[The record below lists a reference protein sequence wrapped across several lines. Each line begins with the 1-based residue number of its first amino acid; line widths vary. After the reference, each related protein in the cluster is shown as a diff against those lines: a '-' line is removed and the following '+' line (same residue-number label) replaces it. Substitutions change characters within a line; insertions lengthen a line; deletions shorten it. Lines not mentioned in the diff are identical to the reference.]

1 MAEDFQVK
9 IQADLDTA
17 QVDEKIE
24 KLVNKKRTIKL
35 DVDINGQNAK
45 SITDNIQKGLSKTKL
60 DTSNISKKIADS
72 FNISDKS
79 VISKIQTQLN
89 EMMTSLSKTWN
100 GKNFDFKNASGFY
113 SGMEQMAKTVTE
125 NARIIKSATGVYD
138 DFYNYF
144 NRKKIFV
151 SDDLKNALG
160 TEQYKELLNNNIGKI
175 VRDATKGVS
184 IDSIWGEMSNLF
196 PEHFSE
202 NITNQVDQILYA
214 TNLLKKARADM
225 DEVFTSSNM
234 TAQQKGEIN
243 NSAYVEVLEM
253 SKNLQNN
260 LQKNIVE
267 ATEAAKTTIKIDVQL
282 DKEKIAADI
291 RNAIESASS
300 GAGEAI
306 KLNLDINEEQL
317 LSNLQSAI
325 RKLTTGDES
334 VKVEIDVDKSDLQ
347 SKLNEACKEMQIPVQ
362 FKIDA
367 DEIASQIKAAVD
379 KITDIELDLKVNTN
393 NVKQA
398 VDDAVKDK
406 ITPEVDPSGITQLQE
421 ILRNVN
427 STGQQTQNIFQS
439 MGSAFDDAF
448 RSTYGV
454 ANLLQDAIYKIGDA
468 GREVIGTVRELN
480 DSLVSLQMATGD
492 DYDTVKNLMQQ
503 YNALGQELG
512 AITTDVAS
520 GADAWLRQGKSL
532 EQTNTLLKDSIVLSK
547 VSGLD
552 AEEST
557 QYLTAAMNGYN
568 VAVDNVMGIVDKV
581 SKVDLES
588 ATDAGGLME
597 AMSRV
602 STMANTAGVSM
613 DKLLGYMASVGE
625 ITQQS
630 MPTLGTAFKS
640 IFARMSDI
648 KAQNYELV
656 DDNGTVELLSD
667 VESSL
672 KKVGIDLRKTVTE
685 YNSYADV
692 LDNLAAK
699 WNTLNQ
705 VQQNELAKAFAGTRQ
720 QEVFRTLMEHYDRAQ
735 KYAEVAENSAGTAE
749 KKFQDNY
756 LSSLEAKTNALKAS
770 FESLSSSLVSDDMY
784 SWALYGAKAVTDFV
798 EKTNI
803 LKGAIAGLG
812 TAGSLYAVKQL
823 VLGFG
828 SAIKEFSN
836 LGKAMSILKS
846 GTGVTSNMSQ
856 LLTLTQ
862 GLSKSQTALVLSSTE
877 LNTAQRTAIL
887 MNRGLS
893 ASEAEAEL
901 STMGLSAAEGTA
913 TATTMSLGS
922 AMKGM
927 VATLAANPIFLLTTA
942 VTVGVAAWQ
951 SYNQSVEESIQ
962 HTKDSTAELQERNQS
977 LDDNIQKVQELR
989 DSLDSGT
996 LTEQEAYNTK
1006 SQLLDIQSQ
1015 LSDSY
1020 GEQAD
1025 GIDLVNGK
1033 LDEQIEKMQQLKVE
1047 NAKSWLNDSDNEKN
1061 YEKAKKKMTKDDYES
1076 FFGNTPTLSLLGN
1089 APEKADYKDSDVY
1102 KDALK
1107 RYQNS
1112 KTQIEEIQK
1121 AAEKAGLKQYT
1132 STSTGQFQLGFENE
1146 TVTGAD
1152 EKLNSFLSTVKELK
1166 RQFEDEGKNTDYFDN
1181 IISSAEDAESSYKDI
1196 LDKHQEVYQEYL
1208 KNSML
1213 AEGYG
1218 NNKPATVYQQ
1228 YADAVDKYNE
1238 ALQSGDTSKVE
1249 AAKTALDGVKDSVDN
1264 IVSRDS
1270 GKKYKELFDEIAEGI
1285 DTASEKTYEFKER
1298 LSGRGTDKLNNTVLS
1313 KLKELKNYTDID
1325 LKSINLDTSDVVAGK
1340 DALRMAVNE
1349 AMDLGIV
1356 SDDSAESVAKVVDL
1370 LTDMGMTATVS
1381 MNQVDDSFSEVNTTI
1396 QQAQANLETLKTIMS
1411 ESVSGSGISADNV
1424 KAFKEMFGDDAARAL
1439 EKTADGYHINR
1450 EELAKLQAQQSE
1462 MNKADYLSGL
1472 ADQQEALRQ
1481 IEEQIADAMVK
1492 GQDVSGLQ
1500 AQREGILDNISSLED
1515 LAYQYQ
1521 TATSAYQQ
1529 WQDAMSGGEE
1539 GDMYDSIQGNMES
1552 IKDLYDK
1559 GLVGENK
1566 FREFVDLMS
1575 NKDLTNASVDEI
1587 VTAYE
1592 ESYPKMERYFTEGQE
1607 GCQAFLQ
1614 DISNLNSEWAHMNE
1628 DGSWEINFGVGN
1640 DQEIADALGI
1650 DVEAVQSVLRKLH
1663 DFGFD
1668 IDLDQP
1674 VKSLEQLKT
1683 EAQSA
1688 KEALDGMGETSLDS
1702 INLDTDSFSEI
1713 TDDIDKVKEYIQ
1725 QINDADLEP
1734 EVRTE
1739 RLEQANNILDY
1750 LVQKQ
1755 HEAGQNN
1762 IVIDADASS
1771 VDQKISDLKSQLEQF
1786 RNNDGTIPVNADTQD
1801 AVNSLQSLYAT
1812 KQNLENTP
1820 AILQVDTS
1828 QVDGALGN
1836 AIGKLQEYQNAVEI
1850 LNAQNTMKTQGI
1862 DIDTTDAQQKVQ
1874 QLAGQLQN
1882 LDADTTAK
1890 LGLDDT
1896 DFQSKLSNI
1905 ATHPI
1910 DVGIGVNLD
1919 PNALA
1924 DVSTKISGI
1933 TPELLVKAGVNEEAI
1948 VNYTPKDKDATVKYK
1963 VDHSAI
1969 DSYDPKDKNATVTYS
1984 VVVSGLENLP
1994 GNKTRNLTYN
2004 IKTNG
2009 TVPRVNGTAHAIGT
2023 AHAAGTASRNWGLA
2037 HNEPHALVN
2046 ELKPEAI
2053 VRDGKAFILNGGD
2066 PTFANL
2072 KKDDVVFNGDQT
2084 EQLLEHGYVT
2094 GSHAQLAG
2102 GGYSLGSAFSKGSGR
2117 FNVGSSG
2124 TKADSSTWEENQKKD
2139 KTGSKSSSGS
2149 SSSGSSKRSSG
2160 RSSGGS
2166 SSGSSG
2172 SSSTKEATEET
2183 FDWIEVFLKEMS
2195 RATEI
2200 AVDNINRAIGLAQK
2214 QTKAYDAISKVQ
2226 QELTANQQSAN
2237 KYLQLAAN
2245 VGLDPSYISKIQN
2258 GTLDVEKVTNED
2270 LKKKIDEYKDY
2281 YSKYESAAD
2290 NVAKLED
2297 KITELAEKRL
2307 EIITDTYDAIVDI
2320 NDSIKSVADSKIS
2333 LNDALGVAI
2342 DNPDNYANLNN
2353 SIKAQEDTYNQL
2365 TKKLSDYQKEVDS
2378 QLSSGYL
2385 KKGSEAYQAAM
2396 KNIQDFTAKIY
2407 DASTSLLELRDK
2419 LDQIKIDTIQNVIDG
2434 IKRNSDI
2441 TEKYIS
2447 YLQSQNR
2454 DVPENLYTD
2463 RIDNNNAQVQQNL
2476 KQMEIYRKKQAV
2488 LDVNSKSY
2496 QDYAEK
2502 IQTLKEN
2509 TLELITDNESLQD
2522 SIYELRFKPL
2532 DDAIQKYS
2540 DLEDELKSFRDL
2552 LNDDAF
2558 LDKQGRITE
2567 EGLAQVALLQ
2577 QSIGTAKQ
2585 KIADYTTGLQKLKES
2600 YDNGVISLTE
2610 YNDKSKDY
2618 REGIQGSIA
2627 DVKSYQDSLVDL
2639 YKNAMS
2645 TEVDYLDKIISK
2657 QKNLLD
2663 QRKSAYEY
2671 EKKVTSQSND
2681 INKLKAEIIA
2691 LQGSNNLSDQSRL
2704 RKLQAD
2710 LKSAESDLQDTKRDH
2725 AYDMQSQGFDKLSS
2739 DLQETL
2745 DNTEY
2750 EISHNADKQLEIINS
2765 MLDKAVSSYQEAYG
2779 KINSIIKNTG
2789 WVGSTDFNNTQSDL
2803 GTETGAKN
2811 QNSNASQSQSSAN
2824 KNPSS
2829 TASGTKTDPINSNSK
2844 ANSDLADQL
2853 VKPEDTTNRKVAE
2866 LKVSPTSTTLE
2877 EGKSTSITAT
2887 IRPND
2892 AANKTLAWKSSNES
2906 IATVSNGTVK
2916 AKKPGSCTITATT
2929 TDGSGL
2935 SAKVSIKVNAK
2946 PKPPKPQ
2953 PKPQPAKTGGDGIPR
2968 VGDVVTFTGSY
2979 YNDSWGM
2986 APKGS
2991 RFSGQPGAVVIDS
3004 YTAREYGGN
3013 GRTTGDFKIH
3023 IKSAH
3028 DPNYSD
3034 LGWVRLS
3041 QISSYEK
3048 GTDRIYGDQLVWTNE
3063 NKDTKHHG
3071 VSELIYRK
3079 KDGAF
3084 LTPVQDGD
3092 SILPA
3097 DFVSNLAALSAIDP
3111 REFGMNVSTT
3121 PNLVQTNI
3129 PQNISNVGNVTYHYD
3144 ALLNIENVEGNLDK
3158 SAIPDIQK
3166 LLKQSCKYT
3175 CDTLA
3180 DQYQKLGHKIIM

>member
-1 MAEDFQVK
+1 MQLK
-9 IQADLDTA
+9 NLGDLFGSFGELNLLRNKYGKNSTFDTLSSTL
-17 QVDEKIE
+17 QQSFNESFKVGK
-24 KLVNKKRTIKL
+24 
-35 DVDINGQNAK
+35 NGISEFSTEQ
-45 SITDNIQKGLSKTKL
+45 IKTKASVMGL
-60 DTSNISKKIADS
+60 NDALTKQALSLANDAGLYQKAAAGNLTFSKAIELNINNASDLVDALMSSNSEVLKKYKDNDIADMIANS
-72 FNISDKS
+72 GEKGSAAY
-79 VISKIQTQLN
+79 N
-89 EMMTSLSKTWN
+89 E
-100 GKNFDFKNASGFY
+100 F
-113 SGMEQMAKTVTE
+113 
-125 NARIIKSATGVYD
+125 
-138 DFYNYF
+138 
-144 NRKKIFV
+144 
-151 SDDLKNALG
+151 
-160 TEQYKELLNNNIGKI
+160 
-175 VRDATKGVS
+175 
-184 IDSIWGEMSNLF
+184 
-196 PEHFSE
+196 
-202 NITNQVDQILYA
+202 
-214 TNLLKKARADM
+214 
-225 DEVFTSSNM
+225 
-234 TAQQKGEIN
+234 
-243 NSAYVEVLEM
+243 
-253 SKNLQNN
+253 
-260 LQKNIVE
+260 
-267 ATEAAKTTIKIDVQL
+267 
-282 DKEKIAADI
+282 
-291 RNAIESASS
+291 
-300 GAGEAI
+300 
-306 KLNLDINEEQL
+306 
-317 LSNLQSAI
+317 
-325 RKLTTGDES
+325 
-334 VKVEIDVDKSDLQ
+334 
-347 SKLNEACKEMQIPVQ
+347 
-362 FKIDA
+362 
-367 DEIASQIKAAVD
+367 
-379 KITDIELDLKVNTN
+379 
-393 NVKQA
+393 
-398 VDDAVKDK
+398 VKDL
-406 ITPEVDPSGITQLQE
+406 ID
-421 ILRNVN
+421 NN
-427 STGQQTQNIFQS
+427 
-439 MGSAFDDAF
+439 
-448 RSTYGV
+448 
-454 ANLLQDAIYKIGDA
+454 QD
-468 GREVIGTVRELN
+468 
-480 DSLVSLQMATGD
+480 
-492 DYDTVKNLMQQ
+492 
-503 YNALGQELG
+503 LG
-512 AITTDVAS
+512 
-520 GADAWLRQGKSL
+520 
-532 EQTNTLLKDSIVLSK
+532 DSIVELAPK
-547 VSGLD
+547 VETTKSAFSGL
-552 AEEST
+552 SN
-557 QYLTAAMNGYN
+557 YFKGL
-568 VAVDNVMGIVDKV
+568 
-581 SKVDLES
+581 L
-588 ATDAGGLME
+588 ATF
-597 AMSRV
+597 
-602 STMANTAGVSM
+602 T
-613 DKLLGYMASVGE
+613 
-625 ITQQS
+625 
-630 MPTLGTAFKS
+630 
-640 IFARMSDI
+640 
-648 KAQNYELV
+648 
-656 DDNGTVELLSD
+656 
-667 VESSL
+667 
-672 KKVGIDLRKTVTE
+672 
-685 YNSYADV
+685 
-692 LDNLAAK
+692 
-699 WNTLNQ
+699 
-705 VQQNELAKAFAGTRQ
+705 
-720 QEVFRTLMEHYDRAQ
+720 
-735 KYAEVAENSAGTAE
+735 
-749 KKFQDNY
+749 
-756 LSSLEAKTNALKAS
+756 
-770 FESLSSSLVSDDMY
+770 
-784 SWALYGAKAVTDFV
+784 
-798 EKTNI
+798 
-803 LKGAIAGLG
+803 
-812 TAGSLYAVKQL
+812 
-823 VLGFG
+823 
-828 SAIKEFSN
+828 
-836 LGKAMSILKS
+836 
-846 GTGVTSNMSQ
+846 
-856 LLTLTQ
+856 
-862 GLSKSQTALVLSSTE
+862 
-877 LNTAQRTAIL
+877 
-887 MNRGLS
+887 
-893 ASEAEAEL
+893 
-901 STMGLSAAEGTA
+901 
-913 TATTMSLGS
+913 
-922 AMKGM
+922 
-927 VATLAANPIFLLTTA
+927 NPIFLLTTA

-951 SYNQSVEESIQ
+951 GYNQSVQESIQ
-962 HTKDSTAELQERNQS
+962 HTKDSIAEIEERNKS
-977 LDDNIQKVQELR
+977 IDDNISKAQELR

-1076 FFGNTPTLSLLGN
+1076 FFGNTPTLAMLGSEPQKSEYTN
-1089 APEKADYKDSDVY
+1089 SDVY

-1121 AAEKAGLKQYT
+1121 AAKKAGLKQYT

-1152 EKLNSFLSTVKELK
+1152 EKLNSFLATVKELK

-1196 LDKHQEVYQEYL
+1196 LDKHQEIYQEYL

-1238 ALQSGDTSKVE
+1238 ALQSGDTSKVKE
-1249 AAKTALDGVKDSVDN
+1249 AKTALDGVKDSVDN
-1264 IVSRDS
+1264 IVSTDS
-1270 GKKYKELFDEIAEGI
+1270 GKKYKELFDEIADGI

-1298 LSGRGTDKLNNTVLS
+1298 LSGRGADKLNNTVLS

-1349 AMDLGIV
+1349 AMDLGII

-1381 MNQVDDSFSEVNTTI
+1381 MDQVDDSFSEVNTTI

-1411 ESVSGSGISADNV
+1411 ESVSGAGISADNV
-1424 KAFKEMFGDDAARAL
+1424 KAFREMFGDDAERAL

-1462 MNKADYLSGL
+1462 MNRSDYLSGL

-1500 AQREGILDNISSLED
+1500 SQREGILDNISSLED

-1539 GDMYDSIQGNMES
+1539 GDMYNSIQGNMES

-1587 VTAYE
+1587 VAAYE

-1628 DGSWEINFGVGN
+1628 DGSWDINFGVGN

-1713 TDDIDKVKEYIQ
+1713 TDNIDKVKEYIQ
-1725 QINDADLEP
+1725 QVNDADLEP

-1755 HEAGQNN
+1755 QEAGQNN
-1762 IVIDADASS
+1762 IVIDADTSS

-1786 RNNDGTIPVNADTQD
+1786 RNEDGTIPVNADTQD

-1812 KQNLENTP
+1812 KQNIENTP

-1828 QVDGALGN
+1828 QVDGELGN

-1969 DSYDPKDKNATVTYS
+1969 DSYDPEDKNATVTYS

-1994 GNKTRNLTYN
+1994 GNKTRSLTYN

-2102 GGYSLGSAFSKGSGR
+2102 GGYSLGSAFSGGSGR

-2124 TKADSSTWEENQKKD
+2124 TKADSSTWEDKK
-2139 KTGSKSSSGS
+2139 KQNNTSHNSSSGS
-2149 SSSGSSKRSSG
+2149 SSRRNSGS
-2160 RSSGGS
+2160 SSGGS
-2166 SSGSSG
+2166 TRSSSGGSSG

-2200 AVDNINRAIGLAQK
+2200 AVDNIDRAIGLAQK

-2281 YSKYESAAD
+2281 YSKYESATD

-2297 KITELAEKRL
+2297 KITDLAEKRL

-2320 NDSIKSVADSKIS
+2320 NDKIKDVADSKIS

-2342 DNPDNYANLNN
+2342 DNPDNYASINK

-2657 QKNLLD
+2657 RKEALTQQKD
-2663 QRKSAYEY
+2663 M
-2671 EKKVTSQSND
+2671 
-2681 INKLKAEIIA
+2681 
-2691 LQGSNNLSDQSRL
+2691 
-2704 RKLQAD
+2704 
-2710 LKSAESDLQDTKRDH
+2710 
-2725 AYDMQSQGFDKLSS
+2725 YDYSK
-2739 DLQETL
+2739 
-2745 DNTEY
+2745 
-2750 EISHNADKQLEIINS
+2750 
-2765 MLDKAVSSYQEAYG
+2765 
-2779 KINSIIKNTG
+2779 KINSQ
-2789 WVGSTDFNNTQSDL
+2789 NN
-2803 GTETGAKN
+2803 N
-2811 QNSNASQSQSSAN
+2811 
-2824 KNPSS
+2824 
-2829 TASGTKTDPINSNSK
+2829 INSLK
-2844 ANSDLADQL
+2844 AQIMALESVNICRICLIAGISL
-2853 VKPEDTTNRKVAE
+2853 E
-2866 LKVSPTSTTLE
+2866 LYMLQRMHE
-2877 EGKSTSITAT
+2877 
-2887 IRPND
+2887 
-2892 AANKTLAWKSSNES
+2892 
-2906 IATVSNGTVK
+2906 
-2916 AKKPGSCTITATT
+2916 
-2929 TDGSGL
+2929 
-2935 SAKVSIKVNAK
+2935 IK
-2946 PKPPKPQ
+2946 
-2953 PKPQPAKTGGDGIPR
+2953 
-2968 VGDVVTFTGSY
+2968 
-2979 YNDSWGM
+2979 
-2986 APKGS
+2986 
-2991 RFSGQPGAVVIDS
+2991 
-3004 YTAREYGGN
+3004 
-3013 GRTTGDFKIH
+3013 
-3023 IKSAH
+3023 
-3028 DPNYSD
+3028 
-3034 LGWVRLS
+3034 
-3041 QISSYEK
+3041 
-3048 GTDRIYGDQLVWTNE
+3048 
-3063 NKDTKHHG
+3063 
-3071 VSELIYRK
+3071 
-3079 KDGAF
+3079 
-3084 LTPVQDGD
+3084 
-3092 SILPA
+3092 
-3097 DFVSNLAALSAIDP
+3097 
-3111 REFGMNVSTT
+3111 
-3121 PNLVQTNI
+3121 
-3129 PQNISNVGNVTYHYD
+3129 
-3144 ALLNIENVEGNLDK
+3144 
-3158 SAIPDIQK
+3158 
-3166 LLKQSCKYT
+3166 
-3175 CDTLA
+3175 
-3180 DQYQKLGHKIIM
+3180 

>member
-1 MAEDFQVK
+1 MQLK
-9 IQADLDTA
+9 NLGDLFGSFGELNLLRNKYGKNSTFDTLSSTL
-17 QVDEKIE
+17 QQSFNESFKVG
-24 KLVNKKRTIKL
+24 T
-35 DVDINGQNAK
+35 NGISEFSTEQ
-45 SITDNIQKGLSKTKL
+45 IKTKASVMGL
-60 DTSNISKKIADS
+60 NDALTKQALSLANDAGLYQKAAAGNLTFSKAIELNINNASDLVDALMSSNSEVLKKYKDNDIADMIANS
-72 FNISDKS
+72 GEKGSAAY
-79 VISKIQTQLN
+79 N
-89 EMMTSLSKTWN
+89 E
-100 GKNFDFKNASGFY
+100 F
-113 SGMEQMAKTVTE
+113 
-125 NARIIKSATGVYD
+125 
-138 DFYNYF
+138 
-144 NRKKIFV
+144 
-151 SDDLKNALG
+151 
-160 TEQYKELLNNNIGKI
+160 
-175 VRDATKGVS
+175 
-184 IDSIWGEMSNLF
+184 
-196 PEHFSE
+196 
-202 NITNQVDQILYA
+202 
-214 TNLLKKARADM
+214 
-225 DEVFTSSNM
+225 
-234 TAQQKGEIN
+234 
-243 NSAYVEVLEM
+243 
-253 SKNLQNN
+253 
-260 LQKNIVE
+260 
-267 ATEAAKTTIKIDVQL
+267 
-282 DKEKIAADI
+282 
-291 RNAIESASS
+291 
-300 GAGEAI
+300 
-306 KLNLDINEEQL
+306 
-317 LSNLQSAI
+317 
-325 RKLTTGDES
+325 
-334 VKVEIDVDKSDLQ
+334 
-347 SKLNEACKEMQIPVQ
+347 
-362 FKIDA
+362 
-367 DEIASQIKAAVD
+367 
-379 KITDIELDLKVNTN
+379 
-393 NVKQA
+393 
-398 VDDAVKDK
+398 VKDL
-406 ITPEVDPSGITQLQE
+406 ID
-421 ILRNVN
+421 NN
-427 STGQQTQNIFQS
+427 
-439 MGSAFDDAF
+439 
-448 RSTYGV
+448 
-454 ANLLQDAIYKIGDA
+454 QD
-468 GREVIGTVRELN
+468 
-480 DSLVSLQMATGD
+480 
-492 DYDTVKNLMQQ
+492 
-503 YNALGQELG
+503 LG
-512 AITTDVAS
+512 
-520 GADAWLRQGKSL
+520 
-532 EQTNTLLKDSIVLSK
+532 DSIVELAPK
-547 VSGLD
+547 VETTKSAFSGL
-552 AEEST
+552 SN
-557 QYLTAAMNGYN
+557 YFKGL
-568 VAVDNVMGIVDKV
+568 
-581 SKVDLES
+581 L
-588 ATDAGGLME
+588 ATF
-597 AMSRV
+597 
-602 STMANTAGVSM
+602 T
-613 DKLLGYMASVGE
+613 
-625 ITQQS
+625 
-630 MPTLGTAFKS
+630 
-640 IFARMSDI
+640 
-648 KAQNYELV
+648 
-656 DDNGTVELLSD
+656 
-667 VESSL
+667 
-672 KKVGIDLRKTVTE
+672 
-685 YNSYADV
+685 
-692 LDNLAAK
+692 
-699 WNTLNQ
+699 
-705 VQQNELAKAFAGTRQ
+705 
-720 QEVFRTLMEHYDRAQ
+720 
-735 KYAEVAENSAGTAE
+735 
-749 KKFQDNY
+749 
-756 LSSLEAKTNALKAS
+756 
-770 FESLSSSLVSDDMY
+770 
-784 SWALYGAKAVTDFV
+784 
-798 EKTNI
+798 
-803 LKGAIAGLG
+803 
-812 TAGSLYAVKQL
+812 
-823 VLGFG
+823 
-828 SAIKEFSN
+828 
-836 LGKAMSILKS
+836 
-846 GTGVTSNMSQ
+846 
-856 LLTLTQ
+856 
-862 GLSKSQTALVLSSTE
+862 
-877 LNTAQRTAIL
+877 
-887 MNRGLS
+887 
-893 ASEAEAEL
+893 
-901 STMGLSAAEGTA
+901 
-913 TATTMSLGS
+913 
-922 AMKGM
+922 
-927 VATLAANPIFLLTTA
+927 NPIFLLTTA

-951 SYNQSVEESIQ
+951 GYNQSVQESIQ
-962 HTKDSTAELQERNQS
+962 HTKDSIAEIEERNKS
-977 LDDNIQKVQELR
+977 IDDNISKAQELR

-1076 FFGNTPTLSLLGN
+1076 FFGNTPTLAMLGSEPQKSEYTN
-1089 APEKADYKDSDVY
+1089 SDTYKEM
-1102 KDALK
+1102 LK

-1112 KTQIEEIQK
+1112 KSQIEEIQK
-1121 AAEKAGLKQYT
+1121 AAEKAGLKQYNGVA
-1132 STSTGQFQLGFENE
+1132 TGQFQLGFENE

-1152 EKLNSFLSTVKELK
+1152 EKLNNFLATVKELK
-1166 RQFEDEGKNTDYFDN
+1166 RQFQDEGKNTDYFDN

-1196 LDKHQEVYQEYL
+1196 LDKHQEIYQEYL

-1249 AAKTALDGVKDSVDN
+1249 EAKTALDGVKASVDN
-1264 IVSRDS
+1264 IVSTDS
-1270 GKKYKELFDEIAEGI
+1270 GKKYKELFDEIADGI

-1298 LSGRGTDKLNNTVLS
+1298 LSGRGADKLNNTVLS

-1381 MNQVDDSFSEVNTTI
+1381 MDQVDDSFSEVNTTI

-1411 ESVSGSGISADNV
+1411 ESVSGAGISADNV
-1424 KAFKEMFGDDAARAL
+1424 KAFREMFGDDAERAL

-1450 EELAKLQAQQSE
+1450 EELAKLQAQQSQ
-1462 MNKADYLSGL
+1462 MNRADYLSGL

-1539 GDMYDSIQGNMES
+1539 GNMYDSIQGNMES

-1614 DISNLNSEWAHMNE
+1614 DISNLNAEWAHMNE

-1688 KEALDGMGETSLDS
+1688 KEALDGMGETSFDS

-1994 GNKTRNLTYN
+1994 GNKTRSLTYN

-2023 AHAAGTASRNWGLA
+2023 AHAAGTASRNWGLS
-2037 HNEPHALVN
+2037 HDESHALVN

-2084 EQLLEHGYVT
+2084 EQLLEHGYIT

-2172 SSSTKEATEET
+2172 SSSTKEVTEET

-2281 YSKYESAAD
+2281 YSKYESATD

-2385 KKGSEAYQAAM
+2385 KKGSEAYQSAM

-2567 EGLAQVALLQ
+2567 DGLAQVALLQ

-2671 EKKVTSQSND
+2671 EKKVASQSND

-2739 DLQETL
+2739 DLQETF

-2789 WVGSTDFNNTQSDL
+2789 WVGSTDFNTAQSDL
-2803 GTETGAKN
+2803 STETGVKN

-2844 ANSDLADQL
+2844 VNSDLADQL
-2853 VKPEDTTNRKVAE
+2853 VKPEDTTNRKVSE

-2986 APKGS
+2986 SPKGS

-3041 QISSYEK
+3041 QISGYEK
-3048 GTDRIYGDQLVWTNE
+3048 GTDRIHGDQLVWTNE

-3079 KDGAF
+3079 KDGAV

-3129 PQNISNVGNVTYHYD
+3129 PQNISNVGNVTVKNHYD
-3144 ALLNIENVEGNLDK
+3144 SLLTVEGNVDRDALPGLQKILEK
-3158 SAIPDIQK
+3158 S
-3166 LLKQSCKYT
+3166 YT
-3175 CDTLA
+3175 YTTKKLA
-3180 DQYQKLGHKIIM
+3180 DEYGRLGHKIIM

>member
-1 MAEDFQVK
+1 MQLK
-9 IQADLDTA
+9 NLGDLFGSFGELNLLRNKYGKNSTFDTLSSTL
-17 QVDEKIE
+17 QQSFNESFKVG
-24 KLVNKKRTIKL
+24 T
-35 DVDINGQNAK
+35 NGISEFSTEQ
-45 SITDNIQKGLSKTKL
+45 IKTKASVMGL
-60 DTSNISKKIADS
+60 NDALTKQALSLANDAGLYQKAAAGNLTFSKAIELNINNASDLVDALMSSNSEVLKKYKDNDIADMIANS
-72 FNISDKS
+72 GEKGSAAY
-79 VISKIQTQLN
+79 N
-89 EMMTSLSKTWN
+89 E
-100 GKNFDFKNASGFY
+100 F
-113 SGMEQMAKTVTE
+113 
-125 NARIIKSATGVYD
+125 
-138 DFYNYF
+138 
-144 NRKKIFV
+144 
-151 SDDLKNALG
+151 
-160 TEQYKELLNNNIGKI
+160 
-175 VRDATKGVS
+175 
-184 IDSIWGEMSNLF
+184 
-196 PEHFSE
+196 
-202 NITNQVDQILYA
+202 
-214 TNLLKKARADM
+214 
-225 DEVFTSSNM
+225 
-234 TAQQKGEIN
+234 
-243 NSAYVEVLEM
+243 
-253 SKNLQNN
+253 
-260 LQKNIVE
+260 
-267 ATEAAKTTIKIDVQL
+267 
-282 DKEKIAADI
+282 
-291 RNAIESASS
+291 
-300 GAGEAI
+300 
-306 KLNLDINEEQL
+306 
-317 LSNLQSAI
+317 
-325 RKLTTGDES
+325 
-334 VKVEIDVDKSDLQ
+334 
-347 SKLNEACKEMQIPVQ
+347 
-362 FKIDA
+362 
-367 DEIASQIKAAVD
+367 
-379 KITDIELDLKVNTN
+379 
-393 NVKQA
+393 
-398 VDDAVKDK
+398 VKDL
-406 ITPEVDPSGITQLQE
+406 ID
-421 ILRNVN
+421 NN
-427 STGQQTQNIFQS
+427 
-439 MGSAFDDAF
+439 
-448 RSTYGV
+448 
-454 ANLLQDAIYKIGDA
+454 QD
-468 GREVIGTVRELN
+468 
-480 DSLVSLQMATGD
+480 
-492 DYDTVKNLMQQ
+492 
-503 YNALGQELG
+503 LG
-512 AITTDVAS
+512 
-520 GADAWLRQGKSL
+520 
-532 EQTNTLLKDSIVLSK
+532 DSIVELAPK
-547 VSGLD
+547 VETTKSAFSGL
-552 AEEST
+552 SN
-557 QYLTAAMNGYN
+557 YFKGL
-568 VAVDNVMGIVDKV
+568 
-581 SKVDLES
+581 L
-588 ATDAGGLME
+588 ATF
-597 AMSRV
+597 
-602 STMANTAGVSM
+602 T
-613 DKLLGYMASVGE
+613 
-625 ITQQS
+625 
-630 MPTLGTAFKS
+630 
-640 IFARMSDI
+640 
-648 KAQNYELV
+648 
-656 DDNGTVELLSD
+656 
-667 VESSL
+667 
-672 KKVGIDLRKTVTE
+672 
-685 YNSYADV
+685 
-692 LDNLAAK
+692 
-699 WNTLNQ
+699 
-705 VQQNELAKAFAGTRQ
+705 
-720 QEVFRTLMEHYDRAQ
+720 
-735 KYAEVAENSAGTAE
+735 
-749 KKFQDNY
+749 
-756 LSSLEAKTNALKAS
+756 
-770 FESLSSSLVSDDMY
+770 
-784 SWALYGAKAVTDFV
+784 
-798 EKTNI
+798 
-803 LKGAIAGLG
+803 
-812 TAGSLYAVKQL
+812 
-823 VLGFG
+823 
-828 SAIKEFSN
+828 
-836 LGKAMSILKS
+836 
-846 GTGVTSNMSQ
+846 
-856 LLTLTQ
+856 
-862 GLSKSQTALVLSSTE
+862 
-877 LNTAQRTAIL
+877 
-887 MNRGLS
+887 
-893 ASEAEAEL
+893 
-901 STMGLSAAEGTA
+901 
-913 TATTMSLGS
+913 
-922 AMKGM
+922 
-927 VATLAANPIFLLTTA
+927 NPIFLLTTA

-951 SYNQSVEESIQ
+951 GYNQSVQESIQ
-962 HTKDSTAELQERNQS
+962 HTKDSIAEIEERNKS
-977 LDDNIQKVQELR
+977 IDDNISKAQELR

-1076 FFGNTPTLSLLGN
+1076 FFGNTPTLAMLGSEPQKSEYTN
-1089 APEKADYKDSDVY
+1089 SDVY

-1121 AAEKAGLKQYT
+1121 AAKKAGLKQYT

-1152 EKLNSFLSTVKELK
+1152 EKLNSFLATVKELK

-1264 IVSRDS
+1264 IVSTDS
-1270 GKKYKELFDEIAEGI
+1270 GKKYKELFDEIADGI

-1298 LSGRGTDKLNNTVLS
+1298 LSGRGADKLNNTVLS

-1411 ESVSGSGISADNV
+1411 ESVSGAGISADNV
-1424 KAFKEMFGDDAARAL
+1424 KAFREMFGDDAERAL

-1539 GDMYDSIQGNMES
+1539 GNMYDSIQGNMES

-1587 VTAYE
+1587 VAAYE

-1628 DGSWEINFGVGN
+1628 DGSWDINFGVGN

-1725 QINDADLEP
+1725 QVNDADLEP

-1755 HEAGQNN
+1755 YEAGQNN

-1786 RNNDGTIPVNADTQD
+1786 RNEDGTIPVNADTQD

-1828 QVDGALGN
+1828 QIDGELGN

-1924 DVSTKISGI
+1924 DVSAKISGI

-1994 GNKTRNLTYN
+1994 GNKTRSLTYN

-2102 GGYSLGSAFSKGSGR
+2102 GGYSLGSAFSGGSGR

-2124 TKADSSTWEENQKKD
+2124 TKADSSTWEDKK
-2139 KTGSKSSSGS
+2139 KQNNTSHNS
-2149 SSSGSSKRSSG
+2149 
-2160 RSSGGS
+2160 SSGGS
-2166 SSGSSG
+2166 SRRNSGTSSGGSTRSSSGGNSGG
-2172 SSSTKEATEET
+2172 SSSSSDAKSTTEEVVDFIKIMLSRLSRMT
-2183 FDWIEVFLKEMS
+2183 ELATNAIE
-2195 RATEI
+2195 RAVGL
-2200 AVDNINRAIGLAQK
+2200 ANKQAAAADAIGKATNEMVHNQRAADAYLA
-2214 QTKAYDAISKVQ
+2214 KANSISLSDAYK
-2226 QELTANQQSAN
+2226 NQ
-2237 KYLQLAAN
+2237 
-2245 VGLDPSYISKIQN
+2245 IMN
-2258 GTLDVEKVTNED
+2258 GSINIDTIIDED
-2270 LKKKIDEYKDY
+2270 LKKKISDFQSY
-2281 YSKYESAAD
+2281 YESYLSARD
-2290 NVAKLED
+2290 NALKLED

-2307 EIITDTYDAIVDI
+2307 EIIEKEYDAIVDI
-2320 NDSIKSVADSKIS
+2320 NDAIKTVADSKMS

-2365 TKKLSDYQKEVDS
+2365 TKKLSDYQKEMES
-2378 QLSSGYL
+2378 QLSSGL
-2385 KKGSEAYQAAM
+2385 MQKGSDSYNSAL

-2407 DASTSLLELRDK
+2407 EAATSAIELKNK
-2419 LDQIKIDTIQNVIDG
+2419 LDQIKIDVIQYKIDEFQ
-2434 IKRNSDI
+2434 RNSDRI
-2441 TEKYIS
+2441 DAYTS
-2447 YLQSQNR
+2447 LRDAQNET
-2454 DVPENLYTD
+2454 VSESMYQN
-2463 RIDNNNAQVQQNL
+2463 RIDNNNGIIEQ
-2476 KQMEIYRKKQAV
+2476 KQKQREIYLKNQSYF
-2488 LDVNSKSY
+2488 DVNSKEYQSY
-2496 QDYAEK
+2496 ADK
-2502 IQTLKEN
+2502 IKELDTDTIN
-2509 TLELITDNESLQD
+2509 LMKDNEDLKD
-2522 SIYELRFKPL
+2522 SIFELRFKNL

-2567 EGLAQVALLQ
+2567 DGLAQIALLQ

-2618 REGIQGSIA
+2618 REGIQSSIA

-2645 TEVDYLDKIISK
+2645 TEVDYLTSIVTKRQEALKAKADYYSYDKSISK
-2657 QKNLLD
+2657 K
-2663 QRKSAYEY
+2663 
-2671 EKKVTSQSND
+2671 SND
-2681 INKLKAEIIA
+2681 INAIKAQIMA
-2691 LQGSNNLSDQSRL
+2691 LEG
-2704 RKLQAD
+2704 
-2710 LKSAESDLQDTKRDH
+2710 
-2725 AYDMQSQGFDKLSS
+2725 
-2739 DLQETL
+2739 
-2745 DNTEY
+2745 
-2750 EISHNADKQLEIINS
+2750 
-2765 MLDKAVSSYQEAYG
+2765 
-2779 KINSIIKNTG
+2779 
-2789 WVGSTDFNNTQSDL
+2789 
-2803 GTETGAKN
+2803 
-2811 QNSNASQSQSSAN
+2811 
-2824 KNPSS
+2824 
-2829 TASGTKTDPINSNSK
+2829 
-2844 ANSDLADQL
+2844 
-2853 VKPEDTTNRKVAE
+2853 VK
-2866 LKVSPTSTTLE
+2866 
-2877 EGKSTSITAT
+2877 
-2887 IRPND
+2887 
-2892 AANKTLAWKSSNES
+2892 
-2906 IATVSNGTVK
+2906 
-2916 AKKPGSCTITATT
+2916 
-2929 TDGSGL
+2929 
-2935 SAKVSIKVNAK
+2935 
-2946 PKPPKPQ
+2946 
-2953 PKPQPAKTGGDGIPR
+2953 
-2968 VGDVVTFTGSY
+2968 Y
-2979 YNDSWGM
+2979 
-2986 APKGS
+2986 
-2991 RFSGQPGAVVIDS
+2991 
-3004 YTAREYGGN
+3004 
-3013 GRTTGDFKIH
+3013 
-3023 IKSAH
+3023 
-3028 DPNYSD
+3028 
-3034 LGWVRLS
+3034 
-3041 QISSYEK
+3041 
-3048 GTDRIYGDQLVWTNE
+3048 
-3063 NKDTKHHG
+3063 
-3071 VSELIYRK
+3071 
-3079 KDGAF
+3079 
-3084 LTPVQDGD
+3084 
-3092 SILPA
+3092 
-3097 DFVSNLAALSAIDP
+3097 
-3111 REFGMNVSTT
+3111 
-3121 PNLVQTNI
+3121 
-3129 PQNISNVGNVTYHYD
+3129 
-3144 ALLNIENVEGNLDK
+3144 LLL
-3158 SAIPDIQK
+3158 
-3166 LLKQSCKYT
+3166 
-3175 CDTLA
+3175 
-3180 DQYQKLGHKIIM
+3180 

>member
-1 MAEDFQVK
+1 MQLK
-9 IQADLDTA
+9 NLGDLFGSFGELNLLRNKYGKNSTFDTLSSTL
-17 QVDEKIE
+17 QQSFNESFKVG
-24 KLVNKKRTIKL
+24 T
-35 DVDINGQNAK
+35 NGISEFSTEQ
-45 SITDNIQKGLSKTKL
+45 IKTKASVMGL
-60 DTSNISKKIADS
+60 NDALTKQALSLANDAGLYQKAAAGNLTFSKAIELNI
-72 FNISDKS
+72 N
-79 VISKIQTQLN
+79 
-89 EMMTSLSKTWN
+89 
-100 GKNFDFKNASGFY
+100 NAS
-113 SGMEQMAKTVTE
+113 
-125 NARIIKSATGVYD
+125 
-138 DFYNYF
+138 
-144 NRKKIFV
+144 
-151 SDDLKNALG
+151 DLVDAL
-160 TEQYKELLNNNIGKI
+160 
-175 VRDATKGVS
+175 
-184 IDSIWGEMSNLF
+184 MSSN
-196 PEHFSE
+196 SE
-202 NITNQVDQILYA
+202 V
-214 TNLLKKARADM
+214 LKKYKD
-225 DEVFTSSNM
+225 N
-234 TAQQKGEIN
+234 
-243 NSAYVEVLEM
+243 
-253 SKNLQNN
+253 
-260 LQKNIVE
+260 
-267 ATEAAKTTIKIDVQL
+267 
-282 DKEKIAADI
+282 
-291 RNAIESASS
+291 
-300 GAGEAI
+300 
-306 KLNLDINEEQL
+306 
-317 LSNLQSAI
+317 
-325 RKLTTGDES
+325 
-334 VKVEIDVDKSDLQ
+334 
-347 SKLNEACKEMQIPVQ
+347 
-362 FKIDA
+362 
-367 DEIASQIKAAVD
+367 EIANMIANSGEKGSAAYN
-379 KITDIELDLKVNTN
+379 EF
-393 NVKQA
+393 
-398 VDDAVKDK
+398 VKDL
-406 ITPEVDPSGITQLQE
+406 ID
-421 ILRNVN
+421 NN
-427 STGQQTQNIFQS
+427 
-439 MGSAFDDAF
+439 
-448 RSTYGV
+448 
-454 ANLLQDAIYKIGDA
+454 QD
-468 GREVIGTVRELN
+468 
-480 DSLVSLQMATGD
+480 
-492 DYDTVKNLMQQ
+492 
-503 YNALGQELG
+503 LG
-512 AITTDVAS
+512 
-520 GADAWLRQGKSL
+520 
-532 EQTNTLLKDSIVLSK
+532 DSIVELAPK
-547 VSGLD
+547 VETTKSAFSGL
-552 AEEST
+552 SN
-557 QYLTAAMNGYN
+557 YFKGL
-568 VAVDNVMGIVDKV
+568 
-581 SKVDLES
+581 L
-588 ATDAGGLME
+588 ATF
-597 AMSRV
+597 
-602 STMANTAGVSM
+602 T
-613 DKLLGYMASVGE
+613 
-625 ITQQS
+625 
-630 MPTLGTAFKS
+630 
-640 IFARMSDI
+640 
-648 KAQNYELV
+648 
-656 DDNGTVELLSD
+656 
-667 VESSL
+667 
-672 KKVGIDLRKTVTE
+672 
-685 YNSYADV
+685 
-692 LDNLAAK
+692 
-699 WNTLNQ
+699 
-705 VQQNELAKAFAGTRQ
+705 
-720 QEVFRTLMEHYDRAQ
+720 
-735 KYAEVAENSAGTAE
+735 
-749 KKFQDNY
+749 
-756 LSSLEAKTNALKAS
+756 
-770 FESLSSSLVSDDMY
+770 
-784 SWALYGAKAVTDFV
+784 
-798 EKTNI
+798 
-803 LKGAIAGLG
+803 
-812 TAGSLYAVKQL
+812 
-823 VLGFG
+823 
-828 SAIKEFSN
+828 
-836 LGKAMSILKS
+836 
-846 GTGVTSNMSQ
+846 
-856 LLTLTQ
+856 
-862 GLSKSQTALVLSSTE
+862 
-877 LNTAQRTAIL
+877 
-887 MNRGLS
+887 
-893 ASEAEAEL
+893 
-901 STMGLSAAEGTA
+901 
-913 TATTMSLGS
+913 
-922 AMKGM
+922 
-927 VATLAANPIFLLTTA
+927 NPIFLLTTA

-951 SYNQSVEESIQ
+951 GYNQSVQESIQ
-962 HTKDSTAELQERNQS
+962 HTKDSIAEIEERNKS
-977 LDDNIQKVQELR
+977 IDDNISKAQELR

-1076 FFGNTPTLSLLGN
+1076 FFGNTPTLAMLGSEPQKSEYTN
-1089 APEKADYKDSDVY
+1089 SDVY

-1121 AAEKAGLKQYT
+1121 AAKKAGLKQYT

-1152 EKLNSFLSTVKELK
+1152 EKLNSFLATVKELK

-1196 LDKHQEVYQEYL
+1196 LDKHQEIYQEYL

-1238 ALQSGDTSKVE
+1238 ALQSGDTSKVKE
-1249 AAKTALDGVKDSVDN
+1249 AKTALDGVKDSVDN
-1264 IVSRDS
+1264 IVSTDS
-1270 GKKYKELFDEIAEGI
+1270 GKKYKELFDEIADGI

-1298 LSGRGTDKLNNTVLS
+1298 LSGRGADKLNNTVLS

-1356 SDDSAESVAKVVDL
+1356 SDDSADSVAKVVDL

-1411 ESVSGSGISADNV
+1411 ESVSGAGISADNV
-1424 KAFKEMFGDDAARAL
+1424 KAFREMFGDDAARAL
-1439 EKTADGYHINR
+1439 EKTASGYHINR
-1450 EELAKLQAQQSE
+1450 EELSKLQAQQSE

-1481 IEEQIADAMVK
+1481 VEEQIADAMVK

-1539 GDMYDSIQGNMES
+1539 GNMYDSIQGNMES

-1587 VTAYE
+1587 VAAYE

-1771 VDQKISDLKSQLEQF
+1771 VDQKISELKSQLEQF
-1786 RNNDGTIPVNADTQD
+1786 RNDDGTIPVNADTQD

-1828 QVDGALGN
+1828 QVDGELGN

-1919 PNALA
+1919 PNALS
-1924 DVSTKISGI
+1924 DVSAKISGI

-1948 VNYTPKDKDATVKYK
+1948 VNYTPKYKDATVKYK

-1969 DSYDPKDKNATVTYS
+1969 DSYDPEDKNATVTYS

-1994 GNKTRNLTYN
+1994 GNKTRSLTYN

-2009 TVPRVNGTAHAIGT
+2009 TAPKVNGTAHAIGT

-2037 HNEPHALVN
+2037 HNEPHALIN

-2053 VRDGKAFILNGGD
+2053 VRDGKAFILNDGD

-2102 GGYSLGSAFSKGSGR
+2102 GGYSLGSAFSGGSGR

-2124 TKADSSTWEENQKKD
+2124 TKADSSTWEDKK
-2139 KTGSKSSSGS
+2139 KQNNTSHNSSSGS
-2149 SSSGSSKRSSG
+2149 SSRRNSGS
-2160 RSSGGS
+2160 SSGGS
-2166 SSGSSG
+2166 TRSSSGGSSG

-2200 AVDNINRAIGLAQK
+2200 AVDNIDRAIGLAQK

-2297 KITELAEKRL
+2297 KITELTEKRL

-2342 DNPDNYANLNN
+2342 DNPDNYASINK

-2419 LDQIKIDTIQNVIDG
+2419 LDQIKIDTIQNVIEG

-2476 KQMEIYRKKQAV
+2476 KQMEIYRQKQAV

-2567 EGLAQVALLQ
+2567 DGLAQVALLQ

-2645 TEVDYLDKIISK
+2645 TEVDYLDKIIEK
-2657 QKNLLD
+2657 
-2663 QRKSAYEY
+2663 RKSALQAKADYY
-2671 EKKVTSQSND
+2671 SYDKSISKKSND
-2681 INKLKAEIIA
+2681 INAIKAQIMA
-2691 LQGSNNLSDQSRL
+2691 LEG
-2704 RKLQAD
+2704 
-2710 LKSAESDLQDTKRDH
+2710 
-2725 AYDMQSQGFDKLSS
+2725 
-2739 DLQETL
+2739 
-2745 DNTEY
+2745 
-2750 EISHNADKQLEIINS
+2750 
-2765 MLDKAVSSYQEAYG
+2765 
-2779 KINSIIKNTG
+2779 
-2789 WVGSTDFNNTQSDL
+2789 
-2803 GTETGAKN
+2803 
-2811 QNSNASQSQSSAN
+2811 
-2824 KNPSS
+2824 
-2829 TASGTKTDPINSNSK
+2829 
-2844 ANSDLADQL
+2844 
-2853 VKPEDTTNRKVAE
+2853 VK
-2866 LKVSPTSTTLE
+2866 
-2877 EGKSTSITAT
+2877 
-2887 IRPND
+2887 
-2892 AANKTLAWKSSNES
+2892 
-2906 IATVSNGTVK
+2906 
-2916 AKKPGSCTITATT
+2916 
-2929 TDGSGL
+2929 
-2935 SAKVSIKVNAK
+2935 
-2946 PKPPKPQ
+2946 
-2953 PKPQPAKTGGDGIPR
+2953 
-2968 VGDVVTFTGSY
+2968 Y
-2979 YNDSWGM
+2979 
-2986 APKGS
+2986 
-2991 RFSGQPGAVVIDS
+2991 
-3004 YTAREYGGN
+3004 
-3013 GRTTGDFKIH
+3013 
-3023 IKSAH
+3023 
-3028 DPNYSD
+3028 
-3034 LGWVRLS
+3034 
-3041 QISSYEK
+3041 
-3048 GTDRIYGDQLVWTNE
+3048 
-3063 NKDTKHHG
+3063 
-3071 VSELIYRK
+3071 
-3079 KDGAF
+3079 
-3084 LTPVQDGD
+3084 
-3092 SILPA
+3092 
-3097 DFVSNLAALSAIDP
+3097 
-3111 REFGMNVSTT
+3111 
-3121 PNLVQTNI
+3121 
-3129 PQNISNVGNVTYHYD
+3129 
-3144 ALLNIENVEGNLDK
+3144 LLL
-3158 SAIPDIQK
+3158 
-3166 LLKQSCKYT
+3166 
-3175 CDTLA
+3175 
-3180 DQYQKLGHKIIM
+3180 

>member
-1 MAEDFQVK
+1 MQLK
-9 IQADLDTA
+9 NLGDLFGSFGELNLLRNKYGKNSTFDTLSSTL
-17 QVDEKIE
+17 QQSFNESFKVG
-24 KLVNKKRTIKL
+24 T
-35 DVDINGQNAK
+35 NGISEFSTEQ
-45 SITDNIQKGLSKTKL
+45 IKTKASVMGL
-60 DTSNISKKIADS
+60 NDALTKQALSLANDAGLYQKAAAGNLTFSKAIELNINNASDLVDALMSSNSEVLKKYKDNDIADMIANS
-72 FNISDKS
+72 GEKGSAAY
-79 VISKIQTQLN
+79 N
-89 EMMTSLSKTWN
+89 E
-100 GKNFDFKNASGFY
+100 F
-113 SGMEQMAKTVTE
+113 
-125 NARIIKSATGVYD
+125 
-138 DFYNYF
+138 
-144 NRKKIFV
+144 
-151 SDDLKNALG
+151 
-160 TEQYKELLNNNIGKI
+160 
-175 VRDATKGVS
+175 
-184 IDSIWGEMSNLF
+184 
-196 PEHFSE
+196 
-202 NITNQVDQILYA
+202 
-214 TNLLKKARADM
+214 
-225 DEVFTSSNM
+225 
-234 TAQQKGEIN
+234 
-243 NSAYVEVLEM
+243 
-253 SKNLQNN
+253 
-260 LQKNIVE
+260 
-267 ATEAAKTTIKIDVQL
+267 
-282 DKEKIAADI
+282 
-291 RNAIESASS
+291 
-300 GAGEAI
+300 
-306 KLNLDINEEQL
+306 
-317 LSNLQSAI
+317 
-325 RKLTTGDES
+325 
-334 VKVEIDVDKSDLQ
+334 
-347 SKLNEACKEMQIPVQ
+347 
-362 FKIDA
+362 
-367 DEIASQIKAAVD
+367 
-379 KITDIELDLKVNTN
+379 
-393 NVKQA
+393 
-398 VDDAVKDK
+398 VKDL
-406 ITPEVDPSGITQLQE
+406 ID
-421 ILRNVN
+421 NN
-427 STGQQTQNIFQS
+427 
-439 MGSAFDDAF
+439 
-448 RSTYGV
+448 
-454 ANLLQDAIYKIGDA
+454 QD
-468 GREVIGTVRELN
+468 
-480 DSLVSLQMATGD
+480 
-492 DYDTVKNLMQQ
+492 
-503 YNALGQELG
+503 LG
-512 AITTDVAS
+512 
-520 GADAWLRQGKSL
+520 
-532 EQTNTLLKDSIVLSK
+532 DSIVELAPK
-547 VSGLD
+547 VETTKSAFSGL
-552 AEEST
+552 SN
-557 QYLTAAMNGYN
+557 YFKGL
-568 VAVDNVMGIVDKV
+568 
-581 SKVDLES
+581 L
-588 ATDAGGLME
+588 ATF
-597 AMSRV
+597 
-602 STMANTAGVSM
+602 T
-613 DKLLGYMASVGE
+613 
-625 ITQQS
+625 
-630 MPTLGTAFKS
+630 
-640 IFARMSDI
+640 
-648 KAQNYELV
+648 
-656 DDNGTVELLSD
+656 
-667 VESSL
+667 
-672 KKVGIDLRKTVTE
+672 
-685 YNSYADV
+685 
-692 LDNLAAK
+692 
-699 WNTLNQ
+699 
-705 VQQNELAKAFAGTRQ
+705 
-720 QEVFRTLMEHYDRAQ
+720 
-735 KYAEVAENSAGTAE
+735 
-749 KKFQDNY
+749 
-756 LSSLEAKTNALKAS
+756 
-770 FESLSSSLVSDDMY
+770 
-784 SWALYGAKAVTDFV
+784 
-798 EKTNI
+798 
-803 LKGAIAGLG
+803 
-812 TAGSLYAVKQL
+812 
-823 VLGFG
+823 
-828 SAIKEFSN
+828 
-836 LGKAMSILKS
+836 
-846 GTGVTSNMSQ
+846 
-856 LLTLTQ
+856 
-862 GLSKSQTALVLSSTE
+862 
-877 LNTAQRTAIL
+877 
-887 MNRGLS
+887 
-893 ASEAEAEL
+893 
-901 STMGLSAAEGTA
+901 
-913 TATTMSLGS
+913 
-922 AMKGM
+922 
-927 VATLAANPIFLLTTA
+927 NPIFLLTTA

-951 SYNQSVEESIQ
+951 GYNQSVQESIQ
-962 HTKDSTAELQERNQS
+962 HTKDSIAEIEERNKS
-977 LDDNIQKVQELR
+977 IDDNISKAQELR

-1076 FFGNTPTLSLLGN
+1076 FFGNTPTLAMLGSEPQKSEYTN
-1089 APEKADYKDSDVY
+1089 SDVY

-1121 AAEKAGLKQYT
+1121 AAKKAGLKQYT

-1152 EKLNSFLSTVKELK
+1152 EKLNSFLATVKELK

-1264 IVSRDS
+1264 IVSTDS
-1270 GKKYKELFDEIAEGI
+1270 GKKYKELFDEIADGI

-1298 LSGRGTDKLNNTVLS
+1298 LSGRGADKLNNTVLS

-1411 ESVSGSGISADNV
+1411 ESVSGAGISADNV
-1424 KAFKEMFGDDAARAL
+1424 KAFREMFGDDAERAL

-1539 GDMYDSIQGNMES
+1539 GNMYDSIQGNMES

-1587 VTAYE
+1587 VAAYE

-1628 DGSWEINFGVGN
+1628 DGSWDINFGVGN

-1725 QINDADLEP
+1725 QVNDADLEP

-1755 HEAGQNN
+1755 QEAGQNN

-1786 RNNDGTIPVNADTQD
+1786 RNDDGTIPVNADTQD

-1828 QVDGALGN
+1828 QVDGELGN

-1924 DVSTKISGI
+1924 DVSAKISGI

-1969 DSYDPKDKNATVTYS
+1969 DSYDPEDKNATVTYG

-1994 GNKTRNLTYN
+1994 GNKTRSLTYN

-2009 TVPRVNGTAHAIGT
+2009 TAPKVNGTAHAIGT

-2102 GGYSLGSAFSKGSGR
+2102 GGYSLGSAFSGGSGR

-2124 TKADSSTWEENQKKD
+2124 TKADSSTWEDKK
-2139 KTGSKSSSGS
+2139 KQNNTSHNS
-2149 SSSGSSKRSSG
+2149 
-2160 RSSGGS
+2160 SSGGS
-2166 SSGSSG
+2166 SRRNSGTSSGGSTRSSSGGSSG

-2200 AVDNINRAIGLAQK
+2200 AVDNIDRAIGLAQK

-2281 YSKYESAAD
+2281 YNKYESAAD

-2307 EIITDTYDAIVDI
+2307 EIIEKEYDAIVDI
-2320 NDSIKSVADSKIS
+2320 NDKIKDVANSKIS

-2342 DNPDNYANLNN
+2342 DNPDNYTNLNN

-2365 TKKLSDYQKEVDS
+2365 TKKLSDYQKEMES

-2385 KKGSEAYQAAM
+2385 KKGSEAYQVAM

-2645 TEVDYLDKIISK
+2645 TEVDYLDKIIEK
-2657 QKNLLD
+2657 
-2663 QRKSAYEY
+2663 RKSALQAKADYY
-2671 EKKVTSQSND
+2671 SYDKSISKKSND
-2681 INKLKAEIIA
+2681 INAIKAQIMA
-2691 LQGSNNLSDQSRL
+2691 LEG
-2704 RKLQAD
+2704 
-2710 LKSAESDLQDTKRDH
+2710 
-2725 AYDMQSQGFDKLSS
+2725 
-2739 DLQETL
+2739 
-2745 DNTEY
+2745 
-2750 EISHNADKQLEIINS
+2750 
-2765 MLDKAVSSYQEAYG
+2765 
-2779 KINSIIKNTG
+2779 
-2789 WVGSTDFNNTQSDL
+2789 
-2803 GTETGAKN
+2803 
-2811 QNSNASQSQSSAN
+2811 
-2824 KNPSS
+2824 
-2829 TASGTKTDPINSNSK
+2829 
-2844 ANSDLADQL
+2844 
-2853 VKPEDTTNRKVAE
+2853 VK
-2866 LKVSPTSTTLE
+2866 
-2877 EGKSTSITAT
+2877 
-2887 IRPND
+2887 
-2892 AANKTLAWKSSNES
+2892 
-2906 IATVSNGTVK
+2906 
-2916 AKKPGSCTITATT
+2916 
-2929 TDGSGL
+2929 
-2935 SAKVSIKVNAK
+2935 
-2946 PKPPKPQ
+2946 
-2953 PKPQPAKTGGDGIPR
+2953 
-2968 VGDVVTFTGSY
+2968 Y
-2979 YNDSWGM
+2979 
-2986 APKGS
+2986 
-2991 RFSGQPGAVVIDS
+2991 
-3004 YTAREYGGN
+3004 
-3013 GRTTGDFKIH
+3013 
-3023 IKSAH
+3023 
-3028 DPNYSD
+3028 
-3034 LGWVRLS
+3034 
-3041 QISSYEK
+3041 
-3048 GTDRIYGDQLVWTNE
+3048 
-3063 NKDTKHHG
+3063 
-3071 VSELIYRK
+3071 
-3079 KDGAF
+3079 
-3084 LTPVQDGD
+3084 
-3092 SILPA
+3092 
-3097 DFVSNLAALSAIDP
+3097 
-3111 REFGMNVSTT
+3111 
-3121 PNLVQTNI
+3121 
-3129 PQNISNVGNVTYHYD
+3129 
-3144 ALLNIENVEGNLDK
+3144 LLL
-3158 SAIPDIQK
+3158 
-3166 LLKQSCKYT
+3166 
-3175 CDTLA
+3175 
-3180 DQYQKLGHKIIM
+3180 

>member
-1 MAEDFQVK
+1 MQLK
-9 IQADLDTA
+9 NLGDLFGSFGELNLLRNKYGKNSTFDTLSSTL
-17 QVDEKIE
+17 QQSFNESFKVGK
-24 KLVNKKRTIKL
+24 
-35 DVDINGQNAK
+35 NGISEFSTEQ
-45 SITDNIQKGLSKTKL
+45 IKTKASVMGL
-60 DTSNISKKIADS
+60 NDALTKQALSLANDAGLYQKAAAGNLTFSKAIELNI
-72 FNISDKS
+72 N
-79 VISKIQTQLN
+79 
-89 EMMTSLSKTWN
+89 
-100 GKNFDFKNASGFY
+100 NASDLVDALMSSNSEVLKKY
-113 SGMEQMAKTVTE
+113 QDSY
-125 NARIIKSATGVYD
+125 IAT
-138 DFYNYF
+138 
-144 NRKKIFV
+144 
-151 SDDLKNALG
+151 
-160 TEQYKELLNNNIGKI
+160 KI
-175 VRDATKGVS
+175 VNSGEKG
-184 IDSIWGEMSNLF
+184 
-196 PEHFSE
+196 
-202 NITNQVDQILYA
+202 
-214 TNLLKKARADM
+214 
-225 DEVFTSSNM
+225 
-234 TAQQKGEIN
+234 
-243 NSAYVEVLEM
+243 SAAY
-253 SKNLQNN
+253 
-260 LQKNIVE
+260 
-267 ATEAAKTTIKIDVQL
+267 
-282 DKEKIAADI
+282 
-291 RNAIESASS
+291 
-300 GAGEAI
+300 
-306 KLNLDINEEQL
+306 NE
-317 LSNLQSAI
+317 
-325 RKLTTGDES
+325 
-334 VKVEIDVDKSDLQ
+334 
-347 SKLNEACKEMQIPVQ
+347 
-362 FKIDA
+362 F
-367 DEIASQIKAAVD
+367 
-379 KITDIELDLKVNTN
+379 
-393 NVKQA
+393 
-398 VDDAVKDK
+398 VKDL
-406 ITPEVDPSGITQLQE
+406 ID
-421 ILRNVN
+421 NN
-427 STGQQTQNIFQS
+427 
-439 MGSAFDDAF
+439 
-448 RSTYGV
+448 
-454 ANLLQDAIYKIGDA
+454 QD
-468 GREVIGTVRELN
+468 
-480 DSLVSLQMATGD
+480 
-492 DYDTVKNLMQQ
+492 
-503 YNALGQELG
+503 LG
-512 AITTDVAS
+512 
-520 GADAWLRQGKSL
+520 
-532 EQTNTLLKDSIVLSK
+532 DSIVELAPK
-547 VSGLD
+547 VETTKSAFSGL
-552 AEEST
+552 SN
-557 QYLTAAMNGYN
+557 YFKGL
-568 VAVDNVMGIVDKV
+568 
-581 SKVDLES
+581 L
-588 ATDAGGLME
+588 ATF
-597 AMSRV
+597 
-602 STMANTAGVSM
+602 T
-613 DKLLGYMASVGE
+613 
-625 ITQQS
+625 
-630 MPTLGTAFKS
+630 
-640 IFARMSDI
+640 
-648 KAQNYELV
+648 
-656 DDNGTVELLSD
+656 
-667 VESSL
+667 
-672 KKVGIDLRKTVTE
+672 
-685 YNSYADV
+685 
-692 LDNLAAK
+692 
-699 WNTLNQ
+699 
-705 VQQNELAKAFAGTRQ
+705 
-720 QEVFRTLMEHYDRAQ
+720 
-735 KYAEVAENSAGTAE
+735 
-749 KKFQDNY
+749 
-756 LSSLEAKTNALKAS
+756 
-770 FESLSSSLVSDDMY
+770 
-784 SWALYGAKAVTDFV
+784 
-798 EKTNI
+798 
-803 LKGAIAGLG
+803 
-812 TAGSLYAVKQL
+812 
-823 VLGFG
+823 
-828 SAIKEFSN
+828 
-836 LGKAMSILKS
+836 
-846 GTGVTSNMSQ
+846 
-856 LLTLTQ
+856 
-862 GLSKSQTALVLSSTE
+862 
-877 LNTAQRTAIL
+877 
-887 MNRGLS
+887 
-893 ASEAEAEL
+893 
-901 STMGLSAAEGTA
+901 
-913 TATTMSLGS
+913 
-922 AMKGM
+922 
-927 VATLAANPIFLLTTA
+927 NPIFLLTTA

-951 SYNQSVEESIQ
+951 GYNQSVQESIQ
-962 HTKDSTAELQERNQS
+962 HTKDSIAEIEERNKS
-977 LDDNIQKVQELR
+977 IDDNISKAQELR

-1015 LSDSY
+1015 LSDYY

-1033 LDEQIEKMQQLKVE
+1033 LDDQIEKMQQLKVE

-1076 FFGNTPTLSLLGN
+1076 FFGNTPTLAMLGSEPQKSEYTN
-1089 APEKADYKDSDVY
+1089 SDTYKEM
-1102 KDALK
+1102 LK
-1107 RYQNS
+1107 RYRNS
-1112 KTQIEEIQK
+1112 KSQIEEIQK

-1152 EKLNSFLSTVKELK
+1152 EKLNSFLATVKELK

-1270 GKKYKELFDEIAEGI
+1270 GKKYKELFDEIADGI

-1298 LSGRGTDKLNNTVLS
+1298 LSGKGTDKLNNTVLS

-1349 AMDLGIV
+1349 AMDLDIV

-1411 ESVSGSGISADNV
+1411 ESVSGAGISADNV

-1492 GQDVSGLQ
+1492 SQDVSGLQ

-1539 GDMYDSIQGNMES
+1539 GNMYDSIQGNMES

-1587 VTAYE
+1587 VAAYE

-1755 HEAGQNN
+1755 QEAGHTD
-1762 IVIDADASS
+1762 IIIDADASS

-1786 RNNDGTIPVNADTQD
+1786 RNEDGTIPVNADTQD

-1828 QVDGALGN
+1828 QVDGELGN

-1919 PNALA
+1919 PNTLA
-1924 DVSTKISGI
+1924 DVSAKISGI

-1994 GNKTRNLTYN
+1994 GNKTRSLTYN

-2023 AHAAGTASRNWGLA
+2023 AHASGTASRNWGLA

-2102 GGYSLGSAFSKGSGR
+2102 DGYSLGSAFSGGSGR

-2124 TKADSSTWEENQKKD
+2124 TKADSSTWEKNQKKD
-2139 KTGSKSSSGS
+2139 KSNSNSSSGS
-2149 SSSGSSKRSSG
+2149 SSSRNS
-2160 RSSGGS
+2160 GS
-2166 SSGSSG
+2166 SSSGSTRSSSGGSSG

-2200 AVDNINRAIGLAQK
+2200 AVDNIDRAIGLAQK

-2307 EIITDTYDAIVDI
+2307 EIIEKEYDAIVDI
-2320 NDSIKSVADSKIS
+2320 NDKIKDVANSKIS

-2365 TKKLSDYQKEVDS
+2365 TKKLSDYQKEMES

-2385 KKGSEAYQAAM
+2385 KKGSEAYQSAM

-2540 DLEDELKSFRDL
+2540 NLEDELKSFRDL

-2567 EGLAQVALLQ
+2567 DGLAQVALLQ
-2577 QSIGTAKQ
+2577 QSIGTSKQ

-2657 QKNLLD
+2657 
-2663 QRKSAYEY
+2663 RKSALQAKADYY
-2671 EKKVTSQSND
+2671 SYDKSISKKSND
-2681 INKLKAEIIA
+2681 INAIKAQIMA
-2691 LQGSNNLSDQSRL
+2691 LEG
-2704 RKLQAD
+2704 
-2710 LKSAESDLQDTKRDH
+2710 
-2725 AYDMQSQGFDKLSS
+2725 
-2739 DLQETL
+2739 
-2745 DNTEY
+2745 
-2750 EISHNADKQLEIINS
+2750 
-2765 MLDKAVSSYQEAYG
+2765 
-2779 KINSIIKNTG
+2779 
-2789 WVGSTDFNNTQSDL
+2789 
-2803 GTETGAKN
+2803 
-2811 QNSNASQSQSSAN
+2811 
-2824 KNPSS
+2824 
-2829 TASGTKTDPINSNSK
+2829 
-2844 ANSDLADQL
+2844 
-2853 VKPEDTTNRKVAE
+2853 VK
-2866 LKVSPTSTTLE
+2866 
-2877 EGKSTSITAT
+2877 
-2887 IRPND
+2887 
-2892 AANKTLAWKSSNES
+2892 
-2906 IATVSNGTVK
+2906 
-2916 AKKPGSCTITATT
+2916 
-2929 TDGSGL
+2929 
-2935 SAKVSIKVNAK
+2935 
-2946 PKPPKPQ
+2946 
-2953 PKPQPAKTGGDGIPR
+2953 
-2968 VGDVVTFTGSY
+2968 Y
-2979 YNDSWGM
+2979 
-2986 APKGS
+2986 
-2991 RFSGQPGAVVIDS
+2991 
-3004 YTAREYGGN
+3004 
-3013 GRTTGDFKIH
+3013 
-3023 IKSAH
+3023 
-3028 DPNYSD
+3028 
-3034 LGWVRLS
+3034 
-3041 QISSYEK
+3041 
-3048 GTDRIYGDQLVWTNE
+3048 
-3063 NKDTKHHG
+3063 
-3071 VSELIYRK
+3071 
-3079 KDGAF
+3079 
-3084 LTPVQDGD
+3084 
-3092 SILPA
+3092 
-3097 DFVSNLAALSAIDP
+3097 
-3111 REFGMNVSTT
+3111 
-3121 PNLVQTNI
+3121 
-3129 PQNISNVGNVTYHYD
+3129 
-3144 ALLNIENVEGNLDK
+3144 LLL
-3158 SAIPDIQK
+3158 
-3166 LLKQSCKYT
+3166 
-3175 CDTLA
+3175 
-3180 DQYQKLGHKIIM
+3180 

>member
-1 MAEDFQVK
+1 MQ
-9 IQADLDTA
+9 
-17 QVDEKIE
+17 
-24 KLVNKKRTIKL
+24 
-35 DVDINGQNAK
+35 
-45 SITDNIQKGLSKTKL
+45 
-60 DTSNISKKIADS
+60 
-72 FNISDKS
+72 
-79 VISKIQTQLN
+79 
-89 EMMTSLSKTWN
+89 
-100 GKNFDFKNASGFY
+100 
-113 SGMEQMAKTVTE
+113 
-125 NARIIKSATGVYD
+125 
-138 DFYNYF
+138 
-144 NRKKIFV
+144 
-151 SDDLKNALG
+151 LKNLG
-160 TEQYKELLNNNIGKI
+160 DLFGSFGEL
-175 VRDATKGVS
+175 
-184 IDSIWGEMSNLF
+184 
-196 PEHFSE
+196 
-202 NITNQVDQILYA
+202 
-214 TNLLKKARADM
+214 NLLKNKYGKNSTFDTLSSTLQQSFNESFKVGKNGISEFSTEQIKTKASVMGLNDALTKQALSLAND
-225 DEVFTSSNM
+225 
-234 TAQQKGEIN
+234 AGLYQKAAAGNLTFSKAIELNIN
-243 NSAYVEVLEM
+243 NASDLVDAWMNSNSEVLKKYQD
-253 SKNLQNN
+253 SD
-260 LQKNIVE
+260 IVTKIVNSGE
-267 ATEAAKTTIKIDVQL
+267 KGSAAY
-282 DKEKIAADI
+282 
-291 RNAIESASS
+291 
-300 GAGEAI
+300 
-306 KLNLDINEEQL
+306 NE
-317 LSNLQSAI
+317 
-325 RKLTTGDES
+325 
-334 VKVEIDVDKSDLQ
+334 
-347 SKLNEACKEMQIPVQ
+347 
-362 FKIDA
+362 F
-367 DEIASQIKAAVD
+367 
-379 KITDIELDLKVNTN
+379 
-393 NVKQA
+393 
-398 VDDAVKDK
+398 VKDLIDK
-406 ITPEVDPSGITQLQE
+406 
-421 ILRNVN
+421 N
-427 STGQQTQNIFQS
+427 
-439 MGSAFDDAF
+439 
-448 RSTYGV
+448 
-454 ANLLQDAIYKIGDA
+454 QD
-468 GREVIGTVRELN
+468 
-480 DSLVSLQMATGD
+480 
-492 DYDTVKNLMQQ
+492 
-503 YNALGQELG
+503 LG
-512 AITTDVAS
+512 
-520 GADAWLRQGKSL
+520 
-532 EQTNTLLKDSIVLSK
+532 DSIVELAPK
-547 VSGLD
+547 VETTKSAFSGL
-552 AEEST
+552 SN
-557 QYLTAAMNGYN
+557 YFKGL
-568 VAVDNVMGIVDKV
+568 
-581 SKVDLES
+581 L
-588 ATDAGGLME
+588 ATF
-597 AMSRV
+597 
-602 STMANTAGVSM
+602 T
-613 DKLLGYMASVGE
+613 
-625 ITQQS
+625 
-630 MPTLGTAFKS
+630 
-640 IFARMSDI
+640 
-648 KAQNYELV
+648 
-656 DDNGTVELLSD
+656 
-667 VESSL
+667 
-672 KKVGIDLRKTVTE
+672 
-685 YNSYADV
+685 
-692 LDNLAAK
+692 
-699 WNTLNQ
+699 
-705 VQQNELAKAFAGTRQ
+705 
-720 QEVFRTLMEHYDRAQ
+720 
-735 KYAEVAENSAGTAE
+735 
-749 KKFQDNY
+749 
-756 LSSLEAKTNALKAS
+756 
-770 FESLSSSLVSDDMY
+770 
-784 SWALYGAKAVTDFV
+784 
-798 EKTNI
+798 
-803 LKGAIAGLG
+803 
-812 TAGSLYAVKQL
+812 
-823 VLGFG
+823 
-828 SAIKEFSN
+828 
-836 LGKAMSILKS
+836 
-846 GTGVTSNMSQ
+846 
-856 LLTLTQ
+856 
-862 GLSKSQTALVLSSTE
+862 
-877 LNTAQRTAIL
+877 
-887 MNRGLS
+887 
-893 ASEAEAEL
+893 
-901 STMGLSAAEGTA
+901 
-913 TATTMSLGS
+913 
-922 AMKGM
+922 
-927 VATLAANPIFLLTTA
+927 NPIFLLTTA

-951 SYNQSVEESIQ
+951 GYNQSVQESIQ
-962 HTKDSTAELQERNQS
+962 HTKDSIAEIEERNKS
-977 LDDNIQKVQELR
+977 IDDNISKAQELR

-1076 FFGNTPTLSLLGN
+1076 FFGNTPTLAMLGSE
-1089 APEKADYKDSDVY
+1089 PQKSDYTNSDVY

-1112 KTQIEEIQK
+1112 KSQIEEIQK
-1121 AAEKAGLKQYT
+1121 AAKKAGLKQYT

-1152 EKLNSFLSTVKELK
+1152 EKLNSFLATVKELK

-1196 LDKHQEVYQEYL
+1196 LDKHQEIYQEYL

-1238 ALQSGDTSKVE
+1238 ALQSGDTSKVKE
-1249 AAKTALDGVKDSVDN
+1249 AKTALDGVKDSVDN
-1264 IVSRDS
+1264 IVSTDS
-1270 GKKYKELFDEIAEGI
+1270 GKKYKELFDEIADGI

-1298 LSGRGTDKLNNTVLS
+1298 LSGRGADKLNNTVLS

-1381 MNQVDDSFSEVNTTI
+1381 MDQVDDSFSEVNTTI

-1411 ESVSGSGISADNV
+1411 ESVSGAGISADNV
-1424 KAFKEMFGDDAARAL
+1424 KAFREMFGDDAERAL

-1500 AQREGILDNISSLED
+1500 AQREGISDNISSLED

-1539 GDMYDSIQGNMES
+1539 GDMYNSIQGNMES

-1587 VTAYE
+1587 VAAYE

-1771 VDQKISDLKSQLEQF
+1771 VDQKISELKSQLEQF
-1786 RNNDGTIPVNADTQD
+1786 RNDDGTIPVNADTQD

-1828 QVDGALGN
+1828 QVDGELGN

-1919 PNALA
+1919 PNALS
-1924 DVSTKISGI
+1924 DVSAKISGI

-1969 DSYDPKDKNATVTYS
+1969 DSYDPEDKNATVTYS

-1994 GNKTRNLTYN
+1994 GNKTRSLTYN

-2009 TVPRVNGTAHAIGT
+2009 TAPKVNGTAHAIGT

-2037 HNEPHALVN
+2037 HNEPHALIN

-2053 VRDGKAFILNGGD
+2053 VRDGKAFILNDGD

-2102 GGYSLGSAFSKGSGR
+2102 GGYSLGSAFSGGSGR

-2124 TKADSSTWEENQKKD
+2124 TKADSSTWEDKK
-2139 KTGSKSSSGS
+2139 KQNNTSHNSSSGS
-2149 SSSGSSKRSSG
+2149 SSRRNSGS
-2160 RSSGGS
+2160 SSGGS
-2166 SSGSSG
+2166 TRSSSGGSSG

-2200 AVDNINRAIGLAQK
+2200 AVDNIDRAIGLAQK

-2297 KITELAEKRL
+2297 KITELTEKRL

-2342 DNPDNYANLNN
+2342 DNPDNYASINK

-2657 QKNLLD
+2657 RKEALTQQKD
-2663 QRKSAYEY
+2663 M
-2671 EKKVTSQSND
+2671 
-2681 INKLKAEIIA
+2681 
-2691 LQGSNNLSDQSRL
+2691 
-2704 RKLQAD
+2704 
-2710 LKSAESDLQDTKRDH
+2710 
-2725 AYDMQSQGFDKLSS
+2725 YDYSK
-2739 DLQETL
+2739 
-2745 DNTEY
+2745 
-2750 EISHNADKQLEIINS
+2750 
-2765 MLDKAVSSYQEAYG
+2765 
-2779 KINSIIKNTG
+2779 KINSQ
-2789 WVGSTDFNNTQSDL
+2789 NN
-2803 GTETGAKN
+2803 N
-2811 QNSNASQSQSSAN
+2811 
-2824 KNPSS
+2824 
-2829 TASGTKTDPINSNSK
+2829 INSLK
-2844 ANSDLADQL
+2844 AQIMALEG
-2853 VKPEDTTNRKVAE
+2853 VK
-2866 LKVSPTSTTLE
+2866 
-2877 EGKSTSITAT
+2877 
-2887 IRPND
+2887 
-2892 AANKTLAWKSSNES
+2892 
-2906 IATVSNGTVK
+2906 
-2916 AKKPGSCTITATT
+2916 
-2929 TDGSGL
+2929 
-2935 SAKVSIKVNAK
+2935 
-2946 PKPPKPQ
+2946 
-2953 PKPQPAKTGGDGIPR
+2953 
-2968 VGDVVTFTGSY
+2968 Y
-2979 YNDSWGM
+2979 
-2986 APKGS
+2986 
-2991 RFSGQPGAVVIDS
+2991 
-3004 YTAREYGGN
+3004 
-3013 GRTTGDFKIH
+3013 
-3023 IKSAH
+3023 
-3028 DPNYSD
+3028 
-3034 LGWVRLS
+3034 
-3041 QISSYEK
+3041 
-3048 GTDRIYGDQLVWTNE
+3048 
-3063 NKDTKHHG
+3063 
-3071 VSELIYRK
+3071 
-3079 KDGAF
+3079 
-3084 LTPVQDGD
+3084 
-3092 SILPA
+3092 
-3097 DFVSNLAALSAIDP
+3097 
-3111 REFGMNVSTT
+3111 
-3121 PNLVQTNI
+3121 
-3129 PQNISNVGNVTYHYD
+3129 
-3144 ALLNIENVEGNLDK
+3144 LLL
-3158 SAIPDIQK
+3158 
-3166 LLKQSCKYT
+3166 
-3175 CDTLA
+3175 
-3180 DQYQKLGHKIIM
+3180 

>member
-1 MAEDFQVK
+1 MQLK
-9 IQADLDTA
+9 NLGDLFGSFGELNLLRNKYGKNSTFDTLSSTL
-17 QVDEKIE
+17 QQSFNESFKVGK
-24 KLVNKKRTIKL
+24 
-35 DVDINGQNAK
+35 NGISEFSTEQ
-45 SITDNIQKGLSKTKL
+45 IKTKASVMGL
-60 DTSNISKKIADS
+60 NDALTKQALSLANDAGLYQKAAAGNLTFSKAIELNI
-72 FNISDKS
+72 N
-79 VISKIQTQLN
+79 
-89 EMMTSLSKTWN
+89 
-100 GKNFDFKNASGFY
+100 NASDLVDALMSSNSEVLKKY
-113 SGMEQMAKTVTE
+113 QDSD
-125 NARIIKSATGVYD
+125 IAT
-138 DFYNYF
+138 
-144 NRKKIFV
+144 
-151 SDDLKNALG
+151 
-160 TEQYKELLNNNIGKI
+160 KI
-175 VRDATKGVS
+175 VNSGEKG
-184 IDSIWGEMSNLF
+184 
-196 PEHFSE
+196 
-202 NITNQVDQILYA
+202 
-214 TNLLKKARADM
+214 
-225 DEVFTSSNM
+225 
-234 TAQQKGEIN
+234 
-243 NSAYVEVLEM
+243 SAAY
-253 SKNLQNN
+253 
-260 LQKNIVE
+260 
-267 ATEAAKTTIKIDVQL
+267 
-282 DKEKIAADI
+282 
-291 RNAIESASS
+291 
-300 GAGEAI
+300 
-306 KLNLDINEEQL
+306 NE
-317 LSNLQSAI
+317 
-325 RKLTTGDES
+325 
-334 VKVEIDVDKSDLQ
+334 
-347 SKLNEACKEMQIPVQ
+347 
-362 FKIDA
+362 F
-367 DEIASQIKAAVD
+367 
-379 KITDIELDLKVNTN
+379 
-393 NVKQA
+393 
-398 VDDAVKDK
+398 VKDL
-406 ITPEVDPSGITQLQE
+406 ID
-421 ILRNVN
+421 NN
-427 STGQQTQNIFQS
+427 
-439 MGSAFDDAF
+439 
-448 RSTYGV
+448 
-454 ANLLQDAIYKIGDA
+454 QD
-468 GREVIGTVRELN
+468 
-480 DSLVSLQMATGD
+480 
-492 DYDTVKNLMQQ
+492 
-503 YNALGQELG
+503 LG
-512 AITTDVAS
+512 
-520 GADAWLRQGKSL
+520 
-532 EQTNTLLKDSIVLSK
+532 DSIVELVPK
-547 VSGLD
+547 VETTKSAFSGL
-552 AEEST
+552 SN
-557 QYLTAAMNGYN
+557 YFKGL
-568 VAVDNVMGIVDKV
+568 
-581 SKVDLES
+581 L
-588 ATDAGGLME
+588 ATF
-597 AMSRV
+597 
-602 STMANTAGVSM
+602 T
-613 DKLLGYMASVGE
+613 
-625 ITQQS
+625 
-630 MPTLGTAFKS
+630 
-640 IFARMSDI
+640 
-648 KAQNYELV
+648 
-656 DDNGTVELLSD
+656 
-667 VESSL
+667 
-672 KKVGIDLRKTVTE
+672 
-685 YNSYADV
+685 
-692 LDNLAAK
+692 
-699 WNTLNQ
+699 
-705 VQQNELAKAFAGTRQ
+705 
-720 QEVFRTLMEHYDRAQ
+720 
-735 KYAEVAENSAGTAE
+735 
-749 KKFQDNY
+749 
-756 LSSLEAKTNALKAS
+756 
-770 FESLSSSLVSDDMY
+770 
-784 SWALYGAKAVTDFV
+784 
-798 EKTNI
+798 
-803 LKGAIAGLG
+803 
-812 TAGSLYAVKQL
+812 
-823 VLGFG
+823 
-828 SAIKEFSN
+828 
-836 LGKAMSILKS
+836 
-846 GTGVTSNMSQ
+846 
-856 LLTLTQ
+856 
-862 GLSKSQTALVLSSTE
+862 
-877 LNTAQRTAIL
+877 
-887 MNRGLS
+887 
-893 ASEAEAEL
+893 
-901 STMGLSAAEGTA
+901 
-913 TATTMSLGS
+913 
-922 AMKGM
+922 
-927 VATLAANPIFLLTTA
+927 NPIFLLTTA

-951 SYNQSVEESIQ
+951 GYNQSVQESIQ
-962 HTKDSTAELQERNQS
+962 HTKDSIAEIEERNKS
-977 LDDNIQKVQELR
+977 IDDNISKAQELR

-996 LTEQEAYNTK
+996 LTEQEAYNAK

-1076 FFGNTPTLSLLGN
+1076 FFGNTPTLAMLGSEPQKSEYTN
-1089 APEKADYKDSDVY
+1089 SDTYKEM
-1102 KDALK
+1102 LK

-1112 KTQIEEIQK
+1112 KSQIEEIQK

-1152 EKLNSFLSTVKELK
+1152 EKLNNFLATVKELK
-1166 RQFEDEGKNTDYFDN
+1166 RQFQDEGKNTDYFDN

-1249 AAKTALDGVKDSVDN
+1249 SAKTALDGVKDSVDN
-1264 IVSRDS
+1264 IVSTDS
-1270 GKKYKELFDEIAEGI
+1270 GKKYKELFDEIADGI

-1298 LSGRGTDKLNNTVLS
+1298 LSGRGADKLNNTVLS

-1381 MNQVDDSFSEVNTTI
+1381 MDQVDDSFSEVNTTI

-1411 ESVSGSGISADNV
+1411 ESVSGAGISADNV
-1424 KAFKEMFGDDAARAL
+1424 KAFREMFGDDAERAL

-1500 AQREGILDNISSLED
+1500 AQREGILNNISSLED

-1539 GDMYDSIQGNMES
+1539 GNMYDSIQGNMES

-1628 DGSWEINFGVGN
+1628 DGSWDINFGVGN

-1668 IDLDQP
+1668 INLDQP

-1702 INLDTDSFSEI
+1702 INLDTDSFGEI
-1713 TDDIDKVKEYIQ
+1713 TDNIEKVKEYIQ
-1725 QINDADLEP
+1725 QVNDADLEP

-1755 HEAGQNN
+1755 QEAGQNN

-1786 RNNDGTIPVNADTQD
+1786 RNDDGTIPVNADTQD
-1801 AVNSLQSLYAT
+1801 AVNSLQSLYTT

-1828 QVDGALGN
+1828 QVDGELGN

-1882 LDADTTAK
+1882 LDADTQAK

-1905 ATHPI
+1905 ITHPI
-1910 DVGIGVNLD
+1910 NVEAGVNLD

-1924 DVSTKISGI
+1924 DVSAKISGI

-1969 DSYDPKDKNATVTYS
+1969 DSYDPEDKNATVTYG

-1994 GNKTRNLTYN
+1994 GNKTRSLTYN

-2102 GGYSLGSAFSKGSGR
+2102 GGYSLGSAFSDGSGR

-2124 TKADSSTWEENQKKD
+2124 TKADSSTWEDKK
-2139 KTGSKSSSGS
+2139 KQNNTSHNSSSGS
-2149 SSSGSSKRSSG
+2149 SSRNSGSSSGGSTRS
-2160 RSSGGS
+2160 SSGGS
-2166 SSGSSG
+2166 SGGSSG

-2200 AVDNINRAIGLAQK
+2200 AVDNIDRAIGLAQK

-2320 NDSIKSVADSKIS
+2320 NDKIKDVADSKIS
-2333 LNDALGVAI
+2333 LNNALGVAI
-2342 DNPDNYANLNN
+2342 DNPDNYANINK

-2365 TKKLSDYQKEVDS
+2365 TKKLSDYQKEMES
-2378 QLSSGYL
+2378 QLSSGL
-2385 KKGSEAYQAAM
+2385 MQKGSDAYNSAL

-2407 DASTSLLELRDK
+2407 EAATSAIELKNK
-2419 LDQIKIDTIQNVIDG
+2419 LDQIKIDVIQYKIDEFQ
-2434 IKRNSDI
+2434 RNSDRI
-2441 TEKYIS
+2441 DAYTS
-2447 YLQSQNR
+2447 LRDAQNET
-2454 DVPENLYTD
+2454 VSESMYQN
-2463 RIDNNNAQVQQNL
+2463 RIDNNNGIIEQNQ
-2476 KQMEIYRKKQAV
+2476 KQREIYLKNQ
-2488 LDVNSKSY
+2488 LYFDVNSKEYQSY
-2496 QDYAEK
+2496 ADK
-2502 IQTLKEN
+2502 IKELDTDTIN
-2509 TLELITDNESLQD
+2509 LMKDNEDLKD
-2522 SIYELRFKPL
+2522 SIFELRFKPL

-2552 LNDDAF
+2552 LNNDAF

-2645 TEVDYLDKIISK
+2645 TEVDYL
-2657 QKNLLD
+2657 
-2663 QRKSAYEY
+2663 A
-2671 EKKVTSQSND
+2671 
-2681 INKLKAEIIA
+2681 
-2691 LQGSNNLSDQSRL
+2691 
-2704 RKLQAD
+2704 
-2710 LKSAESDLQDTKRDH
+2710 
-2725 AYDMQSQGFDKLSS
+2725 
-2739 DLQETL
+2739 
-2745 DNTEY
+2745 
-2750 EISHNADKQLEIINS
+2750 NAHS
-2765 MLDKAVSSYQEAYG
+2765 
-2779 KINSIIKNTG
+2779 
-2789 WVGSTDFNNTQSDL
+2789 
-2803 GTETGAKN
+2803 
-2811 QNSNASQSQSSAN
+2811 
-2824 KNPSS
+2824 
-2829 TASGTKTDPINSNSK
+2829 
-2844 ANSDLADQL
+2844 
-2853 VKPEDTTNRKVAE
+2853 
-2866 LKVSPTSTTLE
+2866 
-2877 EGKSTSITAT
+2877 
-2887 IRPND
+2887 
-2892 AANKTLAWKSSNES
+2892 
-2906 IATVSNGTVK
+2906 
-2916 AKKPGSCTITATT
+2916 
-2929 TDGSGL
+2929 
-2935 SAKVSIKVNAK
+2935 
-2946 PKPPKPQ
+2946 
-2953 PKPQPAKTGGDGIPR
+2953 
-2968 VGDVVTFTGSY
+2968 
-2979 YNDSWGM
+2979 
-2986 APKGS
+2986 
-2991 RFSGQPGAVVIDS
+2991 
-3004 YTAREYGGN
+3004 
-3013 GRTTGDFKIH
+3013 
-3023 IKSAH
+3023 
-3028 DPNYSD
+3028 
-3034 LGWVRLS
+3034 
-3041 QISSYEK
+3041 
-3048 GTDRIYGDQLVWTNE
+3048 
-3063 NKDTKHHG
+3063 
-3071 VSELIYRK
+3071 
-3079 KDGAF
+3079 
-3084 LTPVQDGD
+3084 
-3092 SILPA
+3092 
-3097 DFVSNLAALSAIDP
+3097 
-3111 REFGMNVSTT
+3111 
-3121 PNLVQTNI
+3121 
-3129 PQNISNVGNVTYHYD
+3129 
-3144 ALLNIENVEGNLDK
+3144 
-3158 SAIPDIQK
+3158 
-3166 LLKQSCKYT
+3166 
-3175 CDTLA
+3175 
-3180 DQYQKLGHKIIM
+3180 

>member
-1 MAEDFQVK
+1 LQLK
-9 IQADLDTA
+9 NLGDLFGSFGELNLLRNKYGKNSTFDTLSSTL
-17 QVDEKIE
+17 QQSFNESFKVGK
-24 KLVNKKRTIKL
+24 
-35 DVDINGQNAK
+35 NGISEFSTEQ
-45 SITDNIQKGLSKTKL
+45 IKTKASVMGL
-60 DTSNISKKIADS
+60 NDALTKQALSLANDAGLYQKAAAGNLTFSKAIELNI
-72 FNISDKS
+72 N
-79 VISKIQTQLN
+79 
-89 EMMTSLSKTWN
+89 
-100 GKNFDFKNASGFY
+100 NASDLVDALMSSNSEVLKKY
-113 SGMEQMAKTVTE
+113 QDSD
-125 NARIIKSATGVYD
+125 IAT
-138 DFYNYF
+138 
-144 NRKKIFV
+144 
-151 SDDLKNALG
+151 
-160 TEQYKELLNNNIGKI
+160 KI
-175 VRDATKGVS
+175 VNSGEKG
-184 IDSIWGEMSNLF
+184 
-196 PEHFSE
+196 
-202 NITNQVDQILYA
+202 
-214 TNLLKKARADM
+214 
-225 DEVFTSSNM
+225 
-234 TAQQKGEIN
+234 
-243 NSAYVEVLEM
+243 SAAY
-253 SKNLQNN
+253 
-260 LQKNIVE
+260 
-267 ATEAAKTTIKIDVQL
+267 
-282 DKEKIAADI
+282 
-291 RNAIESASS
+291 
-300 GAGEAI
+300 
-306 KLNLDINEEQL
+306 NE
-317 LSNLQSAI
+317 
-325 RKLTTGDES
+325 
-334 VKVEIDVDKSDLQ
+334 
-347 SKLNEACKEMQIPVQ
+347 
-362 FKIDA
+362 F
-367 DEIASQIKAAVD
+367 
-379 KITDIELDLKVNTN
+379 
-393 NVKQA
+393 
-398 VDDAVKDK
+398 VKDL
-406 ITPEVDPSGITQLQE
+406 ID
-421 ILRNVN
+421 NN
-427 STGQQTQNIFQS
+427 
-439 MGSAFDDAF
+439 
-448 RSTYGV
+448 
-454 ANLLQDAIYKIGDA
+454 QD
-468 GREVIGTVRELN
+468 
-480 DSLVSLQMATGD
+480 
-492 DYDTVKNLMQQ
+492 
-503 YNALGQELG
+503 LG
-512 AITTDVAS
+512 
-520 GADAWLRQGKSL
+520 
-532 EQTNTLLKDSIVLSK
+532 DSIVELVPK
-547 VSGLD
+547 VETTKSAFSGL
-552 AEEST
+552 SN
-557 QYLTAAMNGYN
+557 YFKGL
-568 VAVDNVMGIVDKV
+568 
-581 SKVDLES
+581 L
-588 ATDAGGLME
+588 ATF
-597 AMSRV
+597 
-602 STMANTAGVSM
+602 T
-613 DKLLGYMASVGE
+613 
-625 ITQQS
+625 
-630 MPTLGTAFKS
+630 
-640 IFARMSDI
+640 
-648 KAQNYELV
+648 
-656 DDNGTVELLSD
+656 
-667 VESSL
+667 
-672 KKVGIDLRKTVTE
+672 
-685 YNSYADV
+685 
-692 LDNLAAK
+692 
-699 WNTLNQ
+699 
-705 VQQNELAKAFAGTRQ
+705 
-720 QEVFRTLMEHYDRAQ
+720 
-735 KYAEVAENSAGTAE
+735 
-749 KKFQDNY
+749 
-756 LSSLEAKTNALKAS
+756 
-770 FESLSSSLVSDDMY
+770 
-784 SWALYGAKAVTDFV
+784 
-798 EKTNI
+798 
-803 LKGAIAGLG
+803 
-812 TAGSLYAVKQL
+812 
-823 VLGFG
+823 
-828 SAIKEFSN
+828 
-836 LGKAMSILKS
+836 
-846 GTGVTSNMSQ
+846 
-856 LLTLTQ
+856 
-862 GLSKSQTALVLSSTE
+862 
-877 LNTAQRTAIL
+877 
-887 MNRGLS
+887 
-893 ASEAEAEL
+893 
-901 STMGLSAAEGTA
+901 
-913 TATTMSLGS
+913 
-922 AMKGM
+922 
-927 VATLAANPIFLLTTA
+927 NPIFLLTTA

-951 SYNQSVEESIQ
+951 GYNQSVQESIQ
-962 HTKDSTAELQERNQS
+962 HTKDSIEEIEERNNS
-977 LDDNIQKVQELR
+977 IDDNISKAQELR

-996 LTEQEAYNTK
+996 LTEQEAYNAK

-1033 LDEQIEKMQQLKVE
+1033 LDDQIEKMQQLKVE

-1076 FFGNTPTLSLLGN
+1076 FFGNTPTLAMLGSEPQKSEYTN
-1089 APEKADYKDSDVY
+1089 SDTYKEM
-1102 KDALK
+1102 LK
-1107 RYQNS
+1107 RYRNS
-1112 KTQIEEIQK
+1112 KSQIEEIQK

-1152 EKLNSFLSTVKELK
+1152 EKLNSFLATVKELK

-1249 AAKTALDGVKDSVDN
+1249 EAKTALDGVKASVDN

-1270 GKKYKELFDEIAEGI
+1270 GKKYKELFDEIADGI

-1298 LSGRGTDKLNNTVLS
+1298 LSGKGTDKLNNTVLS

-1349 AMDLGIV
+1349 AMDLDIV

-1396 QQAQANLETLKTIMS
+1396 QQAQANLETLKTIIS
-1411 ESVSGSGISADNV
+1411 ESVSGAGISADNV

-1539 GDMYDSIQGNMES
+1539 GNMYDSIQGNMES

-1587 VTAYE
+1587 VAAYE

-1628 DGSWEINFGVGN
+1628 DGSWDINFGVGN

-1683 EAQSA
+1683 EAQLA

-1702 INLDTDSFSEI
+1702 INLDTDSFGEI

-1725 QINDADLEP
+1725 QVNDADLEP

-1755 HEAGQNN
+1755 QEAGQNN

-1786 RNNDGTIPVNADTQD
+1786 RNDDGTIPVNADTQD

-1828 QVDGALGN
+1828 QVDGELGN

-1919 PNALA
+1919 PNTLA
-1924 DVSTKISGI
+1924 DVSAKISGI

-1994 GNKTRNLTYN
+1994 GNKTRSLTYN

-2023 AHAAGTASRNWGLA
+2023 AHASGTASRNWGLA

-2102 GGYSLGSAFSKGSGR
+2102 DGYSLGSAFSGGSGR

-2124 TKADSSTWEENQKKD
+2124 TKADSSTWEKNQKKD
-2139 KTGSKSSSGS
+2139 KSNSNSSSGS
-2149 SSSGSSKRSSG
+2149 SSSRNS
-2160 RSSGGS
+2160 GS
-2166 SSGSSG
+2166 SSSGSTRSSSGGSSG

-2200 AVDNINRAIGLAQK
+2200 AVDNIDRAIGLAQK

-2307 EIITDTYDAIVDI
+2307 EIIEKEYDAIVDI
-2320 NDSIKSVADSKIS
+2320 NDKIKDVANSKIS

-2365 TKKLSDYQKEVDS
+2365 TKKLSDYQKEMES

-2385 KKGSEAYQAAM
+2385 KKGSEAYQSAM

-2540 DLEDELKSFRDL
+2540 NLEDELKSFRDL

-2567 EGLAQVALLQ
+2567 DGLAQVALLQ
-2577 QSIGTAKQ
+2577 QSIGTSKQ

-2657 QKNLLD
+2657 
-2663 QRKSAYEY
+2663 RKSALQAKADYY
-2671 EKKVTSQSND
+2671 SYDKSISKKSND
-2681 INKLKAEIIA
+2681 INAIKAQIMA
-2691 LQGSNNLSDQSRL
+2691 LEG
-2704 RKLQAD
+2704 
-2710 LKSAESDLQDTKRDH
+2710 
-2725 AYDMQSQGFDKLSS
+2725 
-2739 DLQETL
+2739 
-2745 DNTEY
+2745 
-2750 EISHNADKQLEIINS
+2750 
-2765 MLDKAVSSYQEAYG
+2765 
-2779 KINSIIKNTG
+2779 
-2789 WVGSTDFNNTQSDL
+2789 
-2803 GTETGAKN
+2803 
-2811 QNSNASQSQSSAN
+2811 
-2824 KNPSS
+2824 
-2829 TASGTKTDPINSNSK
+2829 
-2844 ANSDLADQL
+2844 
-2853 VKPEDTTNRKVAE
+2853 VK
-2866 LKVSPTSTTLE
+2866 
-2877 EGKSTSITAT
+2877 
-2887 IRPND
+2887 
-2892 AANKTLAWKSSNES
+2892 
-2906 IATVSNGTVK
+2906 
-2916 AKKPGSCTITATT
+2916 
-2929 TDGSGL
+2929 
-2935 SAKVSIKVNAK
+2935 
-2946 PKPPKPQ
+2946 
-2953 PKPQPAKTGGDGIPR
+2953 
-2968 VGDVVTFTGSY
+2968 Y
-2979 YNDSWGM
+2979 
-2986 APKGS
+2986 
-2991 RFSGQPGAVVIDS
+2991 
-3004 YTAREYGGN
+3004 
-3013 GRTTGDFKIH
+3013 
-3023 IKSAH
+3023 
-3028 DPNYSD
+3028 
-3034 LGWVRLS
+3034 
-3041 QISSYEK
+3041 
-3048 GTDRIYGDQLVWTNE
+3048 
-3063 NKDTKHHG
+3063 
-3071 VSELIYRK
+3071 
-3079 KDGAF
+3079 
-3084 LTPVQDGD
+3084 
-3092 SILPA
+3092 
-3097 DFVSNLAALSAIDP
+3097 
-3111 REFGMNVSTT
+3111 
-3121 PNLVQTNI
+3121 
-3129 PQNISNVGNVTYHYD
+3129 
-3144 ALLNIENVEGNLDK
+3144 LLL
-3158 SAIPDIQK
+3158 
-3166 LLKQSCKYT
+3166 
-3175 CDTLA
+3175 
-3180 DQYQKLGHKIIM
+3180 

>member
-1 MAEDFQVK
+1 MQLK
-9 IQADLDTA
+9 NLGDLFGSFGELNLLRNKYGKNSTFDTLSSTL
-17 QVDEKIE
+17 QQSFNESFKVG
-24 KLVNKKRTIKL
+24 T
-35 DVDINGQNAK
+35 NGISEFSTEQ
-45 SITDNIQKGLSKTKL
+45 IKTKASVMGL
-60 DTSNISKKIADS
+60 NDALTKQALSLANDAGLYQKAAAGNLTFSKAIELNINNASDLVDALMSSNSEVLKKYKDNDIADRIANS
-72 FNISDKS
+72 GEKGSAAY
-79 VISKIQTQLN
+79 N
-89 EMMTSLSKTWN
+89 E
-100 GKNFDFKNASGFY
+100 F
-113 SGMEQMAKTVTE
+113 
-125 NARIIKSATGVYD
+125 
-138 DFYNYF
+138 
-144 NRKKIFV
+144 
-151 SDDLKNALG
+151 
-160 TEQYKELLNNNIGKI
+160 
-175 VRDATKGVS
+175 
-184 IDSIWGEMSNLF
+184 
-196 PEHFSE
+196 
-202 NITNQVDQILYA
+202 
-214 TNLLKKARADM
+214 
-225 DEVFTSSNM
+225 
-234 TAQQKGEIN
+234 
-243 NSAYVEVLEM
+243 
-253 SKNLQNN
+253 
-260 LQKNIVE
+260 
-267 ATEAAKTTIKIDVQL
+267 
-282 DKEKIAADI
+282 
-291 RNAIESASS
+291 
-300 GAGEAI
+300 
-306 KLNLDINEEQL
+306 
-317 LSNLQSAI
+317 
-325 RKLTTGDES
+325 
-334 VKVEIDVDKSDLQ
+334 
-347 SKLNEACKEMQIPVQ
+347 
-362 FKIDA
+362 
-367 DEIASQIKAAVD
+367 
-379 KITDIELDLKVNTN
+379 
-393 NVKQA
+393 
-398 VDDAVKDK
+398 VKDL
-406 ITPEVDPSGITQLQE
+406 ID
-421 ILRNVN
+421 NN
-427 STGQQTQNIFQS
+427 
-439 MGSAFDDAF
+439 
-448 RSTYGV
+448 
-454 ANLLQDAIYKIGDA
+454 QD
-468 GREVIGTVRELN
+468 
-480 DSLVSLQMATGD
+480 
-492 DYDTVKNLMQQ
+492 
-503 YNALGQELG
+503 LG
-512 AITTDVAS
+512 
-520 GADAWLRQGKSL
+520 
-532 EQTNTLLKDSIVLSK
+532 DSIVELAPK
-547 VSGLD
+547 VETTKSAFSGL
-552 AEEST
+552 SN
-557 QYLTAAMNGYN
+557 YFKGL
-568 VAVDNVMGIVDKV
+568 
-581 SKVDLES
+581 L
-588 ATDAGGLME
+588 ATF
-597 AMSRV
+597 
-602 STMANTAGVSM
+602 T
-613 DKLLGYMASVGE
+613 
-625 ITQQS
+625 
-630 MPTLGTAFKS
+630 
-640 IFARMSDI
+640 
-648 KAQNYELV
+648 
-656 DDNGTVELLSD
+656 
-667 VESSL
+667 
-672 KKVGIDLRKTVTE
+672 
-685 YNSYADV
+685 
-692 LDNLAAK
+692 
-699 WNTLNQ
+699 
-705 VQQNELAKAFAGTRQ
+705 
-720 QEVFRTLMEHYDRAQ
+720 
-735 KYAEVAENSAGTAE
+735 
-749 KKFQDNY
+749 
-756 LSSLEAKTNALKAS
+756 
-770 FESLSSSLVSDDMY
+770 
-784 SWALYGAKAVTDFV
+784 
-798 EKTNI
+798 
-803 LKGAIAGLG
+803 
-812 TAGSLYAVKQL
+812 
-823 VLGFG
+823 
-828 SAIKEFSN
+828 
-836 LGKAMSILKS
+836 
-846 GTGVTSNMSQ
+846 
-856 LLTLTQ
+856 
-862 GLSKSQTALVLSSTE
+862 
-877 LNTAQRTAIL
+877 
-887 MNRGLS
+887 
-893 ASEAEAEL
+893 
-901 STMGLSAAEGTA
+901 
-913 TATTMSLGS
+913 
-922 AMKGM
+922 
-927 VATLAANPIFLLTTA
+927 NPIFLLTTA

-951 SYNQSVEESIQ
+951 GYNQSVQESIQ
-962 HTKDSTAELQERNQS
+962 HTKDSIAEIEERNKS
-977 LDDNIQKVQELR
+977 IDDNISKAQELR

-1076 FFGNTPTLSLLGN
+1076 FFGNTPTLSMLGSEPQKSEYTN
-1089 APEKADYKDSDVY
+1089 SDTYKEM
-1102 KDALK
+1102 LK
-1107 RYQNS
+1107 RYRNS
-1112 KTQIEEIQK
+1112 KSQIEEIQK
-1121 AAEKAGLKQYT
+1121 AAEQAGLKQYNGVA
-1132 STSTGQFQLGFENE
+1132 TGQFQLGFENE

-1152 EKLNSFLSTVKELK
+1152 KKLNSFLATVKELK
-1166 RQFEDEGKNTDYFDN
+1166 RQFQDEGKNTDYFDN

-1208 KNSML
+1208 KNSMI

-1249 AAKTALDGVKDSVDN
+1249 EAKTALDGVKASVDN

-1270 GKKYKELFDEIAEGI
+1270 GKKYKELFDEIADGI

-1411 ESVSGSGISADNV
+1411 ESVSGAGISADNV
-1424 KAFKEMFGDDAARAL
+1424 KSFKEMFGDDAARAL

-1450 EELAKLQAQQSE
+1450 EELVKLQAQQSQT
-1462 MNKADYLSGL
+1462 NKADYLSGL

-1481 IEEQIADAMVK
+1481 VEEQIADAMVK

-1539 GDMYDSIQGNMES
+1539 GNMYDSIQGNMES

-1587 VTAYE
+1587 VAAYE

-1828 QVDGALGN
+1828 QVDGELGN

-1890 LGLDDT
+1890 LGLDDI

-1905 ATHPI
+1905 ITHPI
-1910 DVGIGVNLD
+1910 NVEAGVNLD

-1924 DVSTKISGI
+1924 DVSAKISGI

-1994 GNKTRNLTYN
+1994 GNKTRSLTYN
-2004 IKTNG
+2004 IKT
-2009 TVPRVNGTAHAIGT
+2009 NGTAHAIGT

-2102 GGYSLGSAFSKGSGR
+2102 GGYSLGSAFSGGSGR

-2124 TKADSSTWEENQKKD
+2124 TKADSSTWEDKK
-2139 KTGSKSSSGS
+2139 KQNNTSHNS
-2149 SSSGSSKRSSG
+2149 
-2160 RSSGGS
+2160 SSGGS
-2166 SSGSSG
+2166 SRRNSGSSSGGSTRSSSGGSSGGSSG

-2200 AVDNINRAIGLAQK
+2200 AVDNIDRAIGLAQK

-2297 KITELAEKRL
+2297 KITELTEKRL

-2342 DNPDNYANLNN
+2342 DNPDNYASINK

-2657 QKNLLD
+2657 RKEALTQQKD
-2663 QRKSAYEY
+2663 M
-2671 EKKVTSQSND
+2671 
-2681 INKLKAEIIA
+2681 
-2691 LQGSNNLSDQSRL
+2691 
-2704 RKLQAD
+2704 
-2710 LKSAESDLQDTKRDH
+2710 
-2725 AYDMQSQGFDKLSS
+2725 YDYSK
-2739 DLQETL
+2739 
-2745 DNTEY
+2745 
-2750 EISHNADKQLEIINS
+2750 
-2765 MLDKAVSSYQEAYG
+2765 
-2779 KINSIIKNTG
+2779 KINSQ
-2789 WVGSTDFNNTQSDL
+2789 NN
-2803 GTETGAKN
+2803 N
-2811 QNSNASQSQSSAN
+2811 
-2824 KNPSS
+2824 
-2829 TASGTKTDPINSNSK
+2829 INSLK
-2844 ANSDLADQL
+2844 AQIMALEG
-2853 VKPEDTTNRKVAE
+2853 VK
-2866 LKVSPTSTTLE
+2866 
-2877 EGKSTSITAT
+2877 
-2887 IRPND
+2887 
-2892 AANKTLAWKSSNES
+2892 
-2906 IATVSNGTVK
+2906 
-2916 AKKPGSCTITATT
+2916 
-2929 TDGSGL
+2929 
-2935 SAKVSIKVNAK
+2935 
-2946 PKPPKPQ
+2946 
-2953 PKPQPAKTGGDGIPR
+2953 
-2968 VGDVVTFTGSY
+2968 Y
-2979 YNDSWGM
+2979 
-2986 APKGS
+2986 
-2991 RFSGQPGAVVIDS
+2991 
-3004 YTAREYGGN
+3004 
-3013 GRTTGDFKIH
+3013 
-3023 IKSAH
+3023 
-3028 DPNYSD
+3028 
-3034 LGWVRLS
+3034 
-3041 QISSYEK
+3041 
-3048 GTDRIYGDQLVWTNE
+3048 
-3063 NKDTKHHG
+3063 
-3071 VSELIYRK
+3071 
-3079 KDGAF
+3079 
-3084 LTPVQDGD
+3084 
-3092 SILPA
+3092 
-3097 DFVSNLAALSAIDP
+3097 
-3111 REFGMNVSTT
+3111 
-3121 PNLVQTNI
+3121 
-3129 PQNISNVGNVTYHYD
+3129 
-3144 ALLNIENVEGNLDK
+3144 LLL
-3158 SAIPDIQK
+3158 
-3166 LLKQSCKYT
+3166 
-3175 CDTLA
+3175 
-3180 DQYQKLGHKIIM
+3180 

>member
-1 MAEDFQVK
+1 
-9 IQADLDTA
+9 
-17 QVDEKIE
+17 
-24 KLVNKKRTIKL
+24 
-35 DVDINGQNAK
+35 
-45 SITDNIQKGLSKTKL
+45 
-60 DTSNISKKIADS
+60 
-72 FNISDKS
+72 
-79 VISKIQTQLN
+79 
-89 EMMTSLSKTWN
+89 
-100 GKNFDFKNASGFY
+100 
-113 SGMEQMAKTVTE
+113 
-125 NARIIKSATGVYD
+125 
-138 DFYNYF
+138 
-144 NRKKIFV
+144 
-151 SDDLKNALG
+151 
-160 TEQYKELLNNNIGKI
+160 
-175 VRDATKGVS
+175 
-184 IDSIWGEMSNLF
+184 
-196 PEHFSE
+196 
-202 NITNQVDQILYA
+202 
-214 TNLLKKARADM
+214 
-225 DEVFTSSNM
+225 
-234 TAQQKGEIN
+234 
-243 NSAYVEVLEM
+243 
-253 SKNLQNN
+253 
-260 LQKNIVE
+260 
-267 ATEAAKTTIKIDVQL
+267 
-282 DKEKIAADI
+282 
-291 RNAIESASS
+291 
-300 GAGEAI
+300 
-306 KLNLDINEEQL
+306 
-317 LSNLQSAI
+317 
-325 RKLTTGDES
+325 
-334 VKVEIDVDKSDLQ
+334 
-347 SKLNEACKEMQIPVQ
+347 
-362 FKIDA
+362 
-367 DEIASQIKAAVD
+367 
-379 KITDIELDLKVNTN
+379 
-393 NVKQA
+393 
-398 VDDAVKDK
+398 
-406 ITPEVDPSGITQLQE
+406 
-421 ILRNVN
+421 
-427 STGQQTQNIFQS
+427 
-439 MGSAFDDAF
+439 
-448 RSTYGV
+448 
-454 ANLLQDAIYKIGDA
+454 
-468 GREVIGTVRELN
+468 
-480 DSLVSLQMATGD
+480 
-492 DYDTVKNLMQQ
+492 
-503 YNALGQELG
+503 
-512 AITTDVAS
+512 
-520 GADAWLRQGKSL
+520 
-532 EQTNTLLKDSIVLSK
+532 
-547 VSGLD
+547 
-552 AEEST
+552 
-557 QYLTAAMNGYN
+557 
-568 VAVDNVMGIVDKV
+568 
-581 SKVDLES
+581 
-588 ATDAGGLME
+588 
-597 AMSRV
+597 
-602 STMANTAGVSM
+602 
-613 DKLLGYMASVGE
+613 
-625 ITQQS
+625 
-630 MPTLGTAFKS
+630 
-640 IFARMSDI
+640 
-648 KAQNYELV
+648 
-656 DDNGTVELLSD
+656 
-667 VESSL
+667 
-672 KKVGIDLRKTVTE
+672 
-685 YNSYADV
+685 
-692 LDNLAAK
+692 
-699 WNTLNQ
+699 
-705 VQQNELAKAFAGTRQ
+705 
-720 QEVFRTLMEHYDRAQ
+720 
-735 KYAEVAENSAGTAE
+735 
-749 KKFQDNY
+749 
-756 LSSLEAKTNALKAS
+756 
-770 FESLSSSLVSDDMY
+770 
-784 SWALYGAKAVTDFV
+784 
-798 EKTNI
+798 
-803 LKGAIAGLG
+803 
-812 TAGSLYAVKQL
+812 
-823 VLGFG
+823 
-828 SAIKEFSN
+828 
-836 LGKAMSILKS
+836 
-846 GTGVTSNMSQ
+846 
-856 LLTLTQ
+856 
-862 GLSKSQTALVLSSTE
+862 
-877 LNTAQRTAIL
+877 
-887 MNRGLS
+887 
-893 ASEAEAEL
+893 
-901 STMGLSAAEGTA
+901 
-913 TATTMSLGS
+913 
-922 AMKGM
+922 
-927 VATLAANPIFLLTTA
+927 
-942 VTVGVAAWQ
+942 
-951 SYNQSVEESIQ
+951 
-962 HTKDSTAELQERNQS
+962 
-977 LDDNIQKVQELR
+977 
-989 DSLDSGT
+989 
-996 LTEQEAYNTK
+996 
-1006 SQLLDIQSQ
+1006 
-1015 LSDSY
+1015 
-1020 GEQAD
+1020 
-1025 GIDLVNGK
+1025 
-1033 LDEQIEKMQQLKVE
+1033 
-1047 NAKSWLNDSDNEKN
+1047 
-1061 YEKAKKKMTKDDYES
+1061 MTKDDYES
-1076 FFGNTPTLSLLGN
+1076 FFGNTPTLAMLGSEPQKSEYTN
-1089 APEKADYKDSDVY
+1089 SDVY

-1107 RYQNS
+1107 RYRNS
-1112 KTQIEEIQK
+1112 KSQIEEIQK
-1121 AAEKAGLKQYT
+1121 AAEQAGLKQYNGVA
-1132 STSTGQFQLGFENE
+1132 TGQFQLGFENE

-1152 EKLNSFLSTVKELK
+1152 EKLNNFLATVKELK

-1196 LDKHQEVYQEYL
+1196 LDKHQEIYQEYL

-1238 ALQSGDTSKVE
+1238 ALQSGDTSKVKE
-1249 AAKTALDGVKDSVDN
+1249 AKTALDGVKDSVDN
-1264 IVSRDS
+1264 IVSTDS
-1270 GKKYKELFDEIAEGI
+1270 GKKYKELFDEIADGI

-1298 LSGRGTDKLNNTVLS
+1298 LSGRGADKLNNTVLS

-1381 MNQVDDSFSEVNTTI
+1381 MDQVDDSFSEVNTTI

-1411 ESVSGSGISADNV
+1411 ESVSGAGISADNV
-1424 KAFKEMFGDDAARAL
+1424 KAFREMFGDDAERAL

-1450 EELAKLQAQQSE
+1450 EELAKLQAQQSQ
-1462 MNKADYLSGL
+1462 MNRADYLSGL

-1539 GDMYDSIQGNMES
+1539 GNMYDSIQGNMES

-1587 VTAYE
+1587 VAAYE

-1628 DGSWEINFGVGN
+1628 DGSWDINFGVGN

-1755 HEAGQNN
+1755 QEAGQNN

-1828 QVDGALGN
+1828 QVDGELGN

-1969 DSYDPKDKNATVTYS
+1969 DSYDPEDKNATVTYS

-1994 GNKTRNLTYN
+1994 GNKTRSLTYN

-2009 TVPRVNGTAHAIGT
+2009 TAPKVNGTAHAIGT
-2023 AHAAGTASRNWGLA
+2023 AHASGTASRNWGLA

-2102 GGYSLGSAFSKGSGR
+2102 GGYSLGSAFSGGSGR

-2124 TKADSSTWEENQKKD
+2124 TKADSSTWEDKK
-2139 KTGSKSSSGS
+2139 KQNNTSHNSSSGGSSRRNSGS
-2149 SSSGSSKRSSG
+2149 SSGG
-2160 RSSGGS
+2160 SSGGS
-2166 SSGSSG
+2166 SSSSDAK
-2172 SSSTKEATEET
+2172 STTEEVVDFIKIMLSRLSRMT
-2183 FDWIEVFLKEMS
+2183 ELATDTIE
-2195 RATEI
+2195 RAVGL
-2200 AVDNINRAIGLAQK
+2200 ANKQAAAADAIGKATNEMVHNQRAADAYLA
-2214 QTKAYDAISKVQ
+2214 KANSISLSDAYK
-2226 QELTANQQSAN
+2226 NQ
-2237 KYLQLAAN
+2237 
-2245 VGLDPSYISKIQN
+2245 IMN
-2258 GTLDVEKVTNED
+2258 GSINIDTITDED
-2270 LKKKIDEYKDY
+2270 LKKKISDFQSY
-2281 YSKYESAAD
+2281 YESYLSARD
-2290 NVAKLED
+2290 NTLKLED

-2307 EIITDTYDAIVDI
+2307 EIIEKEYDAIVDI
-2320 NDSIKSVADSKIS
+2320 NDKIKDVANSKIS

-2342 DNPDNYANLNN
+2342 DNPDNYASMNK

-2365 TKKLSDYQKEVDS
+2365 TKKLSDYQKEIDS

-2419 LDQIKIDTIQNVIDG
+2419 LDQIKIDTIQNAIDG

-2657 QKNLLD
+2657 RKDALTQQKNM
-2663 QRKSAYEY
+2663 
-2671 EKKVTSQSND
+2671 
-2681 INKLKAEIIA
+2681 
-2691 LQGSNNLSDQSRL
+2691 
-2704 RKLQAD
+2704 
-2710 LKSAESDLQDTKRDH
+2710 
-2725 AYDMQSQGFDKLSS
+2725 YDYSK
-2739 DLQETL
+2739 
-2745 DNTEY
+2745 
-2750 EISHNADKQLEIINS
+2750 
-2765 MLDKAVSSYQEAYG
+2765 
-2779 KINSIIKNTG
+2779 KINSQ
-2789 WVGSTDFNNTQSDL
+2789 NN
-2803 GTETGAKN
+2803 N
-2811 QNSNASQSQSSAN
+2811 
-2824 KNPSS
+2824 
-2829 TASGTKTDPINSNSK
+2829 INSLK
-2844 ANSDLADQL
+2844 AQIMALEG
-2853 VKPEDTTNRKVAE
+2853 VK
-2866 LKVSPTSTTLE
+2866 
-2877 EGKSTSITAT
+2877 
-2887 IRPND
+2887 
-2892 AANKTLAWKSSNES
+2892 
-2906 IATVSNGTVK
+2906 
-2916 AKKPGSCTITATT
+2916 
-2929 TDGSGL
+2929 
-2935 SAKVSIKVNAK
+2935 
-2946 PKPPKPQ
+2946 
-2953 PKPQPAKTGGDGIPR
+2953 
-2968 VGDVVTFTGSY
+2968 Y
-2979 YNDSWGM
+2979 
-2986 APKGS
+2986 
-2991 RFSGQPGAVVIDS
+2991 
-3004 YTAREYGGN
+3004 
-3013 GRTTGDFKIH
+3013 
-3023 IKSAH
+3023 
-3028 DPNYSD
+3028 
-3034 LGWVRLS
+3034 
-3041 QISSYEK
+3041 
-3048 GTDRIYGDQLVWTNE
+3048 
-3063 NKDTKHHG
+3063 
-3071 VSELIYRK
+3071 
-3079 KDGAF
+3079 
-3084 LTPVQDGD
+3084 
-3092 SILPA
+3092 
-3097 DFVSNLAALSAIDP
+3097 
-3111 REFGMNVSTT
+3111 
-3121 PNLVQTNI
+3121 
-3129 PQNISNVGNVTYHYD
+3129 
-3144 ALLNIENVEGNLDK
+3144 LLL
-3158 SAIPDIQK
+3158 
-3166 LLKQSCKYT
+3166 
-3175 CDTLA
+3175 
-3180 DQYQKLGHKIIM
+3180 

>member
-1 MAEDFQVK
+1 MQ
-9 IQADLDTA
+9 
-17 QVDEKIE
+17 
-24 KLVNKKRTIKL
+24 
-35 DVDINGQNAK
+35 
-45 SITDNIQKGLSKTKL
+45 
-60 DTSNISKKIADS
+60 
-72 FNISDKS
+72 
-79 VISKIQTQLN
+79 
-89 EMMTSLSKTWN
+89 
-100 GKNFDFKNASGFY
+100 
-113 SGMEQMAKTVTE
+113 
-125 NARIIKSATGVYD
+125 
-138 DFYNYF
+138 
-144 NRKKIFV
+144 
-151 SDDLKNALG
+151 LKNLG
-160 TEQYKELLNNNIGKI
+160 DLFGSFGEL
-175 VRDATKGVS
+175 
-184 IDSIWGEMSNLF
+184 
-196 PEHFSE
+196 
-202 NITNQVDQILYA
+202 
-214 TNLLKKARADM
+214 NLLKNKYGKNSTFDTLSSTLQQSFNESFKVGKNGISEFSTEQIKTKASVMGLNDALTKQALSLANDAGLYQKAAAGNLTFSKAIELNINNASDLVDAWMNSNSEVLKKYQDSDIADM
-225 DEVFTSSNM
+225 IANSGE
-234 TAQQKGEIN
+234 KG
-243 NSAYVEVLEM
+243 SAAY
-253 SKNLQNN
+253 
-260 LQKNIVE
+260 
-267 ATEAAKTTIKIDVQL
+267 
-282 DKEKIAADI
+282 
-291 RNAIESASS
+291 
-300 GAGEAI
+300 
-306 KLNLDINEEQL
+306 NE
-317 LSNLQSAI
+317 
-325 RKLTTGDES
+325 
-334 VKVEIDVDKSDLQ
+334 
-347 SKLNEACKEMQIPVQ
+347 
-362 FKIDA
+362 F
-367 DEIASQIKAAVD
+367 
-379 KITDIELDLKVNTN
+379 
-393 NVKQA
+393 
-398 VDDAVKDK
+398 VKDLIDK
-406 ITPEVDPSGITQLQE
+406 
-421 ILRNVN
+421 N
-427 STGQQTQNIFQS
+427 
-439 MGSAFDDAF
+439 
-448 RSTYGV
+448 
-454 ANLLQDAIYKIGDA
+454 QD
-468 GREVIGTVRELN
+468 
-480 DSLVSLQMATGD
+480 
-492 DYDTVKNLMQQ
+492 
-503 YNALGQELG
+503 LG
-512 AITTDVAS
+512 
-520 GADAWLRQGKSL
+520 
-532 EQTNTLLKDSIVLSK
+532 DSIVELAPK
-547 VSGLD
+547 VETTKSAFSGL
-552 AEEST
+552 SN
-557 QYLTAAMNGYN
+557 YFKGL
-568 VAVDNVMGIVDKV
+568 
-581 SKVDLES
+581 L
-588 ATDAGGLME
+588 ATF
-597 AMSRV
+597 
-602 STMANTAGVSM
+602 T
-613 DKLLGYMASVGE
+613 
-625 ITQQS
+625 
-630 MPTLGTAFKS
+630 
-640 IFARMSDI
+640 
-648 KAQNYELV
+648 
-656 DDNGTVELLSD
+656 
-667 VESSL
+667 
-672 KKVGIDLRKTVTE
+672 
-685 YNSYADV
+685 
-692 LDNLAAK
+692 
-699 WNTLNQ
+699 
-705 VQQNELAKAFAGTRQ
+705 
-720 QEVFRTLMEHYDRAQ
+720 
-735 KYAEVAENSAGTAE
+735 
-749 KKFQDNY
+749 
-756 LSSLEAKTNALKAS
+756 
-770 FESLSSSLVSDDMY
+770 
-784 SWALYGAKAVTDFV
+784 
-798 EKTNI
+798 
-803 LKGAIAGLG
+803 
-812 TAGSLYAVKQL
+812 
-823 VLGFG
+823 
-828 SAIKEFSN
+828 
-836 LGKAMSILKS
+836 
-846 GTGVTSNMSQ
+846 
-856 LLTLTQ
+856 
-862 GLSKSQTALVLSSTE
+862 
-877 LNTAQRTAIL
+877 
-887 MNRGLS
+887 
-893 ASEAEAEL
+893 
-901 STMGLSAAEGTA
+901 
-913 TATTMSLGS
+913 
-922 AMKGM
+922 
-927 VATLAANPIFLLTTA
+927 NPIFLLTTA

-951 SYNQSVEESIQ
+951 GYNQSVQESIQ
-962 HTKDSTAELQERNQS
+962 HTKDSIAEIEERNKS
-977 LDDNIQKVQELR
+977 IDDNISKAQELR
-989 DSLDSGT
+989 NSLDSGT
-996 LTEQEAYNTK
+996 LTEQEAYNAK

-1076 FFGNTPTLSLLGN
+1076 FFGNTPTLAMLGSEPQKSEYTN
-1089 APEKADYKDSDVY
+1089 SDVY

-1107 RYQNS
+1107 RYRNS
-1112 KTQIEEIQK
+1112 KSQIEEIQK
-1121 AAEKAGLKQYT
+1121 AAEQAGLKQYNGVA
-1132 STSTGQFQLGFENE
+1132 TGQFQLGFENE

-1152 EKLNSFLSTVKELK
+1152 EKLNNFLATVKELK

-1196 LDKHQEVYQEYL
+1196 LDKHQEIYQEYL

-1238 ALQSGDTSKVE
+1238 ALQSGDTSKVKE
-1249 AAKTALDGVKDSVDN
+1249 AKTALDGVKDSVDN
-1264 IVSRDS
+1264 IVSTDS
-1270 GKKYKELFDEIAEGI
+1270 GKKYKELFDEIADGI

-1298 LSGRGTDKLNNTVLS
+1298 LSGRGADKLNNTVLS

-1381 MNQVDDSFSEVNTTI
+1381 MDQVDDSFSEVNTTI

-1411 ESVSGSGISADNV
+1411 ESVSGAGISADNV
-1424 KAFKEMFGDDAARAL
+1424 KAFREMFGDDAERAL

-1450 EELAKLQAQQSE
+1450 EELAKLQAQQSQ
-1462 MNKADYLSGL
+1462 MNRADYLSGL

-1539 GDMYDSIQGNMES
+1539 GNMYDSIQGNMES

-1587 VTAYE
+1587 VAAYE

-1628 DGSWEINFGVGN
+1628 DGSWDINFGVGN

-1725 QINDADLEP
+1725 QVNDADLEP

-1755 HEAGQNN
+1755 YEAGQNN

-1786 RNNDGTIPVNADTQD
+1786 RNEDGTIPVNADTQD

-1828 QVDGALGN
+1828 QIDGELGN

-1924 DVSTKISGI
+1924 DVSAKISGI

-1994 GNKTRNLTYN
+1994 GNKTRSLTYN

-2102 GGYSLGSAFSKGSGR
+2102 GGYSLGSAFSGGSGR

-2124 TKADSSTWEENQKKD
+2124 TKADSSTWEDKK
-2139 KTGSKSSSGS
+2139 KQNNTSHNS
-2149 SSSGSSKRSSG
+2149 
-2160 RSSGGS
+2160 SSGGS
-2166 SSGSSG
+2166 SRRNSGTSSGGSTRSSSGGNSGG
-2172 SSSTKEATEET
+2172 SSSSSDAKSTTEEVVDFIKIMLSRLSRMT
-2183 FDWIEVFLKEMS
+2183 ELATNAIE
-2195 RATEI
+2195 RAVGL
-2200 AVDNINRAIGLAQK
+2200 ANKQAAAADAIGKATNEMVHNQRAADAYLA
-2214 QTKAYDAISKVQ
+2214 KANSISLSDAYK
-2226 QELTANQQSAN
+2226 NQ
-2237 KYLQLAAN
+2237 
-2245 VGLDPSYISKIQN
+2245 IMN
-2258 GTLDVEKVTNED
+2258 GSINIDTIIDED
-2270 LKKKIDEYKDY
+2270 LKKKISDFQSY
-2281 YSKYESAAD
+2281 YESYLSARD
-2290 NVAKLED
+2290 NALKLED

-2307 EIITDTYDAIVDI
+2307 EIIEKEYDAIVDI
-2320 NDSIKSVADSKIS
+2320 NDAIKTVADSKMS

-2365 TKKLSDYQKEVDS
+2365 TKKLSDYQKEMES
-2378 QLSSGYL
+2378 QLSSGL
-2385 KKGSEAYQAAM
+2385 MQKGSDSYNSAL

-2407 DASTSLLELRDK
+2407 EAATSAIELKNK
-2419 LDQIKIDTIQNVIDG
+2419 LDQIKIDVIQYKIDEFQ
-2434 IKRNSDI
+2434 RNSDRI
-2441 TEKYIS
+2441 DAYTS
-2447 YLQSQNR
+2447 LRDAQNET
-2454 DVPENLYTD
+2454 VSESMYQN
-2463 RIDNNNAQVQQNL
+2463 RIDNNNGIIEQ
-2476 KQMEIYRKKQAV
+2476 KQKQREIYLKNQSYF
-2488 LDVNSKSY
+2488 DVNSKEYQSY
-2496 QDYAEK
+2496 ADK
-2502 IQTLKEN
+2502 IKELDTDTIN
-2509 TLELITDNESLQD
+2509 LMKDNEDLKD
-2522 SIYELRFKPL
+2522 SIFELRFKNL

-2567 EGLAQVALLQ
+2567 DGLAQIALLQ

-2618 REGIQGSIA
+2618 REGIQSSIA

-2645 TEVDYLDKIISK
+2645 TEVDYLTSIVTKRQEALKAKADYYSYDKSISK
-2657 QKNLLD
+2657 K
-2663 QRKSAYEY
+2663 
-2671 EKKVTSQSND
+2671 SND
-2681 INKLKAEIIA
+2681 INAIKAQIMA
-2691 LQGSNNLSDQSRL
+2691 LEG
-2704 RKLQAD
+2704 
-2710 LKSAESDLQDTKRDH
+2710 
-2725 AYDMQSQGFDKLSS
+2725 
-2739 DLQETL
+2739 
-2745 DNTEY
+2745 
-2750 EISHNADKQLEIINS
+2750 
-2765 MLDKAVSSYQEAYG
+2765 
-2779 KINSIIKNTG
+2779 
-2789 WVGSTDFNNTQSDL
+2789 
-2803 GTETGAKN
+2803 
-2811 QNSNASQSQSSAN
+2811 
-2824 KNPSS
+2824 
-2829 TASGTKTDPINSNSK
+2829 
-2844 ANSDLADQL
+2844 
-2853 VKPEDTTNRKVAE
+2853 VK
-2866 LKVSPTSTTLE
+2866 
-2877 EGKSTSITAT
+2877 
-2887 IRPND
+2887 
-2892 AANKTLAWKSSNES
+2892 
-2906 IATVSNGTVK
+2906 
-2916 AKKPGSCTITATT
+2916 
-2929 TDGSGL
+2929 
-2935 SAKVSIKVNAK
+2935 
-2946 PKPPKPQ
+2946 
-2953 PKPQPAKTGGDGIPR
+2953 
-2968 VGDVVTFTGSY
+2968 Y
-2979 YNDSWGM
+2979 
-2986 APKGS
+2986 
-2991 RFSGQPGAVVIDS
+2991 
-3004 YTAREYGGN
+3004 
-3013 GRTTGDFKIH
+3013 
-3023 IKSAH
+3023 
-3028 DPNYSD
+3028 
-3034 LGWVRLS
+3034 
-3041 QISSYEK
+3041 
-3048 GTDRIYGDQLVWTNE
+3048 
-3063 NKDTKHHG
+3063 
-3071 VSELIYRK
+3071 
-3079 KDGAF
+3079 
-3084 LTPVQDGD
+3084 
-3092 SILPA
+3092 
-3097 DFVSNLAALSAIDP
+3097 
-3111 REFGMNVSTT
+3111 
-3121 PNLVQTNI
+3121 
-3129 PQNISNVGNVTYHYD
+3129 
-3144 ALLNIENVEGNLDK
+3144 LLL
-3158 SAIPDIQK
+3158 
-3166 LLKQSCKYT
+3166 
-3175 CDTLA
+3175 
-3180 DQYQKLGHKIIM
+3180 

>member
-1 MAEDFQVK
+1 MQLK
-9 IQADLDTA
+9 NLGDLFGSFGELNLLRNKYGKNSTFDTLSSTL
-17 QVDEKIE
+17 QQSFNESFKVGK
-24 KLVNKKRTIKL
+24 
-35 DVDINGQNAK
+35 NGISEFSTEQ
-45 SITDNIQKGLSKTKL
+45 IKTKASVMGL
-60 DTSNISKKIADS
+60 NDALTKQALSLANDAGLYQKAAAGNLTFSKAIELNI
-72 FNISDKS
+72 N
-79 VISKIQTQLN
+79 
-89 EMMTSLSKTWN
+89 
-100 GKNFDFKNASGFY
+100 NASDLVDALMSSNSEVLKKY
-113 SGMEQMAKTVTE
+113 QDSD
-125 NARIIKSATGVYD
+125 IAT
-138 DFYNYF
+138 
-144 NRKKIFV
+144 
-151 SDDLKNALG
+151 
-160 TEQYKELLNNNIGKI
+160 KI
-175 VRDATKGVS
+175 VNSGEKG
-184 IDSIWGEMSNLF
+184 
-196 PEHFSE
+196 
-202 NITNQVDQILYA
+202 
-214 TNLLKKARADM
+214 
-225 DEVFTSSNM
+225 
-234 TAQQKGEIN
+234 
-243 NSAYVEVLEM
+243 SAAY
-253 SKNLQNN
+253 
-260 LQKNIVE
+260 
-267 ATEAAKTTIKIDVQL
+267 
-282 DKEKIAADI
+282 
-291 RNAIESASS
+291 
-300 GAGEAI
+300 
-306 KLNLDINEEQL
+306 NE
-317 LSNLQSAI
+317 
-325 RKLTTGDES
+325 
-334 VKVEIDVDKSDLQ
+334 
-347 SKLNEACKEMQIPVQ
+347 
-362 FKIDA
+362 F
-367 DEIASQIKAAVD
+367 
-379 KITDIELDLKVNTN
+379 
-393 NVKQA
+393 
-398 VDDAVKDK
+398 VKDL
-406 ITPEVDPSGITQLQE
+406 ID
-421 ILRNVN
+421 NN
-427 STGQQTQNIFQS
+427 
-439 MGSAFDDAF
+439 
-448 RSTYGV
+448 
-454 ANLLQDAIYKIGDA
+454 QD
-468 GREVIGTVRELN
+468 
-480 DSLVSLQMATGD
+480 
-492 DYDTVKNLMQQ
+492 
-503 YNALGQELG
+503 LG
-512 AITTDVAS
+512 
-520 GADAWLRQGKSL
+520 
-532 EQTNTLLKDSIVLSK
+532 DSIVELVPK
-547 VSGLD
+547 VETTKSAFSGL
-552 AEEST
+552 SN
-557 QYLTAAMNGYN
+557 YFKGL
-568 VAVDNVMGIVDKV
+568 
-581 SKVDLES
+581 L
-588 ATDAGGLME
+588 ATF
-597 AMSRV
+597 
-602 STMANTAGVSM
+602 T
-613 DKLLGYMASVGE
+613 
-625 ITQQS
+625 
-630 MPTLGTAFKS
+630 
-640 IFARMSDI
+640 
-648 KAQNYELV
+648 
-656 DDNGTVELLSD
+656 
-667 VESSL
+667 
-672 KKVGIDLRKTVTE
+672 
-685 YNSYADV
+685 
-692 LDNLAAK
+692 
-699 WNTLNQ
+699 
-705 VQQNELAKAFAGTRQ
+705 
-720 QEVFRTLMEHYDRAQ
+720 
-735 KYAEVAENSAGTAE
+735 
-749 KKFQDNY
+749 
-756 LSSLEAKTNALKAS
+756 
-770 FESLSSSLVSDDMY
+770 
-784 SWALYGAKAVTDFV
+784 
-798 EKTNI
+798 
-803 LKGAIAGLG
+803 
-812 TAGSLYAVKQL
+812 
-823 VLGFG
+823 
-828 SAIKEFSN
+828 
-836 LGKAMSILKS
+836 
-846 GTGVTSNMSQ
+846 
-856 LLTLTQ
+856 
-862 GLSKSQTALVLSSTE
+862 
-877 LNTAQRTAIL
+877 
-887 MNRGLS
+887 
-893 ASEAEAEL
+893 
-901 STMGLSAAEGTA
+901 
-913 TATTMSLGS
+913 
-922 AMKGM
+922 
-927 VATLAANPIFLLTTA
+927 NPIFLLTTA

-951 SYNQSVEESIQ
+951 GYNQSVQESIQ
-962 HTKDSTAELQERNQS
+962 HTKDSIEEIEERNKS
-977 LDDNIQKVQELR
+977 IDDNISKAQELR

-996 LTEQEAYNTK
+996 LTEQEAYNAK

-1033 LDEQIEKMQQLKVE
+1033 LDDQIEKMQQLKVE

-1076 FFGNTPTLSLLGN
+1076 FFGNTPTLAMLGSEPQKSEYTN
-1089 APEKADYKDSDVY
+1089 SDTYKEM
-1102 KDALK
+1102 LK
-1107 RYQNS
+1107 RYRNS
-1112 KTQIEEIQK
+1112 KSQIEEIQK

-1152 EKLNSFLSTVKELK
+1152 EKLNSFLATVKELK

-1249 AAKTALDGVKDSVDN
+1249 EAKTALDGVKASVDN

-1270 GKKYKELFDEIAEGI
+1270 GKKYKELFDEIADGI

-1298 LSGRGTDKLNNTVLS
+1298 LSGKGTDKLNNTVLS

-1349 AMDLGIV
+1349 AMDLDIV

-1396 QQAQANLETLKTIMS
+1396 QQAQANLETLKTIIS
-1411 ESVSGSGISADNV
+1411 ESVSGAGISADNV

-1539 GDMYDSIQGNMES
+1539 GNMYDSIQGNMES

-1587 VTAYE
+1587 VAAYE

-1702 INLDTDSFSEI
+1702 INLDTDSFGEI

-1725 QINDADLEP
+1725 QVNDADLEP

-1755 HEAGQNN
+1755 QEAGQNN

-1786 RNNDGTIPVNADTQD
+1786 RNDDGTIPVNADTQD

-1812 KQNLENTP
+1812 KQNLENTS

-1828 QVDGALGN
+1828 QVDGELGN

-1969 DSYDPKDKNATVTYS
+1969 DSYDPEDKNATVTYS

-1994 GNKTRNLTYN
+1994 GNKTRSLTYN
-2004 IKTNG
+2004 IKT
-2009 TVPRVNGTAHAIGT
+2009 NGTAHAIGT

-2102 GGYSLGSAFSKGSGR
+2102 GGYSLGSAFSGGSGR

-2124 TKADSSTWEENQKKD
+2124 TKADSSTWEDKK
-2139 KTGSKSSSGS
+2139 KQNNTSHNSSSGS
-2149 SSSGSSKRSSG
+2149 SSSGNSGTSSG
-2160 RSSGGS
+2160 GSTRSSSGGS
-2166 SSGSSG
+2166 SGGSSG

-2200 AVDNINRAIGLAQK
+2200 AVDNIDRAIGLAQK

-2307 EIITDTYDAIVDI
+2307 EIIEKEYDAIVDI
-2320 NDSIKSVADSKIS
+2320 NDKIKDVADSKMS

-2342 DNPDNYANLNN
+2342 DNPDNYANINK

-2365 TKKLSDYQKEVDS
+2365 TKKLSDYQKEMES

-2385 KKGSEAYQAAM
+2385 KKGSEAYQSAM

-2567 EGLAQVALLQ
+2567 DGLAQIALLQ

-2645 TEVDYLDKIISK
+2645 TEVDYLTSIVTKRQEALQAKADYYSYDKSISK
-2657 QKNLLD
+2657 K
-2663 QRKSAYEY
+2663 
-2671 EKKVTSQSND
+2671 SND
-2681 INKLKAEIIA
+2681 INVIKAQIMA
-2691 LQGSNNLSDQSRL
+2691 LEG
-2704 RKLQAD
+2704 
-2710 LKSAESDLQDTKRDH
+2710 
-2725 AYDMQSQGFDKLSS
+2725 
-2739 DLQETL
+2739 
-2745 DNTEY
+2745 
-2750 EISHNADKQLEIINS
+2750 
-2765 MLDKAVSSYQEAYG
+2765 
-2779 KINSIIKNTG
+2779 
-2789 WVGSTDFNNTQSDL
+2789 
-2803 GTETGAKN
+2803 
-2811 QNSNASQSQSSAN
+2811 
-2824 KNPSS
+2824 
-2829 TASGTKTDPINSNSK
+2829 
-2844 ANSDLADQL
+2844 
-2853 VKPEDTTNRKVAE
+2853 VK
-2866 LKVSPTSTTLE
+2866 
-2877 EGKSTSITAT
+2877 
-2887 IRPND
+2887 
-2892 AANKTLAWKSSNES
+2892 
-2906 IATVSNGTVK
+2906 
-2916 AKKPGSCTITATT
+2916 
-2929 TDGSGL
+2929 
-2935 SAKVSIKVNAK
+2935 
-2946 PKPPKPQ
+2946 
-2953 PKPQPAKTGGDGIPR
+2953 
-2968 VGDVVTFTGSY
+2968 Y
-2979 YNDSWGM
+2979 
-2986 APKGS
+2986 
-2991 RFSGQPGAVVIDS
+2991 
-3004 YTAREYGGN
+3004 
-3013 GRTTGDFKIH
+3013 
-3023 IKSAH
+3023 
-3028 DPNYSD
+3028 
-3034 LGWVRLS
+3034 
-3041 QISSYEK
+3041 
-3048 GTDRIYGDQLVWTNE
+3048 
-3063 NKDTKHHG
+3063 
-3071 VSELIYRK
+3071 
-3079 KDGAF
+3079 
-3084 LTPVQDGD
+3084 
-3092 SILPA
+3092 
-3097 DFVSNLAALSAIDP
+3097 
-3111 REFGMNVSTT
+3111 
-3121 PNLVQTNI
+3121 
-3129 PQNISNVGNVTYHYD
+3129 
-3144 ALLNIENVEGNLDK
+3144 LLL
-3158 SAIPDIQK
+3158 
-3166 LLKQSCKYT
+3166 
-3175 CDTLA
+3175 
-3180 DQYQKLGHKIIM
+3180 

>member
-1 MAEDFQVK
+1 MQ
-9 IQADLDTA
+9 
-17 QVDEKIE
+17 
-24 KLVNKKRTIKL
+24 
-35 DVDINGQNAK
+35 
-45 SITDNIQKGLSKTKL
+45 
-60 DTSNISKKIADS
+60 
-72 FNISDKS
+72 
-79 VISKIQTQLN
+79 
-89 EMMTSLSKTWN
+89 
-100 GKNFDFKNASGFY
+100 
-113 SGMEQMAKTVTE
+113 
-125 NARIIKSATGVYD
+125 
-138 DFYNYF
+138 
-144 NRKKIFV
+144 
-151 SDDLKNALG
+151 LKNLG
-160 TEQYKELLNNNIGKI
+160 DLFGSFGEL
-175 VRDATKGVS
+175 
-184 IDSIWGEMSNLF
+184 
-196 PEHFSE
+196 
-202 NITNQVDQILYA
+202 
-214 TNLLKKARADM
+214 NLLKNKYGKNSTFDTLSSTLQQSFNESFKVGKNGISEFSTEQIKTKASVMGLNDALTKQALSLAND
-225 DEVFTSSNM
+225 
-234 TAQQKGEIN
+234 AGLYQKAAAGNLTFSKAIEFDIN
-243 NSAYVEVLEM
+243 NASDLVDAWMNSNSEVLKKYQD
-253 SKNLQNN
+253 SD
-260 LQKNIVE
+260 IVTKIVNSGE
-267 ATEAAKTTIKIDVQL
+267 KGSAAY
-282 DKEKIAADI
+282 
-291 RNAIESASS
+291 
-300 GAGEAI
+300 
-306 KLNLDINEEQL
+306 NE
-317 LSNLQSAI
+317 
-325 RKLTTGDES
+325 
-334 VKVEIDVDKSDLQ
+334 
-347 SKLNEACKEMQIPVQ
+347 
-362 FKIDA
+362 F
-367 DEIASQIKAAVD
+367 
-379 KITDIELDLKVNTN
+379 
-393 NVKQA
+393 
-398 VDDAVKDK
+398 VKDLIDK
-406 ITPEVDPSGITQLQE
+406 
-421 ILRNVN
+421 N
-427 STGQQTQNIFQS
+427 
-439 MGSAFDDAF
+439 
-448 RSTYGV
+448 
-454 ANLLQDAIYKIGDA
+454 QD
-468 GREVIGTVRELN
+468 
-480 DSLVSLQMATGD
+480 
-492 DYDTVKNLMQQ
+492 
-503 YNALGQELG
+503 LG
-512 AITTDVAS
+512 
-520 GADAWLRQGKSL
+520 
-532 EQTNTLLKDSIVLSK
+532 DSIVELAPK
-547 VSGLD
+547 VETTKSAFSGL
-552 AEEST
+552 SN
-557 QYLTAAMNGYN
+557 YFKGL
-568 VAVDNVMGIVDKV
+568 
-581 SKVDLES
+581 L
-588 ATDAGGLME
+588 ATF
-597 AMSRV
+597 
-602 STMANTAGVSM
+602 T
-613 DKLLGYMASVGE
+613 
-625 ITQQS
+625 
-630 MPTLGTAFKS
+630 
-640 IFARMSDI
+640 
-648 KAQNYELV
+648 
-656 DDNGTVELLSD
+656 
-667 VESSL
+667 
-672 KKVGIDLRKTVTE
+672 
-685 YNSYADV
+685 
-692 LDNLAAK
+692 
-699 WNTLNQ
+699 
-705 VQQNELAKAFAGTRQ
+705 
-720 QEVFRTLMEHYDRAQ
+720 
-735 KYAEVAENSAGTAE
+735 
-749 KKFQDNY
+749 
-756 LSSLEAKTNALKAS
+756 
-770 FESLSSSLVSDDMY
+770 
-784 SWALYGAKAVTDFV
+784 
-798 EKTNI
+798 
-803 LKGAIAGLG
+803 
-812 TAGSLYAVKQL
+812 
-823 VLGFG
+823 
-828 SAIKEFSN
+828 
-836 LGKAMSILKS
+836 
-846 GTGVTSNMSQ
+846 
-856 LLTLTQ
+856 
-862 GLSKSQTALVLSSTE
+862 
-877 LNTAQRTAIL
+877 
-887 MNRGLS
+887 
-893 ASEAEAEL
+893 
-901 STMGLSAAEGTA
+901 
-913 TATTMSLGS
+913 
-922 AMKGM
+922 
-927 VATLAANPIFLLTTA
+927 NPIFLLTTA

-951 SYNQSVEESIQ
+951 GYNQSVQESIQ
-962 HTKDSTAELQERNQS
+962 HTKDSIAEIEERNKS
-977 LDDNIQKVQELR
+977 IDDNISKAQELR

-1076 FFGNTPTLSLLGN
+1076 FFGNTPTLAMLGSE
-1089 APEKADYKDSDVY
+1089 PQKSDYTNSDVY

-1112 KTQIEEIQK
+1112 KSQIEEIQK
-1121 AAEKAGLKQYT
+1121 AAKKAGLKQYT

-1152 EKLNSFLSTVKELK
+1152 EKLNSFLATVKELK

-1196 LDKHQEVYQEYL
+1196 LDKHQEIYQEYL

-1238 ALQSGDTSKVE
+1238 ALQSGDTSKVKE
-1249 AAKTALDGVKDSVDN
+1249 AKTALDGVKDSVDN
-1264 IVSRDS
+1264 IVSTDS
-1270 GKKYKELFDEIAEGI
+1270 GKKYKELFDEIADGI

-1298 LSGRGTDKLNNTVLS
+1298 LSGRGADKLNNTVLS

-1381 MNQVDDSFSEVNTTI
+1381 MDQVDDSFSEVNTTI

-1411 ESVSGSGISADNV
+1411 ESVSGAGISADNV
-1424 KAFKEMFGDDAARAL
+1424 KAFREMFGDDAERAL

-1500 AQREGILDNISSLED
+1500 AQREGISDNISSLED

-1539 GDMYDSIQGNMES
+1539 GDMYNSIQGNMES

-1587 VTAYE
+1587 VAAYE

-1771 VDQKISDLKSQLEQF
+1771 VDQKISELKSQLEQF
-1786 RNNDGTIPVNADTQD
+1786 RNDDGTIPVNADTQD

-1828 QVDGALGN
+1828 QVDGELGN

-1919 PNALA
+1919 PNALS
-1924 DVSTKISGI
+1924 DVSAKISGI

-1969 DSYDPKDKNATVTYS
+1969 DSYDPEDKNATVTYS

-1994 GNKTRNLTYN
+1994 GNKTRSLTYN

-2009 TVPRVNGTAHAIGT
+2009 TAPKVNGTAHAIGT

-2037 HNEPHALVN
+2037 HNEPHALIN

-2053 VRDGKAFILNGGD
+2053 VRDGKAFILNDGD

-2102 GGYSLGSAFSKGSGR
+2102 GGYSLGSAFSGGSGR

-2124 TKADSSTWEENQKKD
+2124 TKADSSTWEDKK
-2139 KTGSKSSSGS
+2139 KQNNTSHNSSSGS
-2149 SSSGSSKRSSG
+2149 SSRRNSGS
-2160 RSSGGS
+2160 SSGGS
-2166 SSGSSG
+2166 TRSSSGGSSG

-2200 AVDNINRAIGLAQK
+2200 AVDNIDRAIGLAQK

-2297 KITELAEKRL
+2297 KITELTEKRL

-2342 DNPDNYANLNN
+2342 DNPDNYASINK

-2365 TKKLSDYQKEVDS
+2365 TKKLADYQKEVDS

-2419 LDQIKIDTIQNVIDG
+2419 LDQIKIDSIQNVIDG

-2552 LNDDAF
+2552 LNNDAF

-2567 EGLAQVALLQ
+2567 DGLAQVALLQ

-2645 TEVDYLDKIISK
+2645 TEVDYLDKIIEK
-2657 QKNLLD
+2657 
-2663 QRKSAYEY
+2663 RKSALQAKADYY
-2671 EKKVTSQSND
+2671 SYDKSISKKSND
-2681 INKLKAEIIA
+2681 INAIKAQIMA
-2691 LQGSNNLSDQSRL
+2691 LEG
-2704 RKLQAD
+2704 
-2710 LKSAESDLQDTKRDH
+2710 
-2725 AYDMQSQGFDKLSS
+2725 
-2739 DLQETL
+2739 
-2745 DNTEY
+2745 
-2750 EISHNADKQLEIINS
+2750 
-2765 MLDKAVSSYQEAYG
+2765 
-2779 KINSIIKNTG
+2779 
-2789 WVGSTDFNNTQSDL
+2789 
-2803 GTETGAKN
+2803 
-2811 QNSNASQSQSSAN
+2811 
-2824 KNPSS
+2824 
-2829 TASGTKTDPINSNSK
+2829 
-2844 ANSDLADQL
+2844 
-2853 VKPEDTTNRKVAE
+2853 VK
-2866 LKVSPTSTTLE
+2866 
-2877 EGKSTSITAT
+2877 
-2887 IRPND
+2887 
-2892 AANKTLAWKSSNES
+2892 
-2906 IATVSNGTVK
+2906 
-2916 AKKPGSCTITATT
+2916 
-2929 TDGSGL
+2929 
-2935 SAKVSIKVNAK
+2935 
-2946 PKPPKPQ
+2946 
-2953 PKPQPAKTGGDGIPR
+2953 
-2968 VGDVVTFTGSY
+2968 Y
-2979 YNDSWGM
+2979 
-2986 APKGS
+2986 
-2991 RFSGQPGAVVIDS
+2991 
-3004 YTAREYGGN
+3004 
-3013 GRTTGDFKIH
+3013 
-3023 IKSAH
+3023 
-3028 DPNYSD
+3028 
-3034 LGWVRLS
+3034 
-3041 QISSYEK
+3041 
-3048 GTDRIYGDQLVWTNE
+3048 
-3063 NKDTKHHG
+3063 
-3071 VSELIYRK
+3071 
-3079 KDGAF
+3079 
-3084 LTPVQDGD
+3084 
-3092 SILPA
+3092 
-3097 DFVSNLAALSAIDP
+3097 
-3111 REFGMNVSTT
+3111 
-3121 PNLVQTNI
+3121 
-3129 PQNISNVGNVTYHYD
+3129 
-3144 ALLNIENVEGNLDK
+3144 LLL
-3158 SAIPDIQK
+3158 
-3166 LLKQSCKYT
+3166 
-3175 CDTLA
+3175 
-3180 DQYQKLGHKIIM
+3180 

>member
-1 MAEDFQVK
+1 MQLK
-9 IQADLDTA
+9 NLGDLFGSFGELNLLRNKYGKNSTFDTLSSTL
-17 QVDEKIE
+17 QQSFNESFKVGK
-24 KLVNKKRTIKL
+24 
-35 DVDINGQNAK
+35 NGISEFSTEQ
-45 SITDNIQKGLSKTKL
+45 IKTKASVMGL
-60 DTSNISKKIADS
+60 NDALTKQALSLANDAGLYQKAAAGNLTFSKAIELNI
-72 FNISDKS
+72 N
-79 VISKIQTQLN
+79 
-89 EMMTSLSKTWN
+89 
-100 GKNFDFKNASGFY
+100 NASDLVDALMSSNSEVLKKY
-113 SGMEQMAKTVTE
+113 QDSD
-125 NARIIKSATGVYD
+125 IAT
-138 DFYNYF
+138 
-144 NRKKIFV
+144 
-151 SDDLKNALG
+151 
-160 TEQYKELLNNNIGKI
+160 KI
-175 VRDATKGVS
+175 VNSGEKG
-184 IDSIWGEMSNLF
+184 
-196 PEHFSE
+196 
-202 NITNQVDQILYA
+202 
-214 TNLLKKARADM
+214 
-225 DEVFTSSNM
+225 
-234 TAQQKGEIN
+234 
-243 NSAYVEVLEM
+243 SAAY
-253 SKNLQNN
+253 
-260 LQKNIVE
+260 
-267 ATEAAKTTIKIDVQL
+267 
-282 DKEKIAADI
+282 
-291 RNAIESASS
+291 
-300 GAGEAI
+300 
-306 KLNLDINEEQL
+306 NE
-317 LSNLQSAI
+317 
-325 RKLTTGDES
+325 
-334 VKVEIDVDKSDLQ
+334 
-347 SKLNEACKEMQIPVQ
+347 
-362 FKIDA
+362 F
-367 DEIASQIKAAVD
+367 
-379 KITDIELDLKVNTN
+379 
-393 NVKQA
+393 
-398 VDDAVKDK
+398 VKDL
-406 ITPEVDPSGITQLQE
+406 ID
-421 ILRNVN
+421 NN
-427 STGQQTQNIFQS
+427 
-439 MGSAFDDAF
+439 
-448 RSTYGV
+448 
-454 ANLLQDAIYKIGDA
+454 QD
-468 GREVIGTVRELN
+468 
-480 DSLVSLQMATGD
+480 
-492 DYDTVKNLMQQ
+492 
-503 YNALGQELG
+503 LG
-512 AITTDVAS
+512 
-520 GADAWLRQGKSL
+520 
-532 EQTNTLLKDSIVLSK
+532 DSIVELVPK
-547 VSGLD
+547 VETTKSAFSGL
-552 AEEST
+552 SN
-557 QYLTAAMNGYN
+557 YFKGL
-568 VAVDNVMGIVDKV
+568 
-581 SKVDLES
+581 L
-588 ATDAGGLME
+588 ATF
-597 AMSRV
+597 
-602 STMANTAGVSM
+602 T
-613 DKLLGYMASVGE
+613 
-625 ITQQS
+625 
-630 MPTLGTAFKS
+630 
-640 IFARMSDI
+640 
-648 KAQNYELV
+648 
-656 DDNGTVELLSD
+656 
-667 VESSL
+667 
-672 KKVGIDLRKTVTE
+672 
-685 YNSYADV
+685 
-692 LDNLAAK
+692 
-699 WNTLNQ
+699 
-705 VQQNELAKAFAGTRQ
+705 
-720 QEVFRTLMEHYDRAQ
+720 
-735 KYAEVAENSAGTAE
+735 
-749 KKFQDNY
+749 
-756 LSSLEAKTNALKAS
+756 
-770 FESLSSSLVSDDMY
+770 
-784 SWALYGAKAVTDFV
+784 
-798 EKTNI
+798 
-803 LKGAIAGLG
+803 
-812 TAGSLYAVKQL
+812 
-823 VLGFG
+823 
-828 SAIKEFSN
+828 
-836 LGKAMSILKS
+836 
-846 GTGVTSNMSQ
+846 
-856 LLTLTQ
+856 
-862 GLSKSQTALVLSSTE
+862 
-877 LNTAQRTAIL
+877 
-887 MNRGLS
+887 
-893 ASEAEAEL
+893 
-901 STMGLSAAEGTA
+901 
-913 TATTMSLGS
+913 
-922 AMKGM
+922 
-927 VATLAANPIFLLTTA
+927 NPIFLLTTA

-951 SYNQSVEESIQ
+951 GYNQSVQESIQ
-962 HTKDSTAELQERNQS
+962 HTKDSIEEIEERNKS
-977 LDDNIQKVQELR
+977 IDDNISKAQELR

-996 LTEQEAYNTK
+996 LTEQEAYNAK

-1152 EKLNSFLSTVKELK
+1152 EKLNSFLATVKELK

-1196 LDKHQEVYQEYL
+1196 LDKHQEIYQEYL

-1264 IVSRDS
+1264 IVSTDS
-1270 GKKYKELFDEIAEGI
+1270 GKKYKELFDEIADGI

-1298 LSGRGTDKLNNTVLS
+1298 LSGKGTDKLNNTVLS

-1381 MNQVDDSFSEVNTTI
+1381 MDQVDDSFSEVNTTI

-1411 ESVSGSGISADNV
+1411 ESVSGAGISADNV
-1424 KAFKEMFGDDAARAL
+1424 KAFKEMFGDDAERAL

-1462 MNKADYLSGL
+1462 MNRSDYLSGL

-1539 GDMYDSIQGNMES
+1539 GNMYDSIQGNMES

-1587 VTAYE
+1587 VAAYE

-1628 DGSWEINFGVGN
+1628 DGSWDINFGVGN

-1725 QINDADLEP
+1725 QVNDADLEP

-1801 AVNSLQSLYAT
+1801 AVNSLQSLYAM

-1828 QVDGALGN
+1828 QVDGELGN

-1850 LNAQNTMKTQGI
+1850 LNAQNTMKTQDI
-1862 DIDTTDAQQKVQ
+1862 DIDTTDAQLKVQ

-1924 DVSTKISGI
+1924 DVSAKISGI

-1994 GNKTRNLTYN
+1994 GNKTRSLTYN

-2102 GGYSLGSAFSKGSGR
+2102 GGYSLGSAFSGGSGR

-2124 TKADSSTWEENQKKD
+2124 TKADSSTWEDEKKQNN
-2139 KTGSKSSSGS
+2139 TSPNSSSGS
-2149 SSSGSSKRSSG
+2149 SSRRNSGSSSGGSTRS
-2160 RSSGGS
+2160 SSGGS
-2166 SSGSSG
+2166 SGGSSG

-2200 AVDNINRAIGLAQK
+2200 AVDNIDRAIGLAQK

-2307 EIITDTYDAIVDI
+2307 EIIEKEYDAIVDI
-2320 NDSIKSVADSKIS
+2320 NDKIKDVADSKMS

-2342 DNPDNYANLNN
+2342 DNPDNYANINK

-2365 TKKLSDYQKEVDS
+2365 TKKLSDYQKEMES

-2385 KKGSEAYQAAM
+2385 KKGSEAYQSAM

-2657 QKNLLD
+2657 RKEALTQQKD
-2663 QRKSAYEY
+2663 M
-2671 EKKVTSQSND
+2671 
-2681 INKLKAEIIA
+2681 
-2691 LQGSNNLSDQSRL
+2691 
-2704 RKLQAD
+2704 
-2710 LKSAESDLQDTKRDH
+2710 
-2725 AYDMQSQGFDKLSS
+2725 YDYSK
-2739 DLQETL
+2739 
-2745 DNTEY
+2745 
-2750 EISHNADKQLEIINS
+2750 
-2765 MLDKAVSSYQEAYG
+2765 
-2779 KINSIIKNTG
+2779 KINSQ
-2789 WVGSTDFNNTQSDL
+2789 NN
-2803 GTETGAKN
+2803 N
-2811 QNSNASQSQSSAN
+2811 
-2824 KNPSS
+2824 
-2829 TASGTKTDPINSNSK
+2829 INSLK
-2844 ANSDLADQL
+2844 AQIMALESVNICRICLNAGISL
-2853 VKPEDTTNRKVAE
+2853 E
-2866 LKVSPTSTTLE
+2866 LYMLQRMHE
-2877 EGKSTSITAT
+2877 
-2887 IRPND
+2887 
-2892 AANKTLAWKSSNES
+2892 
-2906 IATVSNGTVK
+2906 
-2916 AKKPGSCTITATT
+2916 
-2929 TDGSGL
+2929 
-2935 SAKVSIKVNAK
+2935 IKQNVNA
-2946 PKPPKPQ
+2946 
-2953 PKPQPAKTGGDGIPR
+2953 
-2968 VGDVVTFTGSY
+2968 
-2979 YNDSWGM
+2979 
-2986 APKGS
+2986 
-2991 RFSGQPGAVVIDS
+2991 
-3004 YTAREYGGN
+3004 
-3013 GRTTGDFKIH
+3013 
-3023 IKSAH
+3023 
-3028 DPNYSD
+3028 
-3034 LGWVRLS
+3034 
-3041 QISSYEK
+3041 
-3048 GTDRIYGDQLVWTNE
+3048 
-3063 NKDTKHHG
+3063 
-3071 VSELIYRK
+3071 
-3079 KDGAF
+3079 
-3084 LTPVQDGD
+3084 
-3092 SILPA
+3092 
-3097 DFVSNLAALSAIDP
+3097 
-3111 REFGMNVSTT
+3111 
-3121 PNLVQTNI
+3121 
-3129 PQNISNVGNVTYHYD
+3129 
-3144 ALLNIENVEGNLDK
+3144 
-3158 SAIPDIQK
+3158 
-3166 LLKQSCKYT
+3166 
-3175 CDTLA
+3175 
-3180 DQYQKLGHKIIM
+3180 

>member
-1 MAEDFQVK
+1 MQ
-9 IQADLDTA
+9 
-17 QVDEKIE
+17 
-24 KLVNKKRTIKL
+24 
-35 DVDINGQNAK
+35 
-45 SITDNIQKGLSKTKL
+45 
-60 DTSNISKKIADS
+60 
-72 FNISDKS
+72 
-79 VISKIQTQLN
+79 
-89 EMMTSLSKTWN
+89 
-100 GKNFDFKNASGFY
+100 
-113 SGMEQMAKTVTE
+113 
-125 NARIIKSATGVYD
+125 
-138 DFYNYF
+138 
-144 NRKKIFV
+144 
-151 SDDLKNALG
+151 LKNLG
-160 TEQYKELLNNNIGKI
+160 DLFGSFGEL
-175 VRDATKGVS
+175 
-184 IDSIWGEMSNLF
+184 
-196 PEHFSE
+196 
-202 NITNQVDQILYA
+202 
-214 TNLLKKARADM
+214 NLLKNKYGKNSTFDTLSSTLQQSFNESFKVGKNGISEFSTEQIKTKASVMGLNDALTKQALSLAND
-225 DEVFTSSNM
+225 
-234 TAQQKGEIN
+234 AGLYQKAAAGNLTFSKAIELNIN
-243 NSAYVEVLEM
+243 NASDLVDAWMNSNSEVLKKYQD
-253 SKNLQNN
+253 SD
-260 LQKNIVE
+260 IVTKIVNSGE
-267 ATEAAKTTIKIDVQL
+267 KGSAAY
-282 DKEKIAADI
+282 
-291 RNAIESASS
+291 
-300 GAGEAI
+300 
-306 KLNLDINEEQL
+306 NE
-317 LSNLQSAI
+317 
-325 RKLTTGDES
+325 
-334 VKVEIDVDKSDLQ
+334 
-347 SKLNEACKEMQIPVQ
+347 
-362 FKIDA
+362 F
-367 DEIASQIKAAVD
+367 
-379 KITDIELDLKVNTN
+379 
-393 NVKQA
+393 
-398 VDDAVKDK
+398 VKDLIDK
-406 ITPEVDPSGITQLQE
+406 
-421 ILRNVN
+421 N
-427 STGQQTQNIFQS
+427 
-439 MGSAFDDAF
+439 
-448 RSTYGV
+448 
-454 ANLLQDAIYKIGDA
+454 QD
-468 GREVIGTVRELN
+468 
-480 DSLVSLQMATGD
+480 
-492 DYDTVKNLMQQ
+492 
-503 YNALGQELG
+503 LG
-512 AITTDVAS
+512 
-520 GADAWLRQGKSL
+520 
-532 EQTNTLLKDSIVLSK
+532 DSIVELAPK
-547 VSGLD
+547 VETTKSAFSGL
-552 AEEST
+552 SN
-557 QYLTAAMNGYN
+557 YFKGL
-568 VAVDNVMGIVDKV
+568 
-581 SKVDLES
+581 L
-588 ATDAGGLME
+588 ATF
-597 AMSRV
+597 
-602 STMANTAGVSM
+602 T
-613 DKLLGYMASVGE
+613 
-625 ITQQS
+625 
-630 MPTLGTAFKS
+630 
-640 IFARMSDI
+640 
-648 KAQNYELV
+648 
-656 DDNGTVELLSD
+656 
-667 VESSL
+667 
-672 KKVGIDLRKTVTE
+672 
-685 YNSYADV
+685 
-692 LDNLAAK
+692 
-699 WNTLNQ
+699 
-705 VQQNELAKAFAGTRQ
+705 
-720 QEVFRTLMEHYDRAQ
+720 
-735 KYAEVAENSAGTAE
+735 
-749 KKFQDNY
+749 
-756 LSSLEAKTNALKAS
+756 
-770 FESLSSSLVSDDMY
+770 
-784 SWALYGAKAVTDFV
+784 
-798 EKTNI
+798 
-803 LKGAIAGLG
+803 
-812 TAGSLYAVKQL
+812 
-823 VLGFG
+823 
-828 SAIKEFSN
+828 
-836 LGKAMSILKS
+836 
-846 GTGVTSNMSQ
+846 
-856 LLTLTQ
+856 
-862 GLSKSQTALVLSSTE
+862 
-877 LNTAQRTAIL
+877 
-887 MNRGLS
+887 
-893 ASEAEAEL
+893 
-901 STMGLSAAEGTA
+901 
-913 TATTMSLGS
+913 
-922 AMKGM
+922 
-927 VATLAANPIFLLTTA
+927 NPIFLLTTA

-951 SYNQSVEESIQ
+951 GYNQSVQESIQ
-962 HTKDSTAELQERNQS
+962 HTKDSIAEIEERNKS
-977 LDDNIQKVQELR
+977 IDDNISKAQELR

-1076 FFGNTPTLSLLGN
+1076 FFGNTPTLAMLGSE
-1089 APEKADYKDSDVY
+1089 PQKSDYTNSDVY

-1112 KTQIEEIQK
+1112 KSQIEEIQK
-1121 AAEKAGLKQYT
+1121 AAKKAGLKQYT

-1152 EKLNSFLSTVKELK
+1152 EKLNSFLATVKELK

-1196 LDKHQEVYQEYL
+1196 LDKHQEIYQEYL

-1238 ALQSGDTSKVE
+1238 ALQSGDTSKVKE
-1249 AAKTALDGVKDSVDN
+1249 AKTALDGVKDSVDN
-1264 IVSRDS
+1264 IVSTDS
-1270 GKKYKELFDEIAEGI
+1270 GKKYKELFDEIADGI

-1298 LSGRGTDKLNNTVLS
+1298 LSGRGADKLNNTVLS

-1381 MNQVDDSFSEVNTTI
+1381 MDQVDDSFSEVNTTI

-1411 ESVSGSGISADNV
+1411 ESVSGAGISADNV
-1424 KAFKEMFGDDAARAL
+1424 KAFREMFGDDAERAL

-1500 AQREGILDNISSLED
+1500 AQREGISDNISSLED

-1539 GDMYDSIQGNMES
+1539 GDMYNSIQGNMES

-1587 VTAYE
+1587 VAAYE

-1771 VDQKISDLKSQLEQF
+1771 VDQKISELKSQLEQF
-1786 RNNDGTIPVNADTQD
+1786 RNDDGTIPVNADTQD

-1828 QVDGALGN
+1828 QVDGELGN

-1919 PNALA
+1919 PNALS
-1924 DVSTKISGI
+1924 DVSAKISGI

-1969 DSYDPKDKNATVTYS
+1969 DSYDPEDKNATVTYS

-1994 GNKTRNLTYN
+1994 GNKTRSLTYN

-2009 TVPRVNGTAHAIGT
+2009 TAPKVNGTAHAIGT

-2037 HNEPHALVN
+2037 HNEPHALIN

-2053 VRDGKAFILNGGD
+2053 VRDGKAFILNDGD

-2102 GGYSLGSAFSKGSGR
+2102 GGYSLGSAFSGGSGR

-2124 TKADSSTWEENQKKD
+2124 TKADSSTWEDKK
-2139 KTGSKSSSGS
+2139 KQNNTSHNSSSGS
-2149 SSSGSSKRSSG
+2149 SSRRNSGS
-2160 RSSGGS
+2160 SSGGS
-2166 SSGSSG
+2166 TRSSSGGSSG

-2200 AVDNINRAIGLAQK
+2200 AVDNIDRAIGLAQK

-2297 KITELAEKRL
+2297 KITELTEKRL

-2342 DNPDNYANLNN
+2342 DNPDNYASINK

-2522 SIYELRFKPL
+2522 SIYELRFKSL

-2657 QKNLLD
+2657 RKEALTQQKD
-2663 QRKSAYEY
+2663 M
-2671 EKKVTSQSND
+2671 
-2681 INKLKAEIIA
+2681 
-2691 LQGSNNLSDQSRL
+2691 
-2704 RKLQAD
+2704 
-2710 LKSAESDLQDTKRDH
+2710 
-2725 AYDMQSQGFDKLSS
+2725 YDYSK
-2739 DLQETL
+2739 
-2745 DNTEY
+2745 
-2750 EISHNADKQLEIINS
+2750 
-2765 MLDKAVSSYQEAYG
+2765 
-2779 KINSIIKNTG
+2779 KINSQ
-2789 WVGSTDFNNTQSDL
+2789 NN
-2803 GTETGAKN
+2803 N
-2811 QNSNASQSQSSAN
+2811 
-2824 KNPSS
+2824 
-2829 TASGTKTDPINSNSK
+2829 INSLK
-2844 ANSDLADQL
+2844 AQIMALEG
-2853 VKPEDTTNRKVAE
+2853 VK
-2866 LKVSPTSTTLE
+2866 
-2877 EGKSTSITAT
+2877 
-2887 IRPND
+2887 
-2892 AANKTLAWKSSNES
+2892 
-2906 IATVSNGTVK
+2906 
-2916 AKKPGSCTITATT
+2916 
-2929 TDGSGL
+2929 
-2935 SAKVSIKVNAK
+2935 
-2946 PKPPKPQ
+2946 
-2953 PKPQPAKTGGDGIPR
+2953 
-2968 VGDVVTFTGSY
+2968 Y
-2979 YNDSWGM
+2979 
-2986 APKGS
+2986 
-2991 RFSGQPGAVVIDS
+2991 
-3004 YTAREYGGN
+3004 
-3013 GRTTGDFKIH
+3013 
-3023 IKSAH
+3023 
-3028 DPNYSD
+3028 
-3034 LGWVRLS
+3034 
-3041 QISSYEK
+3041 
-3048 GTDRIYGDQLVWTNE
+3048 
-3063 NKDTKHHG
+3063 
-3071 VSELIYRK
+3071 
-3079 KDGAF
+3079 
-3084 LTPVQDGD
+3084 
-3092 SILPA
+3092 
-3097 DFVSNLAALSAIDP
+3097 
-3111 REFGMNVSTT
+3111 
-3121 PNLVQTNI
+3121 
-3129 PQNISNVGNVTYHYD
+3129 
-3144 ALLNIENVEGNLDK
+3144 LLL
-3158 SAIPDIQK
+3158 
-3166 LLKQSCKYT
+3166 
-3175 CDTLA
+3175 
-3180 DQYQKLGHKIIM
+3180 

>member
-1 MAEDFQVK
+1 MQLKNLGDLFGSFGELNLLRNKYGKNSTFDTLSSTLQQSFNESFKVGKNGISEFSTEQIKTKASVMGLNDALTKQALSLAND
-9 IQADLDTA
+9 ADLYQKAAAGNLTFSKA
-17 QVDEKIE
+17 IE
-24 KLVNKKRTIKL
+24 LNINNASDLVNAL
-35 DVDINGQNAK
+35 M
-45 SITDNIQKGLSKTKL
+45 S
-60 DTSNISKKIADS
+60 SN
-72 FNISDKS
+72 
-79 VISKIQTQLN
+79 
-89 EMMTSLSKTWN
+89 
-100 GKNFDFKNASGFY
+100 
-113 SGMEQMAKTVTE
+113 
-125 NARIIKSATGVYD
+125 
-138 DFYNYF
+138 
-144 NRKKIFV
+144 
-151 SDDLKNALG
+151 
-160 TEQYKELLNNNIGKI
+160 
-175 VRDATKGVS
+175 
-184 IDSIWGEMSNLF
+184 
-196 PEHFSE
+196 SE
-202 NITNQVDQILYA
+202 V
-214 TNLLKKARADM
+214 LKKYQD
-225 DEVFTSSNM
+225 
-234 TAQQKGEIN
+234 N
-243 NSAYVEVLEM
+243 NVA
-253 SKNLQNN
+253 
-260 LQKNIVE
+260 
-267 ATEAAKTTIKIDVQL
+267 
-282 DKEKIAADI
+282 
-291 RNAIESASS
+291 NAIANSGEKGSA
-300 GAGEAI
+300 AY
-306 KLNLDINEEQL
+306 NE
-317 LSNLQSAI
+317 
-325 RKLTTGDES
+325 
-334 VKVEIDVDKSDLQ
+334 
-347 SKLNEACKEMQIPVQ
+347 
-362 FKIDA
+362 F
-367 DEIASQIKAAVD
+367 
-379 KITDIELDLKVNTN
+379 
-393 NVKQA
+393 
-398 VDDAVKDK
+398 VKDFIDK
-406 ITPEVDPSGITQLQE
+406 
-421 ILRNVN
+421 N
-427 STGQQTQNIFQS
+427 
-439 MGSAFDDAF
+439 
-448 RSTYGV
+448 
-454 ANLLQDAIYKIGDA
+454 QD
-468 GREVIGTVRELN
+468 
-480 DSLVSLQMATGD
+480 
-492 DYDTVKNLMQQ
+492 
-503 YNALGQELG
+503 LG
-512 AITTDVAS
+512 
-520 GADAWLRQGKSL
+520 
-532 EQTNTLLKDSIVLSK
+532 DSIVELAPK
-547 VSGLD
+547 VETTKSAFSGL
-552 AEEST
+552 SN
-557 QYLTAAMNGYN
+557 YF
-568 VAVDNVMGIVDKV
+568 K
-581 SKVDLES
+581 
-588 ATDAGGLME
+588 GL
-597 AMSRV
+597 
-602 STMANTAGVSM
+602 
-613 DKLLGYMASVGE
+613 
-625 ITQQS
+625 
-630 MPTLGTAFKS
+630 
-640 IFARMSDI
+640 
-648 KAQNYELV
+648 
-656 DDNGTVELLSD
+656 
-667 VESSL
+667 
-672 KKVGIDLRKTVTE
+672 
-685 YNSYADV
+685 
-692 LDNLAAK
+692 
-699 WNTLNQ
+699 
-705 VQQNELAKAFAGTRQ
+705 
-720 QEVFRTLMEHYDRAQ
+720 
-735 KYAEVAENSAGTAE
+735 
-749 KKFQDNY
+749 
-756 LSSLEAKTNALKAS
+756 
-770 FESLSSSLVSDDMY
+770 
-784 SWALYGAKAVTDFV
+784 
-798 EKTNI
+798 
-803 LKGAIAGLG
+803 
-812 TAGSLYAVKQL
+812 
-823 VLGFG
+823 
-828 SAIKEFSN
+828 
-836 LGKAMSILKS
+836 
-846 GTGVTSNMSQ
+846 
-856 LLTLTQ
+856 
-862 GLSKSQTALVLSSTE
+862 
-877 LNTAQRTAIL
+877 
-887 MNRGLS
+887 
-893 ASEAEAEL
+893 
-901 STMGLSAAEGTA
+901 
-913 TATTMSLGS
+913 
-922 AMKGM
+922 
-927 VATLAANPIFLLTTA
+927 VATFTNPIFLLTTA

-951 SYNQSVEESIQ
+951 GYNQSVQESIQ
-962 HTKDSTAELQERNQS
+962 HTKDSIAEIEERNKS
-977 LDDNIQKVQELR
+977 IDDNISKAQELR

-1089 APEKADYKDSDVY
+1089 APEKADYTNSDVY

-1132 STSTGQFQLGFENE
+1132 STSTGQFKLGFENE

-1152 EKLNSFLSTVKELK
+1152 EKLNSFLATVKELK

-1238 ALQSGDTSKVE
+1238 AMQSGDTSKVE

-1264 IVSRDS
+1264 IVSTDS
-1270 GKKYKELFDEIAEGI
+1270 GKKYKELFDEIADGI

-1298 LSGRGTDKLNNTVLS
+1298 LSGRGADKLNNTVFS

-1381 MNQVDDSFSEVNTTI
+1381 MDQVDDSFSEVNTTI

-1539 GDMYDSIQGNMES
+1539 GNMYDSIQGNMES

-1587 VTAYE
+1587 VAAYE

-1628 DGSWEINFGVGN
+1628 DGSWDINFGVGN

-1725 QINDADLEP
+1725 QVNDADLEP

-1755 HEAGQNN
+1755 YEAGQNN

-1786 RNNDGTIPVNADTQD
+1786 RNEDGTIPVNADTQD

-1828 QVDGALGN
+1828 QIDGELGN

-1924 DVSTKISGI
+1924 DVSAKISGI

-1994 GNKTRNLTYN
+1994 GNKTRSLTYN

-2102 GGYSLGSAFSKGSGR
+2102 GGYSLGSAFSGGSGR

-2124 TKADSSTWEENQKKD
+2124 TKADSSTWEDKK
-2139 KTGSKSSSGS
+2139 KQNNTSHNS
-2149 SSSGSSKRSSG
+2149 
-2160 RSSGGS
+2160 SSGGS
-2166 SSGSSG
+2166 SRRNSGTSSGGSTRSSSGGNSGG
-2172 SSSTKEATEET
+2172 SSSSSDAKSTTEEVVDFIKIMLSRLSRMT
-2183 FDWIEVFLKEMS
+2183 ELATNAIE
-2195 RATEI
+2195 RAVGL
-2200 AVDNINRAIGLAQK
+2200 ANKQAAAADAIGKATNEMVHNQRAADAYLA
-2214 QTKAYDAISKVQ
+2214 KANSISLSDAYK
-2226 QELTANQQSAN
+2226 NQ
-2237 KYLQLAAN
+2237 
-2245 VGLDPSYISKIQN
+2245 IMN
-2258 GTLDVEKVTNED
+2258 GSINIDTIIDED
-2270 LKKKIDEYKDY
+2270 LKKKISDFQSY
-2281 YSKYESAAD
+2281 YESYLSARD
-2290 NVAKLED
+2290 NALKLED

-2307 EIITDTYDAIVDI
+2307 EIIEKEYDAIVDI
-2320 NDSIKSVADSKIS
+2320 NDAIKTVADSKMS

-2365 TKKLSDYQKEVDS
+2365 TKKLSDYQKEMES
-2378 QLSSGYL
+2378 QLSSGL
-2385 KKGSEAYQAAM
+2385 MQKGSDSYNSAL

-2407 DASTSLLELRDK
+2407 EAATSAIELKNK
-2419 LDQIKIDTIQNVIDG
+2419 LDQIKIDVIQYKIDEFQ
-2434 IKRNSDI
+2434 RNSDRI
-2441 TEKYIS
+2441 DAYTS
-2447 YLQSQNR
+2447 LRDAQNET
-2454 DVPENLYTD
+2454 VSESMYQN
-2463 RIDNNNAQVQQNL
+2463 RIDNNNGIIEQ
-2476 KQMEIYRKKQAV
+2476 KQKQREIYLKNQSYF
-2488 LDVNSKSY
+2488 DVNSKEYQSY
-2496 QDYAEK
+2496 ADK
-2502 IQTLKEN
+2502 IKELDTDTIN
-2509 TLELITDNESLQD
+2509 LMKDNEDLKD
-2522 SIYELRFKPL
+2522 SIFELRFKNL

-2567 EGLAQVALLQ
+2567 DGLAQIALLQ

-2618 REGIQGSIA
+2618 REGIQSSIA

-2645 TEVDYLDKIISK
+2645 TEVDYLTSIVTKRQEALKAKADYYSYDKSISK
-2657 QKNLLD
+2657 K
-2663 QRKSAYEY
+2663 
-2671 EKKVTSQSND
+2671 SND
-2681 INKLKAEIIA
+2681 INAIKAQIMA
-2691 LQGSNNLSDQSRL
+2691 LEG
-2704 RKLQAD
+2704 
-2710 LKSAESDLQDTKRDH
+2710 
-2725 AYDMQSQGFDKLSS
+2725 
-2739 DLQETL
+2739 
-2745 DNTEY
+2745 
-2750 EISHNADKQLEIINS
+2750 
-2765 MLDKAVSSYQEAYG
+2765 
-2779 KINSIIKNTG
+2779 
-2789 WVGSTDFNNTQSDL
+2789 
-2803 GTETGAKN
+2803 
-2811 QNSNASQSQSSAN
+2811 
-2824 KNPSS
+2824 
-2829 TASGTKTDPINSNSK
+2829 
-2844 ANSDLADQL
+2844 
-2853 VKPEDTTNRKVAE
+2853 VK
-2866 LKVSPTSTTLE
+2866 
-2877 EGKSTSITAT
+2877 
-2887 IRPND
+2887 
-2892 AANKTLAWKSSNES
+2892 
-2906 IATVSNGTVK
+2906 
-2916 AKKPGSCTITATT
+2916 
-2929 TDGSGL
+2929 
-2935 SAKVSIKVNAK
+2935 
-2946 PKPPKPQ
+2946 
-2953 PKPQPAKTGGDGIPR
+2953 
-2968 VGDVVTFTGSY
+2968 Y
-2979 YNDSWGM
+2979 
-2986 APKGS
+2986 
-2991 RFSGQPGAVVIDS
+2991 
-3004 YTAREYGGN
+3004 
-3013 GRTTGDFKIH
+3013 
-3023 IKSAH
+3023 
-3028 DPNYSD
+3028 
-3034 LGWVRLS
+3034 
-3041 QISSYEK
+3041 
-3048 GTDRIYGDQLVWTNE
+3048 
-3063 NKDTKHHG
+3063 
-3071 VSELIYRK
+3071 
-3079 KDGAF
+3079 
-3084 LTPVQDGD
+3084 
-3092 SILPA
+3092 
-3097 DFVSNLAALSAIDP
+3097 
-3111 REFGMNVSTT
+3111 
-3121 PNLVQTNI
+3121 
-3129 PQNISNVGNVTYHYD
+3129 
-3144 ALLNIENVEGNLDK
+3144 LLL
-3158 SAIPDIQK
+3158 
-3166 LLKQSCKYT
+3166 
-3175 CDTLA
+3175 
-3180 DQYQKLGHKIIM
+3180 

>member
-1 MAEDFQVK
+1 MQ
-9 IQADLDTA
+9 
-17 QVDEKIE
+17 
-24 KLVNKKRTIKL
+24 
-35 DVDINGQNAK
+35 
-45 SITDNIQKGLSKTKL
+45 
-60 DTSNISKKIADS
+60 
-72 FNISDKS
+72 
-79 VISKIQTQLN
+79 
-89 EMMTSLSKTWN
+89 
-100 GKNFDFKNASGFY
+100 
-113 SGMEQMAKTVTE
+113 
-125 NARIIKSATGVYD
+125 
-138 DFYNYF
+138 
-144 NRKKIFV
+144 
-151 SDDLKNALG
+151 LKNLG
-160 TEQYKELLNNNIGKI
+160 DLFGSFGEL
-175 VRDATKGVS
+175 
-184 IDSIWGEMSNLF
+184 
-196 PEHFSE
+196 
-202 NITNQVDQILYA
+202 
-214 TNLLKKARADM
+214 NLLKNKYGKNSTFDTLSSTLQQSFNESFKVGKNGISEFSTEQIKTKASVMGLNDALTKQALSLANDADLYQKAAAGNLTFSKAIELNINNASDLVNALM
-225 DEVFTSSNM
+225 SSN
-234 TAQQKGEIN
+234 
-243 NSAYVEVLEM
+243 SEVL
-253 SKNLQNN
+253 KKYQDNN
-260 LQKNIVE
+260 V
-267 ATEAAKTTIKIDVQL
+267 A
-282 DKEKIAADI
+282 
-291 RNAIESASS
+291 NAIANSGEKGSA
-300 GAGEAI
+300 AY
-306 KLNLDINEEQL
+306 NE
-317 LSNLQSAI
+317 
-325 RKLTTGDES
+325 
-334 VKVEIDVDKSDLQ
+334 
-347 SKLNEACKEMQIPVQ
+347 
-362 FKIDA
+362 F
-367 DEIASQIKAAVD
+367 
-379 KITDIELDLKVNTN
+379 
-393 NVKQA
+393 
-398 VDDAVKDK
+398 VKDFIDK
-406 ITPEVDPSGITQLQE
+406 
-421 ILRNVN
+421 N
-427 STGQQTQNIFQS
+427 
-439 MGSAFDDAF
+439 
-448 RSTYGV
+448 
-454 ANLLQDAIYKIGDA
+454 QD
-468 GREVIGTVRELN
+468 
-480 DSLVSLQMATGD
+480 
-492 DYDTVKNLMQQ
+492 
-503 YNALGQELG
+503 LG
-512 AITTDVAS
+512 
-520 GADAWLRQGKSL
+520 
-532 EQTNTLLKDSIVLSK
+532 DSIVELAPK
-547 VSGLD
+547 VETTKSAFSGL
-552 AEEST
+552 SN
-557 QYLTAAMNGYN
+557 YF
-568 VAVDNVMGIVDKV
+568 K
-581 SKVDLES
+581 
-588 ATDAGGLME
+588 GL
-597 AMSRV
+597 
-602 STMANTAGVSM
+602 
-613 DKLLGYMASVGE
+613 
-625 ITQQS
+625 
-630 MPTLGTAFKS
+630 
-640 IFARMSDI
+640 
-648 KAQNYELV
+648 
-656 DDNGTVELLSD
+656 
-667 VESSL
+667 
-672 KKVGIDLRKTVTE
+672 
-685 YNSYADV
+685 
-692 LDNLAAK
+692 
-699 WNTLNQ
+699 
-705 VQQNELAKAFAGTRQ
+705 
-720 QEVFRTLMEHYDRAQ
+720 
-735 KYAEVAENSAGTAE
+735 
-749 KKFQDNY
+749 
-756 LSSLEAKTNALKAS
+756 
-770 FESLSSSLVSDDMY
+770 
-784 SWALYGAKAVTDFV
+784 
-798 EKTNI
+798 
-803 LKGAIAGLG
+803 
-812 TAGSLYAVKQL
+812 
-823 VLGFG
+823 
-828 SAIKEFSN
+828 
-836 LGKAMSILKS
+836 
-846 GTGVTSNMSQ
+846 
-856 LLTLTQ
+856 
-862 GLSKSQTALVLSSTE
+862 
-877 LNTAQRTAIL
+877 
-887 MNRGLS
+887 
-893 ASEAEAEL
+893 
-901 STMGLSAAEGTA
+901 
-913 TATTMSLGS
+913 
-922 AMKGM
+922 
-927 VATLAANPIFLLTTA
+927 VATFTNPIFLLTTA

-951 SYNQSVEESIQ
+951 GYNQSVQESIQ
-962 HTKDSTAELQERNQS
+962 HTKDSIAEIEERNKS
-977 LDDNIQKVQELR
+977 IDDNISKAQELR

-1061 YEKAKKKMTKDDYES
+1061 YEKANKAMTKDDYES
-1076 FFGNTPTLSLLGN
+1076 FFGNTPTLDMLGSEPQKSEYTN
-1089 APEKADYKDSDVY
+1089 SDTYKEM
-1102 KDALK
+1102 LK
-1107 RYQNS
+1107 RYRNS
-1112 KTQIEEIQK
+1112 KSQIEEIQK
-1121 AAEKAGLKQYT
+1121 AAEKAGLKQYNGVA
-1132 STSTGQFQLGFENE
+1132 TGQFQLGFENE

-1152 EKLNSFLSTVKELK
+1152 EKLNSFLATVKELK

-1264 IVSRDS
+1264 IVSTDS
-1270 GKKYKELFDEIAEGI
+1270 GKKYKELFDEIADGI

-1298 LSGRGTDKLNNTVLS
+1298 LSGRGADKLNNTVLS

-1411 ESVSGSGISADNV
+1411 ESVSGAGISADNV
-1424 KAFKEMFGDDAARAL
+1424 KAFREMFGDDAERAL

-1539 GDMYDSIQGNMES
+1539 GNMYDSIQGNMES

-1587 VTAYE
+1587 VAAYE

-1628 DGSWEINFGVGN
+1628 DGSWDINFGVGN

-1725 QINDADLEP
+1725 QVNDADLEP

-1755 HEAGQNN
+1755 QEAGQNN

-1786 RNNDGTIPVNADTQD
+1786 RNDDGTIPVNADTQD

-1828 QVDGALGN
+1828 QVDGELGN

-1910 DVGIGVNLD
+1910 DVGIGVNLE

-1924 DVSTKISGI
+1924 DVSAKISGI
-1933 TPELLVKAGVNEEAI
+1933 TPKLLVKAGVNEEAI

-1994 GNKTRNLTYN
+1994 GNKTRSLTYN

-2023 AHAAGTASRNWGLA
+2023 AHASGTASRNWGLA

-2102 GGYSLGSAFSKGSGR
+2102 GGYSLGSAFSGGSGR

-2124 TKADSSTWEENQKKD
+2124 TKADSSTWEDKK
-2139 KTGSKSSSGS
+2139 KQNNTSHNSSSGS
-2149 SSSGSSKRSSG
+2149 SSRKNSGSSSGGSTRSPSG
-2160 RSSGGS
+2160 GSSGGS
-2166 SSGSSG
+2166 SSSSDAK
-2172 SSSTKEATEET
+2172 STTEEVVDFIKIMLSRLSRMT
-2183 FDWIEVFLKEMS
+2183 ELATNAIE
-2195 RATEI
+2195 RAVGL
-2200 AVDNINRAIGLAQK
+2200 ANKQAAAADAIGKATNEMVHNQRAADAYLA
-2214 QTKAYDAISKVQ
+2214 KANSISLSDAYK
-2226 QELTANQQSAN
+2226 NQ
-2237 KYLQLAAN
+2237 
-2245 VGLDPSYISKIQN
+2245 IMN
-2258 GTLDVEKVTNED
+2258 GSINIDTITDED
-2270 LKKKIDEYKDY
+2270 LKKKISDFQSY
-2281 YSKYESAAD
+2281 YESYLSARD
-2290 NVAKLED
+2290 NALKLED

-2307 EIITDTYDAIVDI
+2307 EIIEKEYDAIVDI
-2320 NDSIKSVADSKIS
+2320 NDAIKTVADSKIS
-2333 LNDALGVAI
+2333 LNNALGVAI
-2342 DNPDNYANLNN
+2342 DNPDNYANINK

-2365 TKKLSDYQKEVDS
+2365 TKKLSDYQKEMES
-2378 QLSSGYL
+2378 QLSSGL
-2385 KKGSEAYQAAM
+2385 MQKGSDAYNSAL

-2407 DASTSLLELRDK
+2407 EAATSAIELKNK
-2419 LDQIKIDTIQNVIDG
+2419 LDQIKIDVIQYKIDEFQ
-2434 IKRNSDI
+2434 RNSDRI
-2441 TEKYIS
+2441 DAYTS
-2447 YLQSQNR
+2447 LRDAQNET
-2454 DVPENLYTD
+2454 VSESMYQN
-2463 RIDNNNAQVQQNL
+2463 RIDNNNGIIEQNQ
-2476 KQMEIYRKKQAV
+2476 KQREIYLKNQ
-2488 LDVNSKSY
+2488 LYFDVNSKEYQSY
-2496 QDYAEK
+2496 ADK
-2502 IQTLKEN
+2502 IKELDTDTIN
-2509 TLELITDNESLQD
+2509 LMKDNEDLKD
-2522 SIYELRFKPL
+2522 SIFELRFKPL

-2552 LNDDAF
+2552 LNNDAF

-2657 QKNLLD
+2657 RKEAMTQQKD
-2663 QRKSAYEY
+2663 M
-2671 EKKVTSQSND
+2671 
-2681 INKLKAEIIA
+2681 
-2691 LQGSNNLSDQSRL
+2691 
-2704 RKLQAD
+2704 
-2710 LKSAESDLQDTKRDH
+2710 
-2725 AYDMQSQGFDKLSS
+2725 YDYSK
-2739 DLQETL
+2739 
-2745 DNTEY
+2745 
-2750 EISHNADKQLEIINS
+2750 
-2765 MLDKAVSSYQEAYG
+2765 
-2779 KINSIIKNTG
+2779 KINSQ
-2789 WVGSTDFNNTQSDL
+2789 NN
-2803 GTETGAKN
+2803 N
-2811 QNSNASQSQSSAN
+2811 
-2824 KNPSS
+2824 
-2829 TASGTKTDPINSNSK
+2829 INSLK
-2844 ANSDLADQL
+2844 AQIMALEG
-2853 VKPEDTTNRKVAE
+2853 VK
-2866 LKVSPTSTTLE
+2866 
-2877 EGKSTSITAT
+2877 
-2887 IRPND
+2887 
-2892 AANKTLAWKSSNES
+2892 
-2906 IATVSNGTVK
+2906 
-2916 AKKPGSCTITATT
+2916 
-2929 TDGSGL
+2929 
-2935 SAKVSIKVNAK
+2935 
-2946 PKPPKPQ
+2946 
-2953 PKPQPAKTGGDGIPR
+2953 
-2968 VGDVVTFTGSY
+2968 Y
-2979 YNDSWGM
+2979 
-2986 APKGS
+2986 
-2991 RFSGQPGAVVIDS
+2991 
-3004 YTAREYGGN
+3004 
-3013 GRTTGDFKIH
+3013 
-3023 IKSAH
+3023 
-3028 DPNYSD
+3028 
-3034 LGWVRLS
+3034 
-3041 QISSYEK
+3041 
-3048 GTDRIYGDQLVWTNE
+3048 
-3063 NKDTKHHG
+3063 
-3071 VSELIYRK
+3071 
-3079 KDGAF
+3079 
-3084 LTPVQDGD
+3084 
-3092 SILPA
+3092 
-3097 DFVSNLAALSAIDP
+3097 
-3111 REFGMNVSTT
+3111 
-3121 PNLVQTNI
+3121 
-3129 PQNISNVGNVTYHYD
+3129 
-3144 ALLNIENVEGNLDK
+3144 LLL
-3158 SAIPDIQK
+3158 
-3166 LLKQSCKYT
+3166 
-3175 CDTLA
+3175 
-3180 DQYQKLGHKIIM
+3180 

>member
-1 MAEDFQVK
+1 MQ
-9 IQADLDTA
+9 
-17 QVDEKIE
+17 
-24 KLVNKKRTIKL
+24 
-35 DVDINGQNAK
+35 
-45 SITDNIQKGLSKTKL
+45 
-60 DTSNISKKIADS
+60 
-72 FNISDKS
+72 
-79 VISKIQTQLN
+79 
-89 EMMTSLSKTWN
+89 
-100 GKNFDFKNASGFY
+100 
-113 SGMEQMAKTVTE
+113 
-125 NARIIKSATGVYD
+125 
-138 DFYNYF
+138 
-144 NRKKIFV
+144 
-151 SDDLKNALG
+151 LKNLG
-160 TEQYKELLNNNIGKI
+160 DLFGSFGEL
-175 VRDATKGVS
+175 
-184 IDSIWGEMSNLF
+184 
-196 PEHFSE
+196 
-202 NITNQVDQILYA
+202 
-214 TNLLKKARADM
+214 NLLKNKYGKNSTFDTLSSTLQQSFNESFKVGKNGISEFSTEQIKTKASVMGLNDALTKQALSLAND
-225 DEVFTSSNM
+225 
-234 TAQQKGEIN
+234 AGLYQKAAAGNLTFSKAIELNIN
-243 NSAYVEVLEM
+243 NASDLVDAWMNSNSEVLKKYQD
-253 SKNLQNN
+253 SD
-260 LQKNIVE
+260 IVTKIVNSGE
-267 ATEAAKTTIKIDVQL
+267 KGSAAY
-282 DKEKIAADI
+282 
-291 RNAIESASS
+291 
-300 GAGEAI
+300 
-306 KLNLDINEEQL
+306 NE
-317 LSNLQSAI
+317 
-325 RKLTTGDES
+325 
-334 VKVEIDVDKSDLQ
+334 
-347 SKLNEACKEMQIPVQ
+347 
-362 FKIDA
+362 F
-367 DEIASQIKAAVD
+367 
-379 KITDIELDLKVNTN
+379 
-393 NVKQA
+393 
-398 VDDAVKDK
+398 VKDL
-406 ITPEVDPSGITQLQE
+406 ID
-421 ILRNVN
+421 NN
-427 STGQQTQNIFQS
+427 
-439 MGSAFDDAF
+439 
-448 RSTYGV
+448 
-454 ANLLQDAIYKIGDA
+454 QD
-468 GREVIGTVRELN
+468 
-480 DSLVSLQMATGD
+480 
-492 DYDTVKNLMQQ
+492 
-503 YNALGQELG
+503 LG
-512 AITTDVAS
+512 
-520 GADAWLRQGKSL
+520 
-532 EQTNTLLKDSIVLSK
+532 DSIVELAPK
-547 VSGLD
+547 VETTKSAFSGL
-552 AEEST
+552 SN
-557 QYLTAAMNGYN
+557 YFKGL
-568 VAVDNVMGIVDKV
+568 
-581 SKVDLES
+581 L
-588 ATDAGGLME
+588 ATF
-597 AMSRV
+597 
-602 STMANTAGVSM
+602 T
-613 DKLLGYMASVGE
+613 
-625 ITQQS
+625 
-630 MPTLGTAFKS
+630 
-640 IFARMSDI
+640 
-648 KAQNYELV
+648 
-656 DDNGTVELLSD
+656 
-667 VESSL
+667 
-672 KKVGIDLRKTVTE
+672 
-685 YNSYADV
+685 
-692 LDNLAAK
+692 
-699 WNTLNQ
+699 
-705 VQQNELAKAFAGTRQ
+705 
-720 QEVFRTLMEHYDRAQ
+720 
-735 KYAEVAENSAGTAE
+735 
-749 KKFQDNY
+749 
-756 LSSLEAKTNALKAS
+756 
-770 FESLSSSLVSDDMY
+770 
-784 SWALYGAKAVTDFV
+784 
-798 EKTNI
+798 
-803 LKGAIAGLG
+803 
-812 TAGSLYAVKQL
+812 
-823 VLGFG
+823 
-828 SAIKEFSN
+828 
-836 LGKAMSILKS
+836 
-846 GTGVTSNMSQ
+846 
-856 LLTLTQ
+856 
-862 GLSKSQTALVLSSTE
+862 
-877 LNTAQRTAIL
+877 
-887 MNRGLS
+887 
-893 ASEAEAEL
+893 
-901 STMGLSAAEGTA
+901 
-913 TATTMSLGS
+913 
-922 AMKGM
+922 
-927 VATLAANPIFLLTTA
+927 NPIFLLTTA

-951 SYNQSVEESIQ
+951 GYNQSVQESIQ
-962 HTKDSTAELQERNQS
+962 HTKDSIAEIEERNKS
-977 LDDNIQKVQELR
+977 IDDNISKAQELR

-1076 FFGNTPTLSLLGN
+1076 FFGNTPTLAMLGSEPQKSEYTN
-1089 APEKADYKDSDVY
+1089 SDTYKEM
-1102 KDALK
+1102 LK

-1112 KTQIEEIQK
+1112 KSQIEEIQK
-1121 AAEKAGLKQYT
+1121 AAEKAGLKQYNGVA
-1132 STSTGQFQLGFENE
+1132 TGQFQLGFENE

-1152 EKLNSFLSTVKELK
+1152 EKLNNFLATVKELK
-1166 RQFEDEGKNTDYFDN
+1166 RQFQDEGKNTDYFDN

-1196 LDKHQEVYQEYL
+1196 LDKHQEIYQEYL

-1264 IVSRDS
+1264 IVSTDS
-1270 GKKYKELFDEIAEGI
+1270 GKKYKELFDEIADGI

-1298 LSGRGTDKLNNTVLS
+1298 LSGKGTDKLNNTVLS

-1381 MNQVDDSFSEVNTTI
+1381 MDQVSNSFEEVNTTI

-1411 ESVSGSGISADNV
+1411 ESVSGAGISADNV
-1424 KAFKEMFGDDAARAL
+1424 KAFREMFGDDAERAL

-1472 ADQQEALRQ
+1472 ADQQESLRQ

-1539 GDMYDSIQGNMES
+1539 GNMYDSIQGNMES

-1566 FREFVDLMS
+1566 FRGFVDLMS

-1587 VTAYE
+1587 VAAYE

-1786 RNNDGTIPVNADTQD
+1786 RNEDGTIPVNADTQD

-1820 AILQVDTS
+1820 AILKVDTS
-1828 QVDGALGN
+1828 QVDGELGN

-1919 PNALA
+1919 PNALS
-1924 DVSTKISGI
+1924 DVSAKISGI

-1969 DSYDPKDKNATVTYS
+1969 DSYDPEDKNATVTYS

-1994 GNKTRNLTYN
+1994 GNKTRSLTYN

-2009 TVPRVNGTAHAIGT
+2009 TAPKVNGTAHAIGT
-2023 AHAAGTASRNWGLA
+2023 AHASGTASRNWGLA

-2102 GGYSLGSAFSKGSGR
+2102 GGYSLGSAFSGGSGR

-2124 TKADSSTWEENQKKD
+2124 TKADSSTWEDKK
-2139 KTGSKSSSGS
+2139 KQNNTSHNSSSGS
-2149 SSSGSSKRSSG
+2149 SSRRNSGS
-2160 RSSGGS
+2160 SSGGS
-2166 SSGSSG
+2166 TRSSSGGSSG

-2200 AVDNINRAIGLAQK
+2200 AVDNIDRAIGLAQK

-2297 KITELAEKRL
+2297 KITELTEKRL

-2320 NDSIKSVADSKIS
+2320 NDKIKDVANSKIS

-2342 DNPDNYANLNN
+2342 DNPDNYASINN

-2419 LDQIKIDTIQNVIDG
+2419 LDQIKIDTIQNAIDG

-2657 QKNLLD
+2657 RKEALTQQKD
-2663 QRKSAYEY
+2663 M
-2671 EKKVTSQSND
+2671 
-2681 INKLKAEIIA
+2681 
-2691 LQGSNNLSDQSRL
+2691 
-2704 RKLQAD
+2704 
-2710 LKSAESDLQDTKRDH
+2710 
-2725 AYDMQSQGFDKLSS
+2725 YDYSK
-2739 DLQETL
+2739 
-2745 DNTEY
+2745 
-2750 EISHNADKQLEIINS
+2750 
-2765 MLDKAVSSYQEAYG
+2765 
-2779 KINSIIKNTG
+2779 KINSQ
-2789 WVGSTDFNNTQSDL
+2789 NN
-2803 GTETGAKN
+2803 N
-2811 QNSNASQSQSSAN
+2811 
-2824 KNPSS
+2824 
-2829 TASGTKTDPINSNSK
+2829 INSLK
-2844 ANSDLADQL
+2844 AQIMALEG
-2853 VKPEDTTNRKVAE
+2853 VK
-2866 LKVSPTSTTLE
+2866 
-2877 EGKSTSITAT
+2877 
-2887 IRPND
+2887 
-2892 AANKTLAWKSSNES
+2892 
-2906 IATVSNGTVK
+2906 
-2916 AKKPGSCTITATT
+2916 
-2929 TDGSGL
+2929 
-2935 SAKVSIKVNAK
+2935 
-2946 PKPPKPQ
+2946 
-2953 PKPQPAKTGGDGIPR
+2953 
-2968 VGDVVTFTGSY
+2968 Y
-2979 YNDSWGM
+2979 
-2986 APKGS
+2986 
-2991 RFSGQPGAVVIDS
+2991 
-3004 YTAREYGGN
+3004 
-3013 GRTTGDFKIH
+3013 
-3023 IKSAH
+3023 
-3028 DPNYSD
+3028 
-3034 LGWVRLS
+3034 
-3041 QISSYEK
+3041 
-3048 GTDRIYGDQLVWTNE
+3048 
-3063 NKDTKHHG
+3063 
-3071 VSELIYRK
+3071 
-3079 KDGAF
+3079 
-3084 LTPVQDGD
+3084 
-3092 SILPA
+3092 
-3097 DFVSNLAALSAIDP
+3097 
-3111 REFGMNVSTT
+3111 
-3121 PNLVQTNI
+3121 
-3129 PQNISNVGNVTYHYD
+3129 
-3144 ALLNIENVEGNLDK
+3144 LLL
-3158 SAIPDIQK
+3158 
-3166 LLKQSCKYT
+3166 
-3175 CDTLA
+3175 
-3180 DQYQKLGHKIIM
+3180 

>member
-1 MAEDFQVK
+1 MQLKNLGDLFGSFGELNLLRNKYGKNSTFDTLSSTLQQSFNESFKVGKNGISEFSTEQIKTKASVMGLNDALTKQALSLAND
-9 IQADLDTA
+9 ADLYQKAAAGNLTFSKA
-17 QVDEKIE
+17 IE
-24 KLVNKKRTIKL
+24 LNINNASDLVNAL
-35 DVDINGQNAK
+35 M
-45 SITDNIQKGLSKTKL
+45 S
-60 DTSNISKKIADS
+60 SN
-72 FNISDKS
+72 
-79 VISKIQTQLN
+79 
-89 EMMTSLSKTWN
+89 
-100 GKNFDFKNASGFY
+100 
-113 SGMEQMAKTVTE
+113 
-125 NARIIKSATGVYD
+125 
-138 DFYNYF
+138 
-144 NRKKIFV
+144 
-151 SDDLKNALG
+151 
-160 TEQYKELLNNNIGKI
+160 
-175 VRDATKGVS
+175 
-184 IDSIWGEMSNLF
+184 
-196 PEHFSE
+196 SE
-202 NITNQVDQILYA
+202 V
-214 TNLLKKARADM
+214 LKKYQD
-225 DEVFTSSNM
+225 
-234 TAQQKGEIN
+234 N
-243 NSAYVEVLEM
+243 NVA
-253 SKNLQNN
+253 
-260 LQKNIVE
+260 
-267 ATEAAKTTIKIDVQL
+267 
-282 DKEKIAADI
+282 
-291 RNAIESASS
+291 NAIANSGEKGSA
-300 GAGEAI
+300 AY
-306 KLNLDINEEQL
+306 NE
-317 LSNLQSAI
+317 
-325 RKLTTGDES
+325 
-334 VKVEIDVDKSDLQ
+334 
-347 SKLNEACKEMQIPVQ
+347 
-362 FKIDA
+362 F
-367 DEIASQIKAAVD
+367 
-379 KITDIELDLKVNTN
+379 
-393 NVKQA
+393 
-398 VDDAVKDK
+398 VKDFIDK
-406 ITPEVDPSGITQLQE
+406 
-421 ILRNVN
+421 N
-427 STGQQTQNIFQS
+427 
-439 MGSAFDDAF
+439 
-448 RSTYGV
+448 
-454 ANLLQDAIYKIGDA
+454 QD
-468 GREVIGTVRELN
+468 
-480 DSLVSLQMATGD
+480 
-492 DYDTVKNLMQQ
+492 
-503 YNALGQELG
+503 LG
-512 AITTDVAS
+512 
-520 GADAWLRQGKSL
+520 
-532 EQTNTLLKDSIVLSK
+532 DSIVELAPK
-547 VSGLD
+547 VETTKSAFSGL
-552 AEEST
+552 SN
-557 QYLTAAMNGYN
+557 YF
-568 VAVDNVMGIVDKV
+568 K
-581 SKVDLES
+581 
-588 ATDAGGLME
+588 GL
-597 AMSRV
+597 
-602 STMANTAGVSM
+602 
-613 DKLLGYMASVGE
+613 
-625 ITQQS
+625 
-630 MPTLGTAFKS
+630 
-640 IFARMSDI
+640 
-648 KAQNYELV
+648 
-656 DDNGTVELLSD
+656 
-667 VESSL
+667 
-672 KKVGIDLRKTVTE
+672 
-685 YNSYADV
+685 
-692 LDNLAAK
+692 
-699 WNTLNQ
+699 
-705 VQQNELAKAFAGTRQ
+705 
-720 QEVFRTLMEHYDRAQ
+720 
-735 KYAEVAENSAGTAE
+735 
-749 KKFQDNY
+749 
-756 LSSLEAKTNALKAS
+756 
-770 FESLSSSLVSDDMY
+770 
-784 SWALYGAKAVTDFV
+784 
-798 EKTNI
+798 
-803 LKGAIAGLG
+803 
-812 TAGSLYAVKQL
+812 
-823 VLGFG
+823 
-828 SAIKEFSN
+828 
-836 LGKAMSILKS
+836 
-846 GTGVTSNMSQ
+846 
-856 LLTLTQ
+856 
-862 GLSKSQTALVLSSTE
+862 
-877 LNTAQRTAIL
+877 
-887 MNRGLS
+887 
-893 ASEAEAEL
+893 
-901 STMGLSAAEGTA
+901 
-913 TATTMSLGS
+913 
-922 AMKGM
+922 
-927 VATLAANPIFLLTTA
+927 VATFTNPIFLLTTA

-951 SYNQSVEESIQ
+951 GYNQSVQESIQ
-962 HTKDSTAELQERNQS
+962 HTKDSIAEIEERNKS
-977 LDDNIQKVQELR
+977 IDDNISKAQELR

-1061 YEKAKKKMTKDDYES
+1061 YEKANKAMTKDDYES
-1076 FFGNTPTLSLLGN
+1076 FFGNTPTLDMLGSEPQKSEYTN
-1089 APEKADYKDSDVY
+1089 SDTYKEM
-1102 KDALK
+1102 LK
-1107 RYQNS
+1107 RYRNS
-1112 KTQIEEIQK
+1112 KSQIEEIQK
-1121 AAEKAGLKQYT
+1121 AAEKAGLKQYNGVA
-1132 STSTGQFQLGFENE
+1132 TGQFQLGFENE

-1152 EKLNSFLSTVKELK
+1152 EKLNSFLATVKELK

-1264 IVSRDS
+1264 IVSTDS
-1270 GKKYKELFDEIAEGI
+1270 GKKYKELFDEIADGI

-1298 LSGRGTDKLNNTVLS
+1298 LSGRGADKLNNTVLS

-1411 ESVSGSGISADNV
+1411 ESVSGAGISADNV
-1424 KAFKEMFGDDAARAL
+1424 KAFREMFGDDAERAL

-1539 GDMYDSIQGNMES
+1539 GNMYDSIQGNMES

-1587 VTAYE
+1587 VAAYE

-1628 DGSWEINFGVGN
+1628 DGSWDINFGVGN

-1725 QINDADLEP
+1725 QVNDADLEP

-1755 HEAGQNN
+1755 YEAGQNN

-1786 RNNDGTIPVNADTQD
+1786 RNEDGTIPVNADTQD

-1828 QVDGALGN
+1828 QIDGELGN

-1924 DVSTKISGI
+1924 DVSAKISGI

-1994 GNKTRNLTYN
+1994 GNKTRSLTYN

-2102 GGYSLGSAFSKGSGR
+2102 GGYSLGSAFSGGSGR

-2124 TKADSSTWEENQKKD
+2124 TKADSSTWEDKK
-2139 KTGSKSSSGS
+2139 KQNNTSHNS
-2149 SSSGSSKRSSG
+2149 
-2160 RSSGGS
+2160 SSGGS
-2166 SSGSSG
+2166 SRRNSGTSSGGSTRSSSGGNSGG
-2172 SSSTKEATEET
+2172 SSSSSDAKSTTEEVVDFIKIMLSRLSRMT
-2183 FDWIEVFLKEMS
+2183 ELATNAIE
-2195 RATEI
+2195 RAVGL
-2200 AVDNINRAIGLAQK
+2200 ANKQAAAADAIGKATNEMVHNQRAADAYLA
-2214 QTKAYDAISKVQ
+2214 KANSISLSDAYK
-2226 QELTANQQSAN
+2226 NQ
-2237 KYLQLAAN
+2237 
-2245 VGLDPSYISKIQN
+2245 IMN
-2258 GTLDVEKVTNED
+2258 GSINIDTIIDED
-2270 LKKKIDEYKDY
+2270 LKKKISDFQSY
-2281 YSKYESAAD
+2281 YESYLSARD
-2290 NVAKLED
+2290 NALKLED

-2307 EIITDTYDAIVDI
+2307 EIIEKEYDAIVDI
-2320 NDSIKSVADSKIS
+2320 NDAIKTVADSKMS

-2365 TKKLSDYQKEVDS
+2365 TKKLSDYQKEMES
-2378 QLSSGYL
+2378 QLSSGL
-2385 KKGSEAYQAAM
+2385 MQKGSDSYNSAL

-2407 DASTSLLELRDK
+2407 EAATSAIELKNK
-2419 LDQIKIDTIQNVIDG
+2419 LDQIKIDVIQYKIDEFQ
-2434 IKRNSDI
+2434 RNSDRI
-2441 TEKYIS
+2441 DAYTS
-2447 YLQSQNR
+2447 LRDAQNET
-2454 DVPENLYTD
+2454 VSESMYQN
-2463 RIDNNNAQVQQNL
+2463 RIDNNNGIIEQ
-2476 KQMEIYRKKQAV
+2476 KQKQREIYLKNQSYF
-2488 LDVNSKSY
+2488 DVNSKEYQSY
-2496 QDYAEK
+2496 ADK
-2502 IQTLKEN
+2502 IKELDTDTIN
-2509 TLELITDNESLQD
+2509 LMKDNEDLKD
-2522 SIYELRFKPL
+2522 SIFELRFKNL

-2567 EGLAQVALLQ
+2567 DGLAQIALLQ

-2618 REGIQGSIA
+2618 REGIQSSIA

-2657 QKNLLD
+2657 RKEAMTQQKD
-2663 QRKSAYEY
+2663 M
-2671 EKKVTSQSND
+2671 
-2681 INKLKAEIIA
+2681 
-2691 LQGSNNLSDQSRL
+2691 
-2704 RKLQAD
+2704 
-2710 LKSAESDLQDTKRDH
+2710 
-2725 AYDMQSQGFDKLSS
+2725 YDYSK
-2739 DLQETL
+2739 
-2745 DNTEY
+2745 
-2750 EISHNADKQLEIINS
+2750 
-2765 MLDKAVSSYQEAYG
+2765 
-2779 KINSIIKNTG
+2779 KINSQ
-2789 WVGSTDFNNTQSDL
+2789 NN
-2803 GTETGAKN
+2803 N
-2811 QNSNASQSQSSAN
+2811 
-2824 KNPSS
+2824 
-2829 TASGTKTDPINSNSK
+2829 INSLK
-2844 ANSDLADQL
+2844 AQIMALEG
-2853 VKPEDTTNRKVAE
+2853 VK
-2866 LKVSPTSTTLE
+2866 
-2877 EGKSTSITAT
+2877 
-2887 IRPND
+2887 
-2892 AANKTLAWKSSNES
+2892 
-2906 IATVSNGTVK
+2906 
-2916 AKKPGSCTITATT
+2916 
-2929 TDGSGL
+2929 
-2935 SAKVSIKVNAK
+2935 
-2946 PKPPKPQ
+2946 
-2953 PKPQPAKTGGDGIPR
+2953 
-2968 VGDVVTFTGSY
+2968 Y
-2979 YNDSWGM
+2979 
-2986 APKGS
+2986 
-2991 RFSGQPGAVVIDS
+2991 
-3004 YTAREYGGN
+3004 
-3013 GRTTGDFKIH
+3013 
-3023 IKSAH
+3023 
-3028 DPNYSD
+3028 
-3034 LGWVRLS
+3034 
-3041 QISSYEK
+3041 
-3048 GTDRIYGDQLVWTNE
+3048 
-3063 NKDTKHHG
+3063 
-3071 VSELIYRK
+3071 
-3079 KDGAF
+3079 
-3084 LTPVQDGD
+3084 
-3092 SILPA
+3092 
-3097 DFVSNLAALSAIDP
+3097 
-3111 REFGMNVSTT
+3111 
-3121 PNLVQTNI
+3121 
-3129 PQNISNVGNVTYHYD
+3129 
-3144 ALLNIENVEGNLDK
+3144 LLL
-3158 SAIPDIQK
+3158 
-3166 LLKQSCKYT
+3166 
-3175 CDTLA
+3175 
-3180 DQYQKLGHKIIM
+3180 

>member
-1 MAEDFQVK
+1 MGLNDALTK
-9 IQADLDTA
+9 QALSLANDAGLYQKAAAGNLTFSKAIELNINNASDL
-17 QVDEKIE
+17 VDALMSSNSEV
-24 KLVNKKRTIKL
+24 LKKYK
-35 DVDINGQNAK
+35 
-45 SITDNIQKGLSKTKL
+45 DNY
-60 DTSNISKKIADS
+60 IADMIANS
-72 FNISDKS
+72 GEKGSAAY
-79 VISKIQTQLN
+79 N
-89 EMMTSLSKTWN
+89 E
-100 GKNFDFKNASGFY
+100 F
-113 SGMEQMAKTVTE
+113 
-125 NARIIKSATGVYD
+125 
-138 DFYNYF
+138 
-144 NRKKIFV
+144 
-151 SDDLKNALG
+151 
-160 TEQYKELLNNNIGKI
+160 
-175 VRDATKGVS
+175 
-184 IDSIWGEMSNLF
+184 
-196 PEHFSE
+196 
-202 NITNQVDQILYA
+202 
-214 TNLLKKARADM
+214 
-225 DEVFTSSNM
+225 
-234 TAQQKGEIN
+234 
-243 NSAYVEVLEM
+243 
-253 SKNLQNN
+253 
-260 LQKNIVE
+260 
-267 ATEAAKTTIKIDVQL
+267 
-282 DKEKIAADI
+282 
-291 RNAIESASS
+291 
-300 GAGEAI
+300 
-306 KLNLDINEEQL
+306 
-317 LSNLQSAI
+317 
-325 RKLTTGDES
+325 
-334 VKVEIDVDKSDLQ
+334 
-347 SKLNEACKEMQIPVQ
+347 
-362 FKIDA
+362 
-367 DEIASQIKAAVD
+367 
-379 KITDIELDLKVNTN
+379 
-393 NVKQA
+393 
-398 VDDAVKDK
+398 VKDLIDK
-406 ITPEVDPSGITQLQE
+406 
-421 ILRNVN
+421 N
-427 STGQQTQNIFQS
+427 
-439 MGSAFDDAF
+439 
-448 RSTYGV
+448 
-454 ANLLQDAIYKIGDA
+454 QD
-468 GREVIGTVRELN
+468 
-480 DSLVSLQMATGD
+480 
-492 DYDTVKNLMQQ
+492 
-503 YNALGQELG
+503 LG
-512 AITTDVAS
+512 
-520 GADAWLRQGKSL
+520 
-532 EQTNTLLKDSIVLSK
+532 DSIVELAPK
-547 VSGLD
+547 VETTKSAFSGL
-552 AEEST
+552 SN
-557 QYLTAAMNGYN
+557 YFKGLF
-568 VAVDNVMGIVDKV
+568 
-581 SKVDLES
+581 
-588 ATDAGGLME
+588 ATF
-597 AMSRV
+597 
-602 STMANTAGVSM
+602 T
-613 DKLLGYMASVGE
+613 
-625 ITQQS
+625 
-630 MPTLGTAFKS
+630 
-640 IFARMSDI
+640 
-648 KAQNYELV
+648 
-656 DDNGTVELLSD
+656 
-667 VESSL
+667 
-672 KKVGIDLRKTVTE
+672 
-685 YNSYADV
+685 
-692 LDNLAAK
+692 
-699 WNTLNQ
+699 
-705 VQQNELAKAFAGTRQ
+705 
-720 QEVFRTLMEHYDRAQ
+720 
-735 KYAEVAENSAGTAE
+735 
-749 KKFQDNY
+749 
-756 LSSLEAKTNALKAS
+756 
-770 FESLSSSLVSDDMY
+770 
-784 SWALYGAKAVTDFV
+784 
-798 EKTNI
+798 
-803 LKGAIAGLG
+803 
-812 TAGSLYAVKQL
+812 
-823 VLGFG
+823 
-828 SAIKEFSN
+828 
-836 LGKAMSILKS
+836 
-846 GTGVTSNMSQ
+846 
-856 LLTLTQ
+856 
-862 GLSKSQTALVLSSTE
+862 
-877 LNTAQRTAIL
+877 
-887 MNRGLS
+887 
-893 ASEAEAEL
+893 
-901 STMGLSAAEGTA
+901 
-913 TATTMSLGS
+913 
-922 AMKGM
+922 
-927 VATLAANPIFLLTTA
+927 NPIFLLTTA

-951 SYNQSVEESIQ
+951 GYNQSVQESIQ
-962 HTKDSTAELQERNQS
+962 HTKDSIAEIEERNKS
-977 LDDNIQKVQELR
+977 IDDNISKAQELR

-1076 FFGNTPTLSLLGN
+1076 FFGNTPTLAMLGSEPQKSEYTN
-1089 APEKADYKDSDVY
+1089 SDTYKEM
-1102 KDALK
+1102 LK

-1112 KTQIEEIQK
+1112 KSQIEEIQK

-1152 EKLNSFLSTVKELK
+1152 EKLNNFLATVKELK
-1166 RQFEDEGKNTDYFDN
+1166 RQFQDEGKNTDYFDN

-1249 AAKTALDGVKDSVDN
+1249 EAKTALDGVKASVDN
-1264 IVSRDS
+1264 IVSTDS
-1270 GKKYKELFDEIAEGI
+1270 GKKYKELFDEIADGI
-1285 DTASEKTYEFKER
+1285 DNASEKTYEFKER
-1298 LSGRGTDKLNNTVLS
+1298 LSGRGADKLNNTVLS

-1381 MNQVDDSFSEVNTTI
+1381 MDQVDDSFSEVNTTI

-1539 GDMYDSIQGNMES
+1539 GNMYDSIQGNMES

-1587 VTAYE
+1587 VAAYE

-1628 DGSWEINFGVGN
+1628 DGSWDINFGVGN

-1674 VKSLEQLKT
+1674 VQSLEQLKT

-1725 QINDADLEP
+1725 QVNDADLEP

-1755 HEAGQNN
+1755 YEAGQNN

-1786 RNNDGTIPVNADTQD
+1786 RNEDGTIPVNADTQD

-1828 QVDGALGN
+1828 QIDGELGN

-1924 DVSTKISGI
+1924 DVSAKISGI

-1994 GNKTRNLTYN
+1994 GNKTRSLTYN

-2102 GGYSLGSAFSKGSGR
+2102 GGYSLGSAFSGGSGR

-2124 TKADSSTWEENQKKD
+2124 TKADSSTWEDKK
-2139 KTGSKSSSGS
+2139 KQNNTSHNS
-2149 SSSGSSKRSSG
+2149 
-2160 RSSGGS
+2160 SSGGS
-2166 SSGSSG
+2166 SRRNSGTSSGGSTRSSSGGNSGG
-2172 SSSTKEATEET
+2172 SSSSSDAKSTTEEVVDFIKIMLSRLSRMT
-2183 FDWIEVFLKEMS
+2183 ELATNAIE
-2195 RATEI
+2195 RAVGL
-2200 AVDNINRAIGLAQK
+2200 ANKQAAAADAIGKATNEMVHNQRAADAYLA
-2214 QTKAYDAISKVQ
+2214 KANSISLSDAYK
-2226 QELTANQQSAN
+2226 NQ
-2237 KYLQLAAN
+2237 
-2245 VGLDPSYISKIQN
+2245 IMN
-2258 GTLDVEKVTNED
+2258 GSINIDTIIDED
-2270 LKKKIDEYKDY
+2270 LKKKISDFQSY
-2281 YSKYESAAD
+2281 YESYLSARD
-2290 NVAKLED
+2290 NALKLED

-2307 EIITDTYDAIVDI
+2307 EIIEKEYDAIVDI
-2320 NDSIKSVADSKIS
+2320 NDAIKTVADSKMS

-2365 TKKLSDYQKEVDS
+2365 TKKLSDYQKEMES
-2378 QLSSGYL
+2378 QLSSGL
-2385 KKGSEAYQAAM
+2385 MQKGSDSYNSAL

-2407 DASTSLLELRDK
+2407 EAATSAIELKNK
-2419 LDQIKIDTIQNVIDG
+2419 LDQIKIDVIQYKIDEFQ
-2434 IKRNSDI
+2434 RNSDRI
-2441 TEKYIS
+2441 DAYTS
-2447 YLQSQNR
+2447 LRDAQNET
-2454 DVPENLYTD
+2454 VSESMYQN
-2463 RIDNNNAQVQQNL
+2463 RIDNNNGIIEQ
-2476 KQMEIYRKKQAV
+2476 KQKQREIYLKNQSYF
-2488 LDVNSKSY
+2488 DVNSKEYQSY
-2496 QDYAEK
+2496 ADK
-2502 IQTLKEN
+2502 IKELDTDTIN
-2509 TLELITDNESLQD
+2509 LMKDNEDLKD
-2522 SIYELRFKPL
+2522 SIFELRFKNL

-2567 EGLAQVALLQ
+2567 DGLAQIALLQ

-2618 REGIQGSIA
+2618 REGIQSSIA

-2657 QKNLLD
+2657 RKEALTQQKD
-2663 QRKSAYEY
+2663 M
-2671 EKKVTSQSND
+2671 
-2681 INKLKAEIIA
+2681 
-2691 LQGSNNLSDQSRL
+2691 
-2704 RKLQAD
+2704 
-2710 LKSAESDLQDTKRDH
+2710 
-2725 AYDMQSQGFDKLSS
+2725 YDYSK
-2739 DLQETL
+2739 
-2745 DNTEY
+2745 
-2750 EISHNADKQLEIINS
+2750 
-2765 MLDKAVSSYQEAYG
+2765 
-2779 KINSIIKNTG
+2779 KINSQ
-2789 WVGSTDFNNTQSDL
+2789 NN
-2803 GTETGAKN
+2803 N
-2811 QNSNASQSQSSAN
+2811 
-2824 KNPSS
+2824 
-2829 TASGTKTDPINSNSK
+2829 INSLK
-2844 ANSDLADQL
+2844 AQIMALEG
-2853 VKPEDTTNRKVAE
+2853 VK
-2866 LKVSPTSTTLE
+2866 
-2877 EGKSTSITAT
+2877 
-2887 IRPND
+2887 
-2892 AANKTLAWKSSNES
+2892 
-2906 IATVSNGTVK
+2906 
-2916 AKKPGSCTITATT
+2916 
-2929 TDGSGL
+2929 
-2935 SAKVSIKVNAK
+2935 
-2946 PKPPKPQ
+2946 
-2953 PKPQPAKTGGDGIPR
+2953 
-2968 VGDVVTFTGSY
+2968 Y
-2979 YNDSWGM
+2979 
-2986 APKGS
+2986 
-2991 RFSGQPGAVVIDS
+2991 
-3004 YTAREYGGN
+3004 
-3013 GRTTGDFKIH
+3013 
-3023 IKSAH
+3023 
-3028 DPNYSD
+3028 
-3034 LGWVRLS
+3034 
-3041 QISSYEK
+3041 
-3048 GTDRIYGDQLVWTNE
+3048 
-3063 NKDTKHHG
+3063 
-3071 VSELIYRK
+3071 
-3079 KDGAF
+3079 
-3084 LTPVQDGD
+3084 
-3092 SILPA
+3092 
-3097 DFVSNLAALSAIDP
+3097 
-3111 REFGMNVSTT
+3111 
-3121 PNLVQTNI
+3121 
-3129 PQNISNVGNVTYHYD
+3129 
-3144 ALLNIENVEGNLDK
+3144 LLL
-3158 SAIPDIQK
+3158 
-3166 LLKQSCKYT
+3166 
-3175 CDTLA
+3175 
-3180 DQYQKLGHKIIM
+3180 

>member
-1 MAEDFQVK
+1 MQ
-9 IQADLDTA
+9 
-17 QVDEKIE
+17 
-24 KLVNKKRTIKL
+24 
-35 DVDINGQNAK
+35 
-45 SITDNIQKGLSKTKL
+45 
-60 DTSNISKKIADS
+60 
-72 FNISDKS
+72 
-79 VISKIQTQLN
+79 
-89 EMMTSLSKTWN
+89 
-100 GKNFDFKNASGFY
+100 
-113 SGMEQMAKTVTE
+113 
-125 NARIIKSATGVYD
+125 
-138 DFYNYF
+138 
-144 NRKKIFV
+144 
-151 SDDLKNALG
+151 LKNLG
-160 TEQYKELLNNNIGKI
+160 DLFGSFGEL
-175 VRDATKGVS
+175 
-184 IDSIWGEMSNLF
+184 
-196 PEHFSE
+196 
-202 NITNQVDQILYA
+202 
-214 TNLLKKARADM
+214 NLLKNKYGKNSTFDTLSSTLQQSFNESFKVGKNGISEFSTEQIKTKASVMGLNDALTKQALSLAND
-225 DEVFTSSNM
+225 
-234 TAQQKGEIN
+234 AGLYQKAAAGNLTFSKAIELNIN
-243 NSAYVEVLEM
+243 NASDLVDAWMNSNSEVLKKYQD
-253 SKNLQNN
+253 SD
-260 LQKNIVE
+260 IVTKIVNSGE
-267 ATEAAKTTIKIDVQL
+267 KGSAAY
-282 DKEKIAADI
+282 
-291 RNAIESASS
+291 
-300 GAGEAI
+300 
-306 KLNLDINEEQL
+306 NE
-317 LSNLQSAI
+317 
-325 RKLTTGDES
+325 
-334 VKVEIDVDKSDLQ
+334 
-347 SKLNEACKEMQIPVQ
+347 
-362 FKIDA
+362 F
-367 DEIASQIKAAVD
+367 
-379 KITDIELDLKVNTN
+379 
-393 NVKQA
+393 
-398 VDDAVKDK
+398 VKDLIDK
-406 ITPEVDPSGITQLQE
+406 
-421 ILRNVN
+421 N
-427 STGQQTQNIFQS
+427 
-439 MGSAFDDAF
+439 
-448 RSTYGV
+448 
-454 ANLLQDAIYKIGDA
+454 QD
-468 GREVIGTVRELN
+468 
-480 DSLVSLQMATGD
+480 
-492 DYDTVKNLMQQ
+492 
-503 YNALGQELG
+503 LG
-512 AITTDVAS
+512 
-520 GADAWLRQGKSL
+520 
-532 EQTNTLLKDSIVLSK
+532 DSIVELAPK
-547 VSGLD
+547 VETTKSAFSGL
-552 AEEST
+552 SN
-557 QYLTAAMNGYN
+557 YFKGL
-568 VAVDNVMGIVDKV
+568 
-581 SKVDLES
+581 L
-588 ATDAGGLME
+588 ATF
-597 AMSRV
+597 
-602 STMANTAGVSM
+602 T
-613 DKLLGYMASVGE
+613 
-625 ITQQS
+625 
-630 MPTLGTAFKS
+630 
-640 IFARMSDI
+640 
-648 KAQNYELV
+648 
-656 DDNGTVELLSD
+656 
-667 VESSL
+667 
-672 KKVGIDLRKTVTE
+672 
-685 YNSYADV
+685 
-692 LDNLAAK
+692 
-699 WNTLNQ
+699 
-705 VQQNELAKAFAGTRQ
+705 
-720 QEVFRTLMEHYDRAQ
+720 
-735 KYAEVAENSAGTAE
+735 
-749 KKFQDNY
+749 
-756 LSSLEAKTNALKAS
+756 
-770 FESLSSSLVSDDMY
+770 
-784 SWALYGAKAVTDFV
+784 
-798 EKTNI
+798 
-803 LKGAIAGLG
+803 
-812 TAGSLYAVKQL
+812 
-823 VLGFG
+823 
-828 SAIKEFSN
+828 
-836 LGKAMSILKS
+836 
-846 GTGVTSNMSQ
+846 
-856 LLTLTQ
+856 
-862 GLSKSQTALVLSSTE
+862 
-877 LNTAQRTAIL
+877 
-887 MNRGLS
+887 
-893 ASEAEAEL
+893 
-901 STMGLSAAEGTA
+901 
-913 TATTMSLGS
+913 
-922 AMKGM
+922 
-927 VATLAANPIFLLTTA
+927 NPIFLLTTA
-942 VTVGVAAWQ
+942 VTIGVAAWQ
-951 SYNQSVEESIQ
+951 GYNQSVQESIQ
-962 HTKDSTAELQERNQS
+962 HTKDSIAEIEERNKS
-977 LDDNIQKVQELR
+977 IDDNISKAQELR
-989 DSLDSGT
+989 NSLDSGT
-996 LTEQEAYNTK
+996 LTEQEAYNAK

-1152 EKLNSFLSTVKELK
+1152 EKLNSFLATVKELK

-1238 ALQSGDTSKVE
+1238 TLQSGDTSKVE
-1249 AAKTALDGVKDSVDN
+1249 EAKTALDGVKASVDN

-1270 GKKYKELFDEIAEGI
+1270 GKKYKELFDEIADGI

-1298 LSGRGTDKLNNTVLS
+1298 LSGRGADKLNNTVLS

-1411 ESVSGSGISADNV
+1411 ESVSGAGISADNV
-1424 KAFKEMFGDDAARAL
+1424 KAFREMFGDDAERAL

-1450 EELAKLQAQQSE
+1450 EELAKLQAQQSQ

-1539 GDMYDSIQGNMES
+1539 GNMYDSIQGNMES

-1587 VTAYE
+1587 VAAYE

-1713 TDDIDKVKEYIQ
+1713 TDNIDKVKEYIQ
-1725 QINDADLEP
+1725 QVNDADLEP

-1755 HEAGQNN
+1755 QEAGQNN
-1762 IVIDADASS
+1762 IVIDADTSS

-1786 RNNDGTIPVNADTQD
+1786 RNEDGTIPVNADTQD

-1828 QVDGALGN
+1828 QVDGELGN

-1969 DSYDPKDKNATVTYS
+1969 DSYDPEDKNATVTYS

-1994 GNKTRNLTYN
+1994 GNKTRSLTYN

-2102 GGYSLGSAFSKGSGR
+2102 GGYSLGSAFSGGSGR

-2124 TKADSSTWEENQKKD
+2124 TKADSSTWEDKK
-2139 KTGSKSSSGS
+2139 KQNNTSHNSSSGS
-2149 SSSGSSKRSSG
+2149 SSSRNSGSSSGGSTRS
-2160 RSSGGS
+2160 SSGGS
-2166 SSGSSG
+2166 SGGSSG

-2200 AVDNINRAIGLAQK
+2200 AVDNIDRTIGLAQK

-2307 EIITDTYDAIVDI
+2307 EIIEKEYDAIVDI
-2320 NDSIKSVADSKIS
+2320 NDKIKDVADSKIS

-2342 DNPDNYANLNN
+2342 DNPDNYASLNK

-2365 TKKLSDYQKEVDS
+2365 TKKLSDYQKEIDS

-2419 LDQIKIDTIQNVIDG
+2419 LDQIKIDSIQNVIDG

-2558 LDKQGRITE
+2558 LDKQGRITKD
-2567 EGLAQVALLQ
+2567 GLAQVALLQ

-2645 TEVDYLDKIISK
+2645 TEVDYLDKIIEK
-2657 QKNLLD
+2657 
-2663 QRKSAYEY
+2663 RKSALQAKADYY
-2671 EKKVTSQSND
+2671 SYDKSISKKSND
-2681 INKLKAEIIA
+2681 INAIKAQIMA
-2691 LQGSNNLSDQSRL
+2691 LEG
-2704 RKLQAD
+2704 
-2710 LKSAESDLQDTKRDH
+2710 
-2725 AYDMQSQGFDKLSS
+2725 
-2739 DLQETL
+2739 
-2745 DNTEY
+2745 
-2750 EISHNADKQLEIINS
+2750 
-2765 MLDKAVSSYQEAYG
+2765 
-2779 KINSIIKNTG
+2779 
-2789 WVGSTDFNNTQSDL
+2789 
-2803 GTETGAKN
+2803 
-2811 QNSNASQSQSSAN
+2811 
-2824 KNPSS
+2824 
-2829 TASGTKTDPINSNSK
+2829 
-2844 ANSDLADQL
+2844 
-2853 VKPEDTTNRKVAE
+2853 VK
-2866 LKVSPTSTTLE
+2866 
-2877 EGKSTSITAT
+2877 
-2887 IRPND
+2887 
-2892 AANKTLAWKSSNES
+2892 
-2906 IATVSNGTVK
+2906 
-2916 AKKPGSCTITATT
+2916 
-2929 TDGSGL
+2929 
-2935 SAKVSIKVNAK
+2935 
-2946 PKPPKPQ
+2946 
-2953 PKPQPAKTGGDGIPR
+2953 
-2968 VGDVVTFTGSY
+2968 Y
-2979 YNDSWGM
+2979 
-2986 APKGS
+2986 
-2991 RFSGQPGAVVIDS
+2991 
-3004 YTAREYGGN
+3004 
-3013 GRTTGDFKIH
+3013 
-3023 IKSAH
+3023 
-3028 DPNYSD
+3028 
-3034 LGWVRLS
+3034 
-3041 QISSYEK
+3041 
-3048 GTDRIYGDQLVWTNE
+3048 
-3063 NKDTKHHG
+3063 
-3071 VSELIYRK
+3071 
-3079 KDGAF
+3079 
-3084 LTPVQDGD
+3084 
-3092 SILPA
+3092 
-3097 DFVSNLAALSAIDP
+3097 
-3111 REFGMNVSTT
+3111 
-3121 PNLVQTNI
+3121 
-3129 PQNISNVGNVTYHYD
+3129 
-3144 ALLNIENVEGNLDK
+3144 LLL
-3158 SAIPDIQK
+3158 
-3166 LLKQSCKYT
+3166 
-3175 CDTLA
+3175 
-3180 DQYQKLGHKIIM
+3180 